1 MNKKNVD
8 YILSSTDGIELLA
21 NLFQNGMAL
30 DLVDVTRARDNIDL
44 PEDERHIY
52 DMADAALDRVD
63 LDKLY
68 ENAGDFEIQD
78 KYPEFFDYLQSLQR
92 DRENDEPE
100 RVRED
105 EAGEAEEE
113 IEEELEEGV
122 PESLSTRDTVVKNI
136 IEGEHTGKESDSRKY
151 VEKDEYRAKLD
162 AEREESIRRALEADE
177 ALNKERE
184 LAAREADA
192 ARLREQEFFDKRKAA
207 EADFDEKARREKEAE
222 RYTEKDTDR
231 SKSFEYRKDEV
242 KIDKDYSTNTNKQ
255 VDSSFRSDAVDNAGD
270 AGKRRYQQSEQVNNM
285 HGGANDAGDVSNAIH
300 SKTYGTETAAETA
313 ATAAAMEMA
322 RREAAAKAQVGYG
335 NTGHE
340 EAASKAETEKYN
352 AEKYDSDK
360 RETSKNQAESSRLDN
375 NYSSKAESQIDG
387 NSRTGSVNDAGDAGK
402 RGYQQ
407 SEQIG
412 STHYGDYNAGDV
424 THVVK
429 SREYETSKETA
440 DARREVDEAVRRD
453 TAAREQ
459 KEAEGDRRSRR
470 EQEERRERQERAE
483 RRTDSYGSDTALR
496 DEDTKREIERRQH
509 EAEANRYHDAE
520 AGKRDQYSGSGKY
533 EPEQRAETA
542 MREEARREM
551 DKRQQEADKY
561 RNAEAGKNE
570 TDTKSECESG
580 NRVNNDYNSNRES
593 QIDSSSRTGS
603 VNDAG
608 DAGTRSSMQSERV
621 ENLHNGNTNAGD
633 VTNVVGGKT
642 YASEAAAAATA
653 AADEMSRRESA
664 AKEQRETDRENRNG
678 SNSYSE
684 EDRRSNIY
692 NSDTAARDYDA
703 GREMEKHQREAETNR
718 YNDYRNAETD
728 KNDQYNGSSK
738 YEPEQRTEDAMREET
753 RREMDRRQQ
762 EADRYRNAETSRSE
776 TDAKRGENGTGN
788 RVDNSYNSNRDRQV
802 DSSSRTGSVHDA
814 GNAGTRNSMQSEQV
828 GNLHNGST
836 NAGDVTNVIGGRTHA
851 SDAAA
856 DTAATVTATAAVAEM
871 TRREAAAKE
880 QRETDRENRNG
891 SNSYSEEDRRSN
903 IYNSDT
909 AARDYDAGREMEKHQ
924 REAETNR
931 YNDYRNAETDKNDQ
945 YNGSSKY
952 EPEQRTEDA
961 MREETRREMDR
972 RQQEADRY
980 RNAETSRSETD
991 AKRGENG
998 TGNRVDNSYNSNRD
1012 RQVDS
1017 SSRTGSVHDAGN
1029 AGTRNSMQSEQVGN
1043 LHNGSTNAGDVT
1055 NVIGG
1060 RTHASDAAAATAATV
1075 TATAAAAEMTRR
1087 EAAAKEQR
1095 GVETNQYRTSGK
1107 YEPERRTED
1116 AMREEIRMEMDRR
1129 QREADIRRDDRITSP
1144 EKNQERPAEHRI
1156 DNNYNTQPG
1165 RQIDGTFKTGTVSE
1179 AGKNASQPEKIDSV
1193 HGGSS
1198 TAKESLNAIKAKD
1211 YSGDNKSEA
1220 TPVQPVVQ
1228 GKKDIQNNQA
1238 SGYRRDSYASAGM
1251 NAAVAGTA
1259 TIVNNTH
1266 KASAAEKVVTEQKI
1280 PSESRPQEHRI
1291 DNNYNTQP
1299 GHQIDG
1305 TFKTGTV
1312 SEAGKNASQPEK
1324 IDSVHGGSS
1333 TAKESLNAIKAKD
1346 YSSGNKSTITP
1357 VQPIFK
1363 NKDSVELKKNG
1374 ESKIDNIA
1382 REPGSSDSTQ
1392 NIGLDSHSKKHVYE
1406 RDSYEMAGQKTSENF
1421 GKPDLNQSAL
1431 EKNIKDSKKQ
1441 LAKEG
1446 AKIID
1451 SENKEHI
1458 YTAKDGNKNN
1468 HVQINK
1474 AGAQVVDGHVSKEI
1488 SGPADNVIK
1497 TPGSS
1502 KLDVSKAVAG
1512 QVAAAAVGGVTNKNK
1527 SIAASANTS
1536 ISQDTVKDVSEAVVK
1551 QKNKS
1556 QLWNQ
1561 AINNTQDLA
1570 SKSNKLIAD
1579 SYAMAG
1585 QIDAETAKM
1594 IAEFNNNPSFGFSPA
1609 SGAGFSTNGTAEAIK
1624 NATKSSIGNSIA
1636 AAKIGADIYNASSRV
1651 KNVGLVGAIKNN
1663 EVGLKIDG
1671 RMKFFT
1677 IRSDGTINVDGV
1689 LLNVYKTERS
1699 NLVFVG
1705 WKDAFVNGNEIITSN
1720 NVRFQIGS
1728 DGNSIITGTKLNLS
1742 LSNKELNATDIN
1754 EIGEKLVESGITASF
1769 APAIVNKTIS
1779 ADDFVKD
1786 GDSFAT
1792 NKLTERFGD
1801 RNLSNLLRRHQISGT
1816 IDRQGRIMHVMMTRY
1831 ASNEMRKI
1839 TFSKESID
1847 FIAQNYNK
1855 IISVNADTASKIAKI
1870 NSILED
1876 RHLSDIEKECL
1887 FDLRTQLAD
1896 KKMSCNVDKLK
1907 RQLKAGHLDEESA
1920 RLAQDYINV
1929 FENTRKTIIKNGIFA
1944 YDDSAYLKFQLE
1956 VAGLPTNVKM
1966 LQTMMDKNAIPEES
1980 MKLVQS
1986 YINASN
1992 GKIKRGVIEDGFFA
2006 ASMAMLVEANNLPS
2020 NRRALKK
2027 LLKTGNVTEEQ
2038 KAIIKNMLKIN
2049 RINGIRNFVARQA
2062 HKLQRAGVNAYHK
2075 SKNFLNKYMG
2085 SDYTFRGLMIMLG
2098 GAGKVRSIA
2107 MKAYRTIKFV
2117 RSVPMKFAR
2126 AVDATRKAAISV
2138 AKVSTSAFRAS
2149 KKALTYGTR
2158 FTMST
2163 GRLVK
2168 RKGVKFT
2175 VKRRS
2180 KRAIRKFKMLGNGIK
2195 NLSIKSLKAM
2205 VQIIIRLLT
2214 MLGTAILSAMAPILL
2229 ILLFV
2234 LILIF
2239 SILSFISNEGD
2250 EVYYD
2255 AGDEDTT
2262 EAAQEMVDLLT
2273 LCHASFRNA
2282 LSGGGGGGTAA
2293 SGTDPDG
2300 GPQMQKGDSSKVG
2313 DPDNPSNSLYDVT
2326 QGTWWNTEGK
2336 NSIDIN
2342 WSAGSDCDTLKKK
2355 LEADGALESRNGYA
2369 VAKYGDKTVFLA
2381 AFGTFWGKVGD
2392 VLKVEFNQPIS
2403 LGGEPAS
2410 KEIYMMMFDTKAH
2423 KDTNYP
2429 AEPEGVYGHHM
2440 PDGAHT
2446 RDFAEFMGKD
2456 GEPENM
2462 NGKGYL
2468 PVQATNLGSVLD
2480 GTCDLATIGGGLS
2493 TSVSADVFYRQEID
2507 QDVYRD
2513 IIDQKNNIYYTFPE
2527 DQETPD
2533 GISPTPTPEGY
2544 DKTTAKG
2551 AVYGFYNNNQE
2562 LISMVLA
2569 MYDFDINDV
2578 TSVKKTILAKADK
2591 SGINEEAADE
2601 AHELDVTNK
2610 IDDDT
2615 WKLIAYFDK
2624 YGLDMTNYT
2633 IGGYDDLR
2641 YSTLVALFNASHII
2655 TWTPVT
2661 QYHQGPDGLPTYD
2674 KNGKAIDETN
2684 TDGMTYQVPVMVYDT
2699 RLVSYKDG
2707 TTTRIPDVHQK
2718 TDANGDLV
2726 FETKYK
2732 ACPGH
2737 KKTSTAVITLHFD
2750 SLLDIK
2756 GWYDKN
2762 IYGVDDFDKENPNY
2776 SSDKIKDI
2784 NYKAKESVLKYG
2796 TQRIKKPEFK
2806 MGISGTCS
2814 DSGETSSGSFS
2825 PGVMTESQKEVCRHV
2840 YKFLTKDM
2848 TPKLTKEQ
2856 AVGVLVNIMH
2866 ESDFNYTATEH
2877 SDGSGGYGLVQWT
2890 GGRRT
2895 NLVTWCNNNGVK
2907 YNTLEGQCKFLEYE
2921 FSSSAVWTNSGVNG
2935 FLQCSSAYDAGRYFL
2950 KYFER
2955 PAAKYEAQ
2963 REASLNQDIA
2973 TIESML

>member
-30 DLVDVTRARDNIDL
+30 DLVDVTRARDNVDL

-68 ENAGDFEIQD
+68 ENAGDFELQD

-113 IEEELEEGV
+113 IEEELEEGI
-122 PESLSTRDTVVKNI
+122 PEPLSTRDTVVKNI

-184 LAAREADA
+184 LSAREDAA
-192 ARLREQEFFDKRKAA
+192 ARLREQEFFDKRKA
-207 EADFDEKARREKEAE
+207 EETDFDEKARREKEAE
-222 RYTEKDTDR
+222 RYTEKDTNR
-231 SKSFEYRKDEV
+231 SKSFEDRKDEA
-242 KIDKDYSTNTNKQ
+242 KIDKDYSTNADKQ

-335 NTGHE
+335 NTGNKE
-340 EAASKAETEKYN
+340 TASKAETEKRN

-360 RETSKNQAESSRLDN
+360 REASKSQEESSRLDN

-412 STHYGDYNAGDV
+412 STHYGDSNAGDV

-570 TDTKSECESG
+570 TDTKSERESG

-621 ENLHNGNTNAGD
+621 ENLHNGNTNVGD

-653 AADEMSRRESA
+653 ASDEMSRRESA
-664 AKEQRETDRENRNG
+664 AKEQREADR
-678 SNSYSE
+678 
-684 EDRRSNIY
+684 
-692 NSDTAARDYDA
+692 
-703 GREMEKHQREAETNR
+703 
-718 YNDYRNAETD
+718 
-728 KNDQYNGSSK
+728 YNGSSK

-762 EADRYRNAETSRSE
+762 EADRYRNSE
-776 TDAKRGENGTGN
+776 TG
-788 RVDNSYNSNRDRQV
+788 
-802 DSSSRTGSVHDA
+802 
-814 GNAGTRNSMQSEQV
+814 
-828 GNLHNGST
+828 
-836 NAGDVTNVIGGRTHA
+836 
-851 SDAAA
+851 
-856 DTAATVTATAAVAEM
+856 
-871 TRREAAAKE
+871 
-880 QRETDRENRNG
+880 
-891 SNSYSEEDRRSN
+891 
-903 IYNSDT
+903 
-909 AARDYDAGREMEKHQ
+909 
-924 REAETNR
+924 
-931 YNDYRNAETDKNDQ
+931 
-945 YNGSSKY
+945 
-952 EPEQRTEDA
+952 
-961 MREETRREMDR
+961 
-972 RQQEADRY
+972 
-980 RNAETSRSETD
+980 RSETD

-1075 TATAAAAEMTRR
+1075 TATVAAAEMTRR

-1095 GVETNQYRTSGK
+1095 GAEADQYRTSGK

-1129 QREADIRRDDRITSP
+1129 QREEDIRRDDRITSP

-1165 RQIDGTFKTGTVSE
+1165 RQIDGTFKTGTISE

-1220 TPVQPVVQ
+1220 TPVQPAVQ
-1228 GKKDIQNNQA
+1228 GKKDIPNNQA

-1266 KASAAEKVVTEQKI
+1266 KASAAEKVVTEQKR

-1346 YSSGNKSTITP
+1346 YSSGNKSTTTP

-1382 REPGSSDSTQ
+1382 REPGSSASTQ

-1446 AKIID
+1446 SRIID

-1512 QVAAAAVGGVTNKNK
+1512 QVAAAAAVGGVTNKNK

-1536 ISQDTVKDVSEAVVK
+1536 ISQDTVKDVSEAVIK

-1561 AINNTQDLA
+1561 AINNTQDLT

-1677 IRSDGTINVDGV
+1677 IKSDGTINVDGV

-1754 EIGEKLVESGITASF
+1754 KIGEKLVEPGIAASF

-1920 RLAQDYINV
+1920 RLAQDYIN
-1929 FENTRKTIIKNGIFA
+1929 TRKTIIKNGIFA

-1980 MKLVQS
+1980 MKLV
-1986 YINASN
+1986 
-1992 GKIKRGVIEDGFFA
+1992 
-2006 ASMAMLVEANNLPS
+2006 
-2020 NRRALKK
+2020 
-2027 LLKTGNVTEEQ
+2027 
-2038 KAIIKNMLKIN
+2038 
-2049 RINGIRNFVARQA
+2049 
-2062 HKLQRAGVNAYHK
+2062 
-2075 SKNFLNKYMG
+2075 
-2085 SDYTFRGLMIMLG
+2085 
-2098 GAGKVRSIA
+2098 
-2107 MKAYRTIKFV
+2107 
-2117 RSVPMKFAR
+2117 
-2126 AVDATRKAAISV
+2126 
-2138 AKVSTSAFRAS
+2138 
-2149 KKALTYGTR
+2149 
-2158 FTMST
+2158 
-2163 GRLVK
+2163 
-2168 RKGVKFT
+2168 
-2175 VKRRS
+2175 
-2180 KRAIRKFKMLGNGIK
+2180 
-2195 NLSIKSLKAM
+2195 
-2205 VQIIIRLLT
+2205 
-2214 MLGTAILSAMAPILL
+2214 
-2229 ILLFV
+2229 
-2234 LILIF
+2234 
-2239 SILSFISNEGD
+2239 
-2250 EVYYD
+2250 
-2255 AGDEDTT
+2255 
-2262 EAAQEMVDLLT
+2262 
-2273 LCHASFRNA
+2273 
-2282 LSGGGGGGTAA
+2282 
-2293 SGTDPDG
+2293 
-2300 GPQMQKGDSSKVG
+2300 
-2313 DPDNPSNSLYDVT
+2313 
-2326 QGTWWNTEGK
+2326 
-2336 NSIDIN
+2336 
-2342 WSAGSDCDTLKKK
+2342 
-2355 LEADGALESRNGYA
+2355 
-2369 VAKYGDKTVFLA
+2369 
-2381 AFGTFWGKVGD
+2381 
-2392 VLKVEFNQPIS
+2392 
-2403 LGGEPAS
+2403 
-2410 KEIYMMMFDTKAH
+2410 
-2423 KDTNYP
+2423 
-2429 AEPEGVYGHHM
+2429 
-2440 PDGAHT
+2440 
-2446 RDFAEFMGKD
+2446 
-2456 GEPENM
+2456 
-2462 NGKGYL
+2462 
-2468 PVQATNLGSVLD
+2468 
-2480 GTCDLATIGGGLS
+2480 
-2493 TSVSADVFYRQEID
+2493 
-2507 QDVYRD
+2507 
-2513 IIDQKNNIYYTFPE
+2513 
-2527 DQETPD
+2527 
-2533 GISPTPTPEGY
+2533 
-2544 DKTTAKG
+2544 
-2551 AVYGFYNNNQE
+2551 
-2562 LISMVLA
+2562 
-2569 MYDFDINDV
+2569 
-2578 TSVKKTILAKADK
+2578 
-2591 SGINEEAADE
+2591 
-2601 AHELDVTNK
+2601 
-2610 IDDDT
+2610 
-2615 WKLIAYFDK
+2615 
-2624 YGLDMTNYT
+2624 
-2633 IGGYDDLR
+2633 
-2641 YSTLVALFNASHII
+2641 
-2655 TWTPVT
+2655 
-2661 QYHQGPDGLPTYD
+2661 
-2674 KNGKAIDETN
+2674 
-2684 TDGMTYQVPVMVYDT
+2684 
-2699 RLVSYKDG
+2699 
-2707 TTTRIPDVHQK
+2707 
-2718 TDANGDLV
+2718 
-2726 FETKYK
+2726 
-2732 ACPGH
+2732 
-2737 KKTSTAVITLHFD
+2737 
-2750 SLLDIK
+2750 
-2756 GWYDKN
+2756 
-2762 IYGVDDFDKENPNY
+2762 
-2776 SSDKIKDI
+2776 
-2784 NYKAKESVLKYG
+2784 
-2796 TQRIKKPEFK
+2796 
-2806 MGISGTCS
+2806 
-2814 DSGETSSGSFS
+2814 
-2825 PGVMTESQKEVCRHV
+2825 
-2840 YKFLTKDM
+2840 
-2848 TPKLTKEQ
+2848 
-2856 AVGVLVNIMH
+2856 
-2866 ESDFNYTATEH
+2866 
-2877 SDGSGGYGLVQWT
+2877 
-2890 GGRRT
+2890 
-2895 NLVTWCNNNGVK
+2895 
-2907 YNTLEGQCKFLEYE
+2907 
-2921 FSSSAVWTNSGVNG
+2921 
-2935 FLQCSSAYDAGRYFL
+2935 
-2950 KYFER
+2950 
-2955 PAAKYEAQ
+2955 
-2963 REASLNQDIA
+2963 
-2973 TIESML
+2973 

>member
-30 DLVDVTRARDNIDL
+30 DLVDVTRARDNVDL

-68 ENAGDFEIQD
+68 ENAGDFELQD

-113 IEEELEEGV
+113 IEEELEEGI
-122 PESLSTRDTVVKNI
+122 PEPLSTRDTVVKNI

-192 ARLREQEFFDKRKAA
+192 ARLREQEFFDKRKA
-207 EADFDEKARREKEAE
+207 EETDFDEKARREKEAE

-231 SKSFEYRKDEV
+231 SKSFEDRKDEA
-242 KIDKDYSTNTNKQ
+242 KIDKDYSTNADKQ
-255 VDSSFRSDAVDNAGD
+255 VDSSFRSDVVDNAGD
-270 AGKRRYQQSEQVNNM
+270 AVKRRYQQSEQVNNM

-335 NTGHE
+335 NTGNKE
-340 EAASKAETEKYN
+340 TASKAETEKRN

-360 RETSKNQAESSRLDN
+360 REASKSQEESSRLDN

-412 STHYGDYNAGDV
+412 STHYGDSNAGDV

-440 DARREVDEAVRRD
+440 DARREVNEAVRRD

-459 KEAEGDRRSRR
+459 KEAEGDRRNRR
-470 EQEERRERQERAE
+470 EQEEKRERQERAE

-561 RNAEAGKNE
+561 RNAE
-570 TDTKSECESG
+570 TSRSEIDAKRGENGTG
-580 NRVNNDYNSNRES
+580 NKVDNSYNSNRDS

-603 VNDAG
+603 VKDAG

-621 ENLHNGNTNAGD
+621 ENLHNGNTNVGD

-653 AADEMSRRESA
+653 AADEMSRREPA
-664 AKEQRETDRENRNG
+664 AKEQREADR
-678 SNSYSE
+678 
-684 EDRRSNIY
+684 
-692 NSDTAARDYDA
+692 
-703 GREMEKHQREAETNR
+703 
-718 YNDYRNAETD
+718 
-728 KNDQYNGSSK
+728 YNGSSK

-762 EADRYRNAETSRSE
+762 EADRYRNSE
-776 TDAKRGENGTGN
+776 TG
-788 RVDNSYNSNRDRQV
+788 
-802 DSSSRTGSVHDA
+802 
-814 GNAGTRNSMQSEQV
+814 
-828 GNLHNGST
+828 
-836 NAGDVTNVIGGRTHA
+836 
-851 SDAAA
+851 
-856 DTAATVTATAAVAEM
+856 
-871 TRREAAAKE
+871 
-880 QRETDRENRNG
+880 
-891 SNSYSEEDRRSN
+891 
-903 IYNSDT
+903 
-909 AARDYDAGREMEKHQ
+909 
-924 REAETNR
+924 
-931 YNDYRNAETDKNDQ
+931 
-945 YNGSSKY
+945 
-952 EPEQRTEDA
+952 
-961 MREETRREMDR
+961 
-972 RQQEADRY
+972 
-980 RNAETSRSETD
+980 RSETD

-1095 GVETNQYRTSGK
+1095 GAEADQYRTSGK

-1165 RQIDGTFKTGTVSE
+1165 RQIDGTFKTGTISE

-1211 YSGDNKSEA
+1211 YSGDNKSEE
-1220 TPVQPVVQ
+1220 TPVQSVVQ
-1228 GKKDIQNNQA
+1228 GKKDIPNNQA

-1266 KASAAEKVVTEQKI
+1266 KASAAEKVVIEQKR

-1346 YSSGNKSTITP
+1346 YSSGNKSTTTP

-1382 REPGSSDSTQ
+1382 REPGSSASTQ

-1446 AKIID
+1446 SRIID

-1512 QVAAAAVGGVTNKNK
+1512 QVAAAAAVGGVTNKNK

-1536 ISQDTVKDVSEAVVK
+1536 ISQDTVKDVSEAVIK

-1561 AINNTQDLA
+1561 AINNTQDLT

-1677 IRSDGTINVDGV
+1677 IKSDGTINVDGV

-1986 YINASN
+1986 YIDASN

-2062 HKLQRAGVNAYHK
+2062 HKLQRAGVNAYRK

-2175 VKRRS
+2175 VKRRG

-2300 GPQMQKGDSSKVG
+2300 GPQMQKGDSSKIG

>member
-30 DLVDVTRARDNIDL
+30 DLVDVTRARDNVDL

-68 ENAGDFEIQD
+68 ENAGDFELQD

-92 DRENDEPE
+92 DRENDGPE

-113 IEEELEEGV
+113 IEEELEEGI
-122 PESLSTRDTVVKNI
+122 PEPLSTRDTVVKNI

-162 AEREESIRRALEADE
+162 AEREESIRRVLEADE

-184 LAAREADA
+184 LSAREDAA
-192 ARLREQEFFDKRKAA
+192 ARLREQEFFDKRKA
-207 EADFDEKARREKEAE
+207 EETDFDEKARREKEAE
-222 RYTEKDTDR
+222 RYTEKDTNR
-231 SKSFEYRKDEV
+231 SKSFEDRKDEA
-242 KIDKDYSTNTNKQ
+242 KIDKDYSTNADKQ

-270 AGKRRYQQSEQVNNM
+270 AGKHEYQQSEQVNNM

-335 NTGHE
+335 NTGNKE
-340 EAASKAETEKYN
+340 TASKAETEKRN

-360 RETSKNQAESSRLDN
+360 REASKSQEESSRLDN

-412 STHYGDYNAGDV
+412 STHYGDSNAGDV

-542 MREEARREM
+542 IREEARREM

-570 TDTKSECESG
+570 TDTKSERESG

-621 ENLHNGNTNAGD
+621 ENLHNGSTNAGD

-642 YASEAAAAATA
+642 YASEATAAATA
-653 AADEMSRRESA
+653 AADEMLRRESA

-678 SNSYSE
+678 SNSYNE
-684 EDRRSNIY
+684 YEDRRSNAY

-703 GREMEKHQREAETNR
+703 GREMERRQREAEANR
-718 YNDYRNAETD
+718 HNDYRNAEAN
-728 KNDQYNGSSK
+728 KNDQYSGSGK
-738 YEPEQRTEDAMREET
+738 YEPERRTEDAMREET
-753 RREMDRRQQ
+753 RREMDKRQQ
-762 EADRYRNAETSRSE
+762 EADRYRNAETGRSE

-788 RVDNSYNSNRDRQV
+788 RVDNSYSSNRDRQV
-802 DSSSRTGSVHDA
+802 DSSSRTGSIHD
-814 GNAGTRNSMQSEQV
+814 AGTRNSMQ
-828 GNLHNGST
+828 
-836 NAGDVTNVIGGRTHA
+836 
-851 SDAAA
+851 
-856 DTAATVTATAAVAEM
+856 
-871 TRREAAAKE
+871 
-880 QRETDRENRNG
+880 
-891 SNSYSEEDRRSN
+891 
-903 IYNSDT
+903 
-909 AARDYDAGREMEKHQ
+909 
-924 REAETNR
+924 
-931 YNDYRNAETDKNDQ
+931 
-945 YNGSSKY
+945 
-952 EPEQRTEDA
+952 P
-961 MREETRREMDR
+961 
-972 RQQEADRY
+972 
-980 RNAETSRSETD
+980 
-991 AKRGENG
+991 
-998 TGNRVDNSYNSNRD
+998 
-1012 RQVDS
+1012 
-1017 SSRTGSVHDAGN
+1017 
-1029 AGTRNSMQSEQVGN
+1029 EQVGN

-1095 GVETNQYRTSGK
+1095 RAETDPYRTSGK
-1107 YEPERRTED
+1107 YEPEQRTEA
-1116 AMREEIRMEMDRR
+1116 AMREDDRREMDRR
-1129 QREADIRRDDRITSP
+1129 QREADTRRDDRVTSP
-1144 EKNQERPAEHRI
+1144 EKNQERPAEHR
-1156 DNNYNTQPG
+1156 
-1165 RQIDGTFKTGTVSE
+1165 V
-1179 AGKNASQPEKIDSV
+1179 
-1193 HGGSS
+1193 
-1198 TAKESLNAIKAKD
+1198 
-1211 YSGDNKSEA
+1211 
-1220 TPVQPVVQ
+1220 
-1228 GKKDIQNNQA
+1228 
-1238 SGYRRDSYASAGM
+1238 
-1251 NAAVAGTA
+1251 
-1259 TIVNNTH
+1259 
-1266 KASAAEKVVTEQKI
+1266 
-1280 PSESRPQEHRI
+1280 

-1346 YSSGNKSTITP
+1346 YSSGNKSTTTP
-1357 VQPIFK
+1357 VQPIFT

-1382 REPGSSDSTQ
+1382 REPGSSASTQ

-1446 AKIID
+1446 SKIID

-1512 QVAAAAVGGVTNKNK
+1512 QVAAAAAVGGVTNKNK

-1556 QLWNQ
+1556 QMWNQ
-1561 AINNTQDLA
+1561 AINNTQDLT

-1754 EIGEKLVESGITASF
+1754 EIGEKFVESGIAASF

-1986 YINASN
+1986 YIDASN

-2062 HKLQRAGVNAYHK
+2062 HKLQRAGVNAYRK

-2149 KKALTYGTR
+2149 QKALTYGAR

-2175 VKRRS
+2175 VKKRG

-2195 NLSIKSLKAM
+2195 NLSIKSLKTM

-2300 GPQMQKGDSSKVG
+2300 GPQMQKGDSSKIG

-2336 NSIDIN
+2336 NSIDIS

-2355 LEADGALESRNGYA
+2355 LEADGVLESRNGYA
-2369 VAKYGDKTVFLA
+2369 VAKYGDKTVFLV

-2423 KDTNYP
+2423 EHTNYP

-2544 DKTTAKG
+2544 DKSTAKG

-2732 ACPGH
+2732 KCPGH

-2825 PGVMTESQKEVCRHV
+2825 PGVMTESQKEVCRYV
-2840 YKFLTKDM
+2840 YKFLTKEM

-2856 AVGVLVNIMH
+2856 AIGVLINIKH
-2866 ESDFNYTATEH
+2866 ECEFDYTEIENP
-2877 SDGSGGYGLVQWT
+2877 DGSGGYGLAQWT
-2890 GGRRT
+2890 AERRT
-2895 NLVTWCNNNGVK
+2895 NLVTWCNNHGLK
-2907 YNTLEGQCKFLEYE
+2907 YNTLEGQCKYLEYE

-2955 PAAKYEAQ
+2955 PAPKYEAQ
-2963 REASLNQDIA
+2963 REASLNQDIV

>member
-1 MNKKNVD
+1 
-8 YILSSTDGIELLA
+8 
-21 NLFQNGMAL
+21 
-30 DLVDVTRARDNIDL
+30 
-44 PEDERHIY
+44 
-52 DMADAALDRVD
+52 
-63 LDKLY
+63 
-68 ENAGDFEIQD
+68 
-78 KYPEFFDYLQSLQR
+78 
-92 DRENDEPE
+92 
-100 RVRED
+100 
-105 EAGEAEEE
+105 
-113 IEEELEEGV
+113 
-122 PESLSTRDTVVKNI
+122 
-136 IEGEHTGKESDSRKY
+136 
-151 VEKDEYRAKLD
+151 
-162 AEREESIRRALEADE
+162 
-177 ALNKERE
+177 
-184 LAAREADA
+184 
-192 ARLREQEFFDKRKAA
+192 
-207 EADFDEKARREKEAE
+207 
-222 RYTEKDTDR
+222 
-231 SKSFEYRKDEV
+231 
-242 KIDKDYSTNTNKQ
+242 
-255 VDSSFRSDAVDNAGD
+255 
-270 AGKRRYQQSEQVNNM
+270 
-285 HGGANDAGDVSNAIH
+285 
-300 SKTYGTETAAETA
+300 
-313 ATAAAMEMA
+313 
-322 RREAAAKAQVGYG
+322 
-335 NTGHE
+335 
-340 EAASKAETEKYN
+340 
-352 AEKYDSDK
+352 
-360 RETSKNQAESSRLDN
+360 
-375 NYSSKAESQIDG
+375 
-387 NSRTGSVNDAGDAGK
+387 
-402 RGYQQ
+402 
-407 SEQIG
+407 
-412 STHYGDYNAGDV
+412 
-424 THVVK
+424 
-429 SREYETSKETA
+429 
-440 DARREVDEAVRRD
+440 
-453 TAAREQ
+453 
-459 KEAEGDRRSRR
+459 
-470 EQEERRERQERAE
+470 
-483 RRTDSYGSDTALR
+483 
-496 DEDTKREIERRQH
+496 
-509 EAEANRYHDAE
+509 
-520 AGKRDQYSGSGKY
+520 
-533 EPEQRAETA
+533 
-542 MREEARREM
+542 
-551 DKRQQEADKY
+551 
-561 RNAEAGKNE
+561 
-570 TDTKSECESG
+570 
-580 NRVNNDYNSNRES
+580 
-593 QIDSSSRTGS
+593 
-603 VNDAG
+603 
-608 DAGTRSSMQSERV
+608 
-621 ENLHNGNTNAGD
+621 
-633 VTNVVGGKT
+633 
-642 YASEAAAAATA
+642 
-653 AADEMSRRESA
+653 
-664 AKEQRETDRENRNG
+664 
-678 SNSYSE
+678 
-684 EDRRSNIY
+684 
-692 NSDTAARDYDA
+692 
-703 GREMEKHQREAETNR
+703 
-718 YNDYRNAETD
+718 
-728 KNDQYNGSSK
+728 
-738 YEPEQRTEDAMREET
+738 
-753 RREMDRRQQ
+753 
-762 EADRYRNAETSRSE
+762 
-776 TDAKRGENGTGN
+776 
-788 RVDNSYNSNRDRQV
+788 
-802 DSSSRTGSVHDA
+802 
-814 GNAGTRNSMQSEQV
+814 
-828 GNLHNGST
+828 
-836 NAGDVTNVIGGRTHA
+836 
-851 SDAAA
+851 
-856 DTAATVTATAAVAEM
+856 
-871 TRREAAAKE
+871 
-880 QRETDRENRNG
+880 
-891 SNSYSEEDRRSN
+891 
-903 IYNSDT
+903 
-909 AARDYDAGREMEKHQ
+909 
-924 REAETNR
+924 
-931 YNDYRNAETDKNDQ
+931 
-945 YNGSSKY
+945 
-952 EPEQRTEDA
+952 
-961 MREETRREMDR
+961 
-972 RQQEADRY
+972 
-980 RNAETSRSETD
+980 
-991 AKRGENG
+991 
-998 TGNRVDNSYNSNRD
+998 
-1012 RQVDS
+1012 
-1017 SSRTGSVHDAGN
+1017 
-1029 AGTRNSMQSEQVGN
+1029 
-1043 LHNGSTNAGDVT
+1043 
-1055 NVIGG
+1055 
-1060 RTHASDAAAATAATV
+1060 
-1075 TATAAAAEMTRR
+1075 
-1087 EAAAKEQR
+1087 
-1095 GVETNQYRTSGK
+1095 
-1107 YEPERRTED
+1107 
-1116 AMREEIRMEMDRR
+1116 
-1129 QREADIRRDDRITSP
+1129 
-1144 EKNQERPAEHRI
+1144 
-1156 DNNYNTQPG
+1156 
-1165 RQIDGTFKTGTVSE
+1165 
-1179 AGKNASQPEKIDSV
+1179 
-1193 HGGSS
+1193 
-1198 TAKESLNAIKAKD
+1198 
-1211 YSGDNKSEA
+1211 
-1220 TPVQPVVQ
+1220 
-1228 GKKDIQNNQA
+1228 
-1238 SGYRRDSYASAGM
+1238 
-1251 NAAVAGTA
+1251 
-1259 TIVNNTH
+1259 
-1266 KASAAEKVVTEQKI
+1266 
-1280 PSESRPQEHRI
+1280 
-1291 DNNYNTQP
+1291 
-1299 GHQIDG
+1299 
-1305 TFKTGTV
+1305 
-1312 SEAGKNASQPEK
+1312 
-1324 IDSVHGGSS
+1324 
-1333 TAKESLNAIKAKD
+1333 
-1346 YSSGNKSTITP
+1346 
-1357 VQPIFK
+1357 
-1363 NKDSVELKKNG
+1363 
-1374 ESKIDNIA
+1374 
-1382 REPGSSDSTQ
+1382 
-1392 NIGLDSHSKKHVYE
+1392 
-1406 RDSYEMAGQKTSENF
+1406 
-1421 GKPDLNQSAL
+1421 
-1431 EKNIKDSKKQ
+1431 
-1441 LAKEG
+1441 
-1446 AKIID
+1446 
-1451 SENKEHI
+1451 
-1458 YTAKDGNKNN
+1458 
-1468 HVQINK
+1468 
-1474 AGAQVVDGHVSKEI
+1474 
-1488 SGPADNVIK
+1488 
-1497 TPGSS
+1497 
-1502 KLDVSKAVAG
+1502 
-1512 QVAAAAVGGVTNKNK
+1512 
-1527 SIAASANTS
+1527 
-1536 ISQDTVKDVSEAVVK
+1536 
-1551 QKNKS
+1551 
-1556 QLWNQ
+1556 
-1561 AINNTQDLA
+1561 
-1570 SKSNKLIAD
+1570 
-1579 SYAMAG
+1579 
-1585 QIDAETAKM
+1585 
-1594 IAEFNNNPSFGFSPA
+1594 
-1609 SGAGFSTNGTAEAIK
+1609 
-1624 NATKSSIGNSIA
+1624 
-1636 AAKIGADIYNASSRV
+1636 
-1651 KNVGLVGAIKNN
+1651 
-1663 EVGLKIDG
+1663 
-1671 RMKFFT
+1671 
-1677 IRSDGTINVDGV
+1677 
-1689 LLNVYKTERS
+1689 
-1699 NLVFVG
+1699 
-1705 WKDAFVNGNEIITSN
+1705 
-1720 NVRFQIGS
+1720 
-1728 DGNSIITGTKLNLS
+1728 
-1742 LSNKELNATDIN
+1742 
-1754 EIGEKLVESGITASF
+1754 
-1769 APAIVNKTIS
+1769 
-1779 ADDFVKD
+1779 
-1786 GDSFAT
+1786 
-1792 NKLTERFGD
+1792 
-1801 RNLSNLLRRHQISGT
+1801 
-1816 IDRQGRIMHVMMTRY
+1816 MHVMMTRY

-1986 YINASN
+1986 YIDASN

-2062 HKLQRAGVNAYHK
+2062 HKLQRAGVNAYRK

-2149 KKALTYGTR
+2149 QKALTYGAR

-2175 VKRRS
+2175 VKKRG
-2180 KRAIRKFKMLGNGIK
+2180 KRAIRKFKMLGNDIK
-2195 NLSIKSLKAM
+2195 NLSIKSLKTM

-2300 GPQMQKGDSSKVG
+2300 GPQMQKGDSSKIG

-2336 NSIDIN
+2336 NSIDIS

-2355 LEADGALESRNGYA
+2355 LEADGVLESRNGYA
-2369 VAKYGDKTVFLA
+2369 VAKYGDKTVFLV

-2423 KDTNYP
+2423 EHTNYP

-2544 DKTTAKG
+2544 DKSTAKG

-2732 ACPGH
+2732 KCPGH

>member
-30 DLVDVTRARDNIDL
+30 DLVDVTRARDNVDL

-68 ENAGDFEIQD
+68 ENAGDFELQD

-92 DRENDEPE
+92 DRENDGPE

-113 IEEELEEGV
+113 IEEELEEGI
-122 PESLSTRDTVVKNI
+122 PEPLSTRDTVVKNI

-162 AEREESIRRALEADE
+162 AEREESIRRVLEADE

-184 LAAREADA
+184 LSAREDAA
-192 ARLREQEFFDKRKAA
+192 ARLREQEFFDKRKA
-207 EADFDEKARREKEAE
+207 EETDFDEKARREKEAE
-222 RYTEKDTDR
+222 RYTEKDTNR
-231 SKSFEYRKDEV
+231 SKSFEDRKDEA
-242 KIDKDYSTNTNKQ
+242 KIDKDYSTNADKQ

-270 AGKRRYQQSEQVNNM
+270 AGKHEYQQSEQVNNM

-335 NTGHE
+335 NTGNKE
-340 EAASKAETEKYN
+340 TASKAETEKRN

-360 RETSKNQAESSRLDN
+360 REASKSQEESSRLDN

-412 STHYGDYNAGDV
+412 STHYGDSNAGDV

-509 EAEANRYHDAE
+509 EA
-520 AGKRDQYSGSGKY
+520 
-533 EPEQRAETA
+533 
-542 MREEARREM
+542 
-551 DKRQQEADKY
+551 DKY

-570 TDTKSECESG
+570 TDTKSERESG

-621 ENLHNGNTNAGD
+621 ENLHNGNTNVGD

-664 AKEQRETDRENRNG
+664 AKEQREADRENRNG
-678 SNSYSE
+678 SNSYNE

-703 GREMEKHQREAETNR
+703 GREMEKHQREAEANR

-738 YEPEQRTEDAMREET
+738 YEPERRTEDAMREET

-762 EADRYRNAETSRSE
+762 EADRYRNSE
-776 TDAKRGENGTGN
+776 TG
-788 RVDNSYNSNRDRQV
+788 
-802 DSSSRTGSVHDA
+802 
-814 GNAGTRNSMQSEQV
+814 
-828 GNLHNGST
+828 
-836 NAGDVTNVIGGRTHA
+836 
-851 SDAAA
+851 
-856 DTAATVTATAAVAEM
+856 
-871 TRREAAAKE
+871 
-880 QRETDRENRNG
+880 
-891 SNSYSEEDRRSN
+891 
-903 IYNSDT
+903 
-909 AARDYDAGREMEKHQ
+909 
-924 REAETNR
+924 
-931 YNDYRNAETDKNDQ
+931 
-945 YNGSSKY
+945 
-952 EPEQRTEDA
+952 
-961 MREETRREMDR
+961 
-972 RQQEADRY
+972 
-980 RNAETSRSETD
+980 RSETD

-1095 GVETNQYRTSGK
+1095 GAEADQYRTSGK

-1165 RQIDGTFKTGTVSE
+1165 RQIDGTFKTGTISE
-1179 AGKNASQPEKIDSV
+1179 AGKNASQSEKIDSV

-1220 TPVQPVVQ
+1220 TPVQSMVQ
-1228 GKKDIQNNQA
+1228 GKKDIPNNQA

-1259 TIVNNTH
+1259 TIVNDTH
-1266 KASAAEKVVTEQKI
+1266 KASAAEKVVTEQKR
-1280 PSESRPQEHRI
+1280 PSESRPQEHRV

-1299 GHQIDG
+1299 GRQIDG
-1305 TFKTGTV
+1305 TFQTGTV
-1312 SEAGKNASQPEK
+1312 SEAGKNVSQPEK

-1346 YSSGNKSTITP
+1346 YSGDNKSAATP

-1382 REPGSSDSTQ
+1382 REPGSSASTQ

-1446 AKIID
+1446 SRIID

-1512 QVAAAAVGGVTNKNK
+1512 QVAAAAAVGGVTNKNK

-1561 AINNTQDLA
+1561 AINNTQDLT

-1754 EIGEKLVESGITASF
+1754 KIGEKLVEPGIAASF

-1986 YINASN
+1986 YIDASN

-2062 HKLQRAGVNAYHK
+2062 HKLQRAGVNAYRK

-2138 AKVSTSAFRAS
+2138 AKVSTSAYRAS
-2149 KKALTYGTR
+2149 KGALKYGAR

-2175 VKRRS
+2175 VKKRG
-2180 KRAIRKFKMLGNGIK
+2180 KRAIKKFKMLGKGMK
-2195 NLSIKSLKAM
+2195 NLSIKSLKTM
-2205 VQIIIRLLT
+2205 LQIIIRLLT

-2273 LCHASFRNA
+2273 LCHASFRSA
-2282 LSGGGGGGTAA
+2282 LSGGSGCGETSA
-2293 SGTDPDG
+2293 SGEENGT
-2300 GPQMQKGDSSKVG
+2300 PQLQKGDSSKVEG
-2313 DPDNPSNSLYDVT
+2313 LYNVKT
-2326 QGTWWNTEGK
+2326 TTWWNNEG
-2336 NSIDIN
+2336 NIDTVPAAVTGN
-2342 WSAGSDCDTLKKK
+2342 PNADWTGDCKRIRDK
-2355 LEADGALESRNGYA
+2355 LRDANNLYSSNGYA
-2369 VAKYGDKTVFLA
+2369 VTKIGDKTVYLVA
-2381 AFGTFWGKVGD
+2381 MGTYWGKDGD
-2392 VLKVEFNQPIS
+2392 VLKVTFNNDIV
-2403 LGGEPAS
+2403 LGDEPATN
-2410 KEIYMMMFDTKAH
+2410 EIYVLKFDTKAWEH
-2423 KDTNYP
+2423 TGYLQG
-2429 AEPEGVYGHHM
+2429 EQEGIYGHHLG
-2440 PDGAHT
+2440 DG
-2446 RDFAEFMGKD
+2446 RDFLEFLAKDAGSGKRD
-2456 GEPENM
+2456 GIPS
-2462 NGKGYL
+2462 GTI
-2468 PVQATNLGSVLD
+2468 PQSAVNLGNILD
-2480 GTCDLATIGGGLS
+2480 DTCDLGTVGGGLS
-2493 TSVSADVFYRQEID
+2493 TNVNKDVFYRQEID

-2527 DQETPD
+2527 DKETPD

-2544 DKTTAKG
+2544 DKSTAKG

-2562 LISMVLA
+2562 LISMILA
-2569 MYDFDINDV
+2569 MYDFDINDT

-2591 SGINEEAADE
+2591 SGINEKAADE

-2776 SSDKIKDI
+2776 SSNDMKKP
-2784 NYKAKESVLKYG
+2784 NYKAKESVLKNG
-2796 TQRIKKPEFK
+2796 IQKIKKPEFK

-2825 PGVMTESQKEVCRHV
+2825 PGVMTESQKEVCRYV
-2840 YKFLTKDM
+2840 YKFLTKEM

-2856 AVGVLVNIMH
+2856 AIGVLINIKH
-2866 ESDFNYTATEH
+2866 ECEFDYTEIENP
-2877 SDGSGGYGLVQWT
+2877 DGSGGYGLAQWT
-2890 GGRRT
+2890 AERRT
-2895 NLVTWCNNNGVK
+2895 NLVTWCNNHGLK
-2907 YNTLEGQCKFLEYE
+2907 YNTLEGQCKYLEYE

>member
-30 DLVDVTRARDNIDL
+30 DLVDVTRARDNVDL

-68 ENAGDFEIQD
+68 ENAGDFELQD

-92 DRENDEPE
+92 DRENDGPE

-113 IEEELEEGV
+113 IEEELEEGI
-122 PESLSTRDTVVKNI
+122 PEPLSTRDTVVKNI

-162 AEREESIRRALEADE
+162 AEREESIRRVLEADE

-184 LAAREADA
+184 LSAREDAA
-192 ARLREQEFFDKRKAA
+192 ARLREQEFFDKRKA
-207 EADFDEKARREKEAE
+207 EETDFDEKARREKEAE
-222 RYTEKDTDR
+222 RYTEKDTNR
-231 SKSFEYRKDEV
+231 SKSFEDRKDEA
-242 KIDKDYSTNTNKQ
+242 KIDKDYSTNADKQ

-270 AGKRRYQQSEQVNNM
+270 AGKHEYQQSEQVNNM
-285 HGGANDAGDVSNAIH
+285 HGGANDTGDVSNAIH

-335 NTGHE
+335 NTGNKE
-340 EAASKAETEKYN
+340 TASKAETEKRN

-360 RETSKNQAESSRLDN
+360 REASKSQEESSRLDN

-412 STHYGDYNAGDV
+412 STHYGDSNAGDV

-533 EPEQRAETA
+533 EPER
-542 MREEARREM
+542 
-551 DKRQQEADKY
+551 
-561 RNAEAGKNE
+561 
-570 TDTKSECESG
+570 
-580 NRVNNDYNSNRES
+580 
-593 QIDSSSRTGS
+593 
-603 VNDAG
+603 
-608 DAGTRSSMQSERV
+608 
-621 ENLHNGNTNAGD
+621 
-633 VTNVVGGKT
+633 
-642 YASEAAAAATA
+642 
-653 AADEMSRRESA
+653 
-664 AKEQRETDRENRNG
+664 
-678 SNSYSE
+678 
-684 EDRRSNIY
+684 
-692 NSDTAARDYDA
+692 
-703 GREMEKHQREAETNR
+703 
-718 YNDYRNAETD
+718 
-728 KNDQYNGSSK
+728 
-738 YEPEQRTEDAMREET
+738 RTEDAMREET
-753 RREMDRRQQ
+753 RREMDKRQQ
-762 EADRYRNAETSRSE
+762 EADRYRNAETGRSE

-788 RVDNSYNSNRDRQV
+788 RVDNSYSSNRDRQV
-802 DSSSRTGSVHDA
+802 DSSSRTGSIHD
-814 GNAGTRNSMQSEQV
+814 AGTRNSMQ
-828 GNLHNGST
+828 
-836 NAGDVTNVIGGRTHA
+836 
-851 SDAAA
+851 
-856 DTAATVTATAAVAEM
+856 
-871 TRREAAAKE
+871 
-880 QRETDRENRNG
+880 
-891 SNSYSEEDRRSN
+891 
-903 IYNSDT
+903 
-909 AARDYDAGREMEKHQ
+909 
-924 REAETNR
+924 
-931 YNDYRNAETDKNDQ
+931 
-945 YNGSSKY
+945 
-952 EPEQRTEDA
+952 P
-961 MREETRREMDR
+961 
-972 RQQEADRY
+972 
-980 RNAETSRSETD
+980 
-991 AKRGENG
+991 
-998 TGNRVDNSYNSNRD
+998 
-1012 RQVDS
+1012 
-1017 SSRTGSVHDAGN
+1017 
-1029 AGTRNSMQSEQVGN
+1029 EQVGN

-1087 EAAAKEQR
+1087 EAVAKEQR
-1095 GVETNQYRTSGK
+1095 RAETDPYRTSGK
-1107 YEPERRTED
+1107 YEPEQRTEA
-1116 AMREEIRMEMDRR
+1116 AMREDDRREMDRR
-1129 QREADIRRDDRITSP
+1129 QREADTRRDDRVTSP

-1165 RQIDGTFKTGTVSE
+1165 RQIDGTFQTGTVSE
-1179 AGKNASQPEKIDSV
+1179 AGKNVSQPEKIDSV

-1211 YSGDNKSEA
+1211 YSGDNKSA
-1220 TPVQPVVQ
+1220 AAPVQPAVQ
-1228 GKKDIQNNQA
+1228 GKKDIPNNQA

-1266 KASAAEKVVTEQKI
+1266 KASAAEKVVTEQKR

-1346 YSSGNKSTITP
+1346 YSSGNKSTTTP

-1382 REPGSSDSTQ
+1382 REPGSSASTQ

-1446 AKIID
+1446 SRIID

-1512 QVAAAAVGGVTNKNK
+1512 QVAAAAAVGGVTNKNK

-1561 AINNTQDLA
+1561 AINNTQDLT

-1754 EIGEKLVESGITASF
+1754 KIGEKLVEPGIAASF

-1986 YINASN
+1986 YIDASN

-2062 HKLQRAGVNAYHK
+2062 HKLQRAGVNAYRK

-2149 KKALTYGTR
+2149 QKALTYGAR

-2175 VKRRS
+2175 VKRRG

-2195 NLSIKSLKAM
+2195 NLSIKSLKTM

-2313 DPDNPSNSLYDVT
+2313 DPDNPKNSLYDVT
-2326 QGTWWNTEGK
+2326 HGTWWNTEGE

-2355 LEADGALESRNGYA
+2355 LEADGVLESRNGYA

-2440 PDGAHT
+2440 PEGAHT

-2456 GEPENM
+2456 GMPENM
-2462 NGKGYL
+2462 NGKHYL

-2806 MGISGTCS
+2806 MGIPGTCS

>member
-30 DLVDVTRARDNIDL
+30 DLVDVTRARDNVDL

-68 ENAGDFEIQD
+68 ENAGDFELQD

-113 IEEELEEGV
+113 IEEELEEGI
-122 PESLSTRDTVVKNI
+122 PEPLSTRDTVVKNI

-192 ARLREQEFFDKRKAA
+192 ARLREQEFFDKRKA
-207 EADFDEKARREKEAE
+207 EETDFDKKARREKEAE

-231 SKSFEYRKDEV
+231 SKSFEDRKDEA
-242 KIDKDYSTNTNKQ
+242 KIDKDYSTNADKQ
-255 VDSSFRSDAVDNAGD
+255 VDSSFRSDVVDNAGD

-300 SKTYGTETAAETA
+300 SKTYGTETVAETA

-360 RETSKNQAESSRLDN
+360 RETSKNQEESSRLDN
-375 NYSSKAESQIDG
+375 SYSSKAESQIDG
-387 NSRTGSVNDAGDAGK
+387 NSKTGSVNDAGDAGK

-412 STHYGDYNAGDV
+412 STHYGDSNAGDV

-440 DARREVDEAVRRD
+440 DARREVNEAVRRD

-459 KEAEGDRRSRR
+459 KEAEGDRRNRR
-470 EQEERRERQERAE
+470 EQEEKRERKERAE

-570 TDTKSECESG
+570 TDAKSERESG

-603 VNDAG
+603 VKDAG

-653 AADEMSRRESA
+653 AADEMSRREPA
-664 AKEQRETDRENRNG
+664 AKEQREADRGNRNG
-678 SNSYSE
+678 SNSYNE
-684 EDRRSNIY
+684 YEDRRSNIY
-692 NSDTAARDYDA
+692 NSDTAARDYDV
-703 GREMEKHQREAETNR
+703 GREMEKRQREAEANR
-718 YNDYRNAETD
+718 YNDYRNAKTD

-738 YEPEQRTEDAMREET
+738 YEPEHRTEDAMREET

-762 EADRYRNAETSRSE
+762 EADRYRNSETGRSE

-788 RVDNSYNSNRDRQV
+788 RVDNSYNSNRD
-802 DSSSRTGSVHDA
+802 S
-814 GNAGTRNSMQSEQV
+814 
-828 GNLHNGST
+828 
-836 NAGDVTNVIGGRTHA
+836 
-851 SDAAA
+851 
-856 DTAATVTATAAVAEM
+856 
-871 TRREAAAKE
+871 
-880 QRETDRENRNG
+880 
-891 SNSYSEEDRRSN
+891 
-903 IYNSDT
+903 
-909 AARDYDAGREMEKHQ
+909 
-924 REAETNR
+924 
-931 YNDYRNAETDKNDQ
+931 
-945 YNGSSKY
+945 
-952 EPEQRTEDA
+952 
-961 MREETRREMDR
+961 
-972 RQQEADRY
+972 
-980 RNAETSRSETD
+980 
-991 AKRGENG
+991 
-998 TGNRVDNSYNSNRD
+998 
-1012 RQVDS
+1012 QVDS

-1165 RQIDGTFKTGTVSE
+1165 RQIDGTFKTETVSE
-1179 AGKNASQPEKIDSV
+1179 AGKNVSQPEKIDSV

-1211 YSGDNKSEA
+1211 YSGDNKSAA
-1220 TPVQPVVQ
+1220 TPVQPVGQ
-1228 GKKDIQNNQA
+1228 SKDA
-1238 SGYRRDSYASAGM
+1238 SGSKQFGSNVTGNNIHEAQ
-1251 NAAVAGTA
+1251 AAT
-1259 TIVNNTH
+1259 T
-1266 KASAAEKVVTEQKI
+1266 
-1280 PSESRPQEHRI
+1280 
-1291 DNNYNTQP
+1291 
-1299 GHQIDG
+1299 
-1305 TFKTGTV
+1305 
-1312 SEAGKNASQPEK
+1312 
-1324 IDSVHGGSS
+1324 
-1333 TAKESLNAIKAKD
+1333 
-1346 YSSGNKSTITP
+1346 KS
-1357 VQPIFK
+1357 
-1363 NKDSVELKKNG
+1363 
-1374 ESKIDNIA
+1374 
-1382 REPGSSDSTQ
+1382 
-1392 NIGLDSHSKKHVYE
+1392 VYE
-1406 RDSYEMAGQKTSENF
+1406 RDSYETAGQKAAENF
-1421 GKPDLNQSAL
+1421 GSKNPSQAFV
-1431 EKNIKDSKKQ
+1431 EKSIAEKEKQ
-1441 LAKEG
+1441 AAKESS
-1446 AKIID
+1446 KIVG

-1458 YTAKDGNKNN
+1458 YTAKDGDKNN

-1474 AGAQVVDGHVSKEI
+1474 TGTQVVDGHVSKDV

-1512 QVAAAAVGGVTNKNK
+1512 QVAAAAAVGGATNKNK

-1536 ISQDTVKDVSEAVVK
+1536 ISQDTVKDVSEAVAK

-1556 QLWNQ
+1556 QMWNQ
-1561 AINNTQDLA
+1561 AINNTQDLT

-1779 ADDFVKD
+1779 VDDFVKD

-1956 VAGLPTNVKM
+1956 VSGLPTNVKM

-2175 VKRRS
+2175 VKRRG

-2300 GPQMQKGDSSKVG
+2300 GPQMQKGDSSKIG

-2355 LEADGALESRNGYA
+2355 LEADGVLESRNGYA
-2369 VAKYGDKTVFLA
+2369 VAKYGDKTVFLV

-2423 KDTNYP
+2423 IHTNYP

>member
-21 NLFQNGMAL
+21 NLFQKGMAL
-30 DLVDVTRARDNIDL
+30 DLVDVTRARDNVDL

-52 DMADAALDRVD
+52 DMADSALDRVD

-68 ENAGDFEIQD
+68 ENAGDFELQD

-105 EAGEAEEE
+105 ETGEAEEE
-113 IEEELEEGV
+113 IEEELEEGA
-122 PESLSTRDTVVKNI
+122 PEPLSTRDTVIKNI
-136 IEGEHTGKESDSRKY
+136 VEGEHTGKESDSRKY

-184 LAAREADA
+184 LASREADA
-192 ARLREQEFFDKRKAA
+192 ARLREQEFFDKRKAE
-207 EADFDEKARREKEAE
+207 EADFDEKARREKDAE
-222 RYTEKDTDR
+222 RYTEKDIDR
-231 SKSFEYRKDEV
+231 SKSFEDRKDEA
-242 KIDKDYSTNTNKQ
+242 KIDKNYSTNADKQ

-270 AGKRRYQQSEQVNNM
+270 AGKHEYQQSEQVNNM

-335 NTGHE
+335 NTRNE
-340 EAASKAETEKYN
+340 EAASKAETEKRN

-360 RETSKNQAESSRLDN
+360 RETSKSKEESSRLDN
-375 NYSSKAESQIDG
+375 SYSSKAESQIDG

-412 STHYGDYNAGDV
+412 STHYGDSNAGDV

-429 SREYETSKETA
+429 NREYETSKETA

-483 RRTDSYGSDTALR
+483 RRADSYGSDTALR

-520 AGKRDQYSGSGKY
+520 TGKRDQYSGSGKY

-570 TDTKSECESG
+570 TDTKSERESG

-621 ENLHNGNTNAGD
+621 ENLHNGNTNVGD

-642 YASEAAAAATA
+642 YASEAAAAVTA

-664 AKEQRETDRENRNG
+664 VKEQRDADR
-678 SNSYSE
+678 
-684 EDRRSNIY
+684 
-692 NSDTAARDYDA
+692 
-703 GREMEKHQREAETNR
+703 
-718 YNDYRNAETD
+718 
-728 KNDQYNGSSK
+728 YNGSSK

-762 EADRYRNAETSRSE
+762 EADRYRNSE
-776 TDAKRGENGTGN
+776 TG
-788 RVDNSYNSNRDRQV
+788 
-802 DSSSRTGSVHDA
+802 
-814 GNAGTRNSMQSEQV
+814 
-828 GNLHNGST
+828 
-836 NAGDVTNVIGGRTHA
+836 
-851 SDAAA
+851 
-856 DTAATVTATAAVAEM
+856 
-871 TRREAAAKE
+871 
-880 QRETDRENRNG
+880 
-891 SNSYSEEDRRSN
+891 
-903 IYNSDT
+903 
-909 AARDYDAGREMEKHQ
+909 
-924 REAETNR
+924 
-931 YNDYRNAETDKNDQ
+931 
-945 YNGSSKY
+945 
-952 EPEQRTEDA
+952 
-961 MREETRREMDR
+961 
-972 RQQEADRY
+972 
-980 RNAETSRSETD
+980 RSETD

-1095 GVETNQYRTSGK
+1095 GAEADQYRTSEK

-1129 QREADIRRDDRITSP
+1129 QREADIRRDDSITSP
-1144 EKNQERPAEHRI
+1144 EKNQERPAGHRI

-1165 RQIDGTFKTGTVSE
+1165 RQIDGTFKTGTISE

-1220 TPVQPVVQ
+1220 TPVQPAVQ
-1228 GKKDIQNNQA
+1228 GKKDIPNNQA

-1266 KASAAEKVVTEQKI
+1266 KASAAEKVVTEQKR

-1346 YSSGNKSTITP
+1346 YSSGNKSTTTP

-1382 REPGSSDSTQ
+1382 REPGSSASTQ

-1441 LAKEG
+1441 LAKEDSR
-1446 AKIID
+1446 IID

-1512 QVAAAAVGGVTNKNK
+1512 QVAAAAAVGGVTNKNK

-1561 AINNTQDLA
+1561 AINNTQNLT

-1754 EIGEKLVESGITASF
+1754 KIGEKLVEPGIAASF

-1986 YINASN
+1986 YIDASN

-2062 HKLQRAGVNAYHK
+2062 HKLQREGVNAYRK

-2149 KKALTYGTR
+2149 QKALTYGAR

-2168 RKGVKFT
+2168 RKGAKFT
-2175 VKRRS
+2175 VKRRG

-2195 NLSIKSLKAM
+2195 NLSVKSLKTM
-2205 VQIIIRLLT
+2205 LQIIIRLLT

-2273 LCHASFRNA
+2273 LCHASFRSA
-2282 LSGGGGGGTAA
+2282 LSGGSSGGETSA
-2293 SGTDPDG
+2293 SGEENGT
-2300 GPQMQKGDSSKVG
+2300 PQLQKGDSSKVEG
-2313 DPDNPSNSLYDVT
+2313 LYNVKT
-2326 QGTWWNTEGK
+2326 TTWWNNEG
-2336 NSIDIN
+2336 NIDTVPAAVTGN
-2342 WSAGSDCDTLKKK
+2342 PNADWTGDCKRIRDK
-2355 LEADGALESRNGYA
+2355 LRDANNLYSSNGYA
-2369 VAKYGDKTVFLA
+2369 VTKIGDKTVYLVA
-2381 AFGTFWGKVGD
+2381 MGTYWGKDGD
-2392 VLKVEFNQPIS
+2392 VLKVTFNNDIV
-2403 LGGEPAS
+2403 LGDEPATN
-2410 KEIYMMMFDTKAH
+2410 EIYVLKFDTKAWEH
-2423 KDTNYP
+2423 TGYLQG
-2429 AEPEGVYGHHM
+2429 EQEGIYGHHLG
-2440 PDGAHT
+2440 DG
-2446 RDFAEFMGKD
+2446 RDFLEFLAKDAGSGKRD
-2456 GEPENM
+2456 GIPS
-2462 NGKGYL
+2462 GTI
-2468 PVQATNLGSVLD
+2468 PQSAVNLGNILD
-2480 GTCDLATIGGGLS
+2480 DTCDLGTVGGGLS
-2493 TSVSADVFYRQEID
+2493 TNVNKDVFYRQEID

-2527 DQETPD
+2527 DKETPD

-2544 DKTTAKG
+2544 DKSSAKG

-2562 LISMVLA
+2562 LISMILA
-2569 MYDFDINDV
+2569 MYDFDINDT
-2578 TSVKKTILAKADK
+2578 TSVKKTILAKEDK

-2661 QYHQGPDGLPTYD
+2661 QYHQGPDGLPTYN

-2776 SSDKIKDI
+2776 SSNDMKKP
-2784 NYKAKESVLKYG
+2784 NYKAKESVLKNG
-2796 TQRIKKPEFK
+2796 IQKIKKPEFK
-2806 MGISGTCS
+2806 MGIPGTCS

-2825 PGVMTESQKEVCRHV
+2825 PGVMTESQKEVCQYV
-2840 YKFLTKDM
+2840 YKFLTKEM
-2848 TPKLTKEQ
+2848 TPKLTREQ
-2856 AVGVLVNIMH
+2856 AIGVLVNIKH
-2866 ESDFNYTATEH
+2866 ECEFNYTDIENP
-2877 SDGSGGYGLVQWT
+2877 DGSGGYGLAQWT
-2890 GGRRT
+2890 AERRT
-2895 NLVTWCNNNGVK
+2895 NLVTWCNNHGLK
-2907 YNTLEGQCKFLEYE
+2907 YNTLEGQCKYLEYE

>member
-68 ENAGDFEIQD
+68 ENAGDFELQD

-113 IEEELEEGV
+113 IEEELEEGI
-122 PESLSTRDTVVKNI
+122 PEPLSTRDTVVKNI

-184 LAAREADA
+184 LAAREDAA
-192 ARLREQEFFDKRKAA
+192 ARLREQEFFDKRKA
-207 EADFDEKARREKEAE
+207 EETDFDEKARREKEAE

-231 SKSFEYRKDEV
+231 SKSFEDRKDEA
-242 KIDKDYSTNTNKQ
+242 KIDKDYSTNADKQ
-255 VDSSFRSDAVDNAGD
+255 VDSSFRSDVVDNAGD
-270 AGKRRYQQSEQVNNM
+270 AGKRGYQQSEQVNNM

-313 ATAAAMEMA
+313 ATTAAMEMA

-335 NTGHE
+335 NTGNKE
-340 EAASKAETEKYN
+340 TASKAETEKRN

-360 RETSKNQAESSRLDN
+360 RETSKSQEESSRLDN

-407 SEQIG
+407 SEKIG
-412 STHYGDYNAGDV
+412 STHYGDSNAGDV

-509 EAEANRYHDAE
+509 EA
-520 AGKRDQYSGSGKY
+520 
-533 EPEQRAETA
+533 
-542 MREEARREM
+542 
-551 DKRQQEADKY
+551 DKY

-570 TDTKSECESG
+570 TDTKSERESG

-621 ENLHNGNTNAGD
+621 ENLHNGNTNVGD

-664 AKEQRETDRENRNG
+664 AKEQREADRENRNG
-678 SNSYSE
+678 SNSYNE

-703 GREMEKHQREAETNR
+703 GREMEKHQREAEANR

-738 YEPEQRTEDAMREET
+738 YEPERRTEDAMREET

-762 EADRYRNAETSRSE
+762 EADRYRNSE
-776 TDAKRGENGTGN
+776 TG
-788 RVDNSYNSNRDRQV
+788 
-802 DSSSRTGSVHDA
+802 
-814 GNAGTRNSMQSEQV
+814 
-828 GNLHNGST
+828 
-836 NAGDVTNVIGGRTHA
+836 
-851 SDAAA
+851 
-856 DTAATVTATAAVAEM
+856 
-871 TRREAAAKE
+871 
-880 QRETDRENRNG
+880 
-891 SNSYSEEDRRSN
+891 
-903 IYNSDT
+903 
-909 AARDYDAGREMEKHQ
+909 
-924 REAETNR
+924 
-931 YNDYRNAETDKNDQ
+931 
-945 YNGSSKY
+945 
-952 EPEQRTEDA
+952 
-961 MREETRREMDR
+961 
-972 RQQEADRY
+972 
-980 RNAETSRSETD
+980 RSETD

-1095 GVETNQYRTSGK
+1095 GAEADQYRTSGK

-1165 RQIDGTFKTGTVSE
+1165 RQIDGTFKTGTISEAGKNASQPEKIDSVHGGSSTAKESLNAIKAKDYSGDNKSEATPVQSMVQGKKDIPNNQASGYRRDSYASAGMNAAVAGTATIVNDTHKASAAEKVVTEQKRPSESRPQEHRIDNNYNTQPGHQIDGTFKTGTVSE

-1220 TPVQPVVQ
+1220 TPVQSMVQ
-1228 GKKDIQNNQA
+1228 GKKDIPNNQA

-1259 TIVNNTH
+1259 TIVNDTH
-1266 KASAAEKVVTEQKI
+1266 KASAAEKVVTEQKR

-1346 YSSGNKSTITP
+1346 YSSGNKSTTTP
-1357 VQPIFK
+1357 VQPIFT

-1382 REPGSSDSTQ
+1382 REPGSSASTQ

-1441 LAKEG
+1441 LAQEG
-1446 AKIID
+1446 SKIID

-1512 QVAAAAVGGVTNKNK
+1512 QVAAAAAVGGVTNKNK

-1556 QLWNQ
+1556 QMWNQ
-1561 AINNTQDLA
+1561 AINNTQDLT

-1624 NATKSSIGNSIA
+1624 NTTKSSIGNSIA

-1754 EIGEKLVESGITASF
+1754 EIGEKFVESGIAASF

-1986 YINASN
+1986 YIDASN

-2062 HKLQRAGVNAYHK
+2062 HKLQRAGVNAYRK

-2149 KKALTYGTR
+2149 QKALTYGAR

-2175 VKRRS
+2175 VKKRG

-2195 NLSIKSLKAM
+2195 NLSIKSLKTM

-2300 GPQMQKGDSSKVG
+2300 GPQMQKGDSSKIG

-2336 NSIDIN
+2336 NSIDIS

-2355 LEADGALESRNGYA
+2355 LEADGVLESRNGYA
-2369 VAKYGDKTVFLA
+2369 VAKYGDKTVFLV

-2423 KDTNYP
+2423 EHTNYP

-2544 DKTTAKG
+2544 DKSTAKG

-2732 ACPGH
+2732 KCPGH

-2762 IYGVDDFDKENPNY
+2762 IYGVDDFDKENLNY

-2806 MGISGTCS
+2806 MGIPGTCS

>member
-68 ENAGDFEIQD
+68 ENAGDFELQD

-100 RVRED
+100 RIRED

-113 IEEELEEGV
+113 IEEELEEGI
-122 PESLSTRDTVVKNI
+122 PEPLSTRDTVVKNI

-184 LAAREADA
+184 LAAREDAA
-192 ARLREQEFFDKRKAA
+192 ARLREQEFFDKRKA
-207 EADFDEKARREKEAE
+207 EETDFDEKARREKEAE

-231 SKSFEYRKDEV
+231 SKSFEDKKDEA
-242 KIDKDYSTNTNKQ
+242 KIDKDYSTNADKQ

-270 AGKRRYQQSEQVNNM
+270 AGKHEYQQSEQVNNM

-335 NTGHE
+335 NTGNKE
-340 EAASKAETEKYN
+340 TASKAETEKRN

-360 RETSKNQAESSRLDN
+360 REASKSQEESSRLDN

-412 STHYGDYNAGDV
+412 STHYGDSNAGDV

-542 MREEARREM
+542 IREEARREM

-570 TDTKSECESG
+570 TDTKSERESG

-621 ENLHNGNTNAGD
+621 ENLHNGSTNAGD

-642 YASEAAAAATA
+642 YASEATAAATA
-653 AADEMSRRESA
+653 AADEMLRRESA

-678 SNSYSE
+678 SNSYNE
-684 EDRRSNIY
+684 YEDRRSNTY

-703 GREMEKHQREAETNR
+703 GREMERRQREAEANR
-718 YNDYRNAETD
+718 HNDYRNAEAN
-728 KNDQYNGSSK
+728 KNDQYSGSGK
-738 YEPEQRTEDAMREET
+738 YEPERRTEDAMREET
-753 RREMDRRQQ
+753 RREMDKRQQ
-762 EADRYRNAETSRSE
+762 EADRYRNAETGRSE

-788 RVDNSYNSNRDRQV
+788 RVDNSYSSNRDRQV
-802 DSSSRTGSVHDA
+802 DSSSRTGSIHD
-814 GNAGTRNSMQSEQV
+814 AGTRNSMQ
-828 GNLHNGST
+828 
-836 NAGDVTNVIGGRTHA
+836 
-851 SDAAA
+851 
-856 DTAATVTATAAVAEM
+856 
-871 TRREAAAKE
+871 
-880 QRETDRENRNG
+880 
-891 SNSYSEEDRRSN
+891 
-903 IYNSDT
+903 
-909 AARDYDAGREMEKHQ
+909 
-924 REAETNR
+924 
-931 YNDYRNAETDKNDQ
+931 
-945 YNGSSKY
+945 
-952 EPEQRTEDA
+952 P
-961 MREETRREMDR
+961 
-972 RQQEADRY
+972 
-980 RNAETSRSETD
+980 
-991 AKRGENG
+991 
-998 TGNRVDNSYNSNRD
+998 
-1012 RQVDS
+1012 
-1017 SSRTGSVHDAGN
+1017 
-1029 AGTRNSMQSEQVGN
+1029 EQVGN

-1095 GVETNQYRTSGK
+1095 RAETDPYRTSGK
-1107 YEPERRTED
+1107 YEPEQRTEA
-1116 AMREEIRMEMDRR
+1116 AMREDDRREMDRR
-1129 QREADIRRDDRITSP
+1129 QREADTRRDDRVTSP

-1165 RQIDGTFKTGTVSE
+1165 RQIDGTFQTGTVSE
-1179 AGKNASQPEKIDSV
+1179 AGKNVSQPEKIDSV

-1211 YSGDNKSEA
+1211 YSGDNKS
-1220 TPVQPVVQ
+1220 
-1228 GKKDIQNNQA
+1228 
-1238 SGYRRDSYASAGM
+1238 
-1251 NAAVAGTA
+1251 AA
-1259 TIVNNTH
+1259 
-1266 KASAAEKVVTEQKI
+1266 
-1280 PSESRPQEHRI
+1280 
-1291 DNNYNTQP
+1291 
-1299 GHQIDG
+1299 
-1305 TFKTGTV
+1305 
-1312 SEAGKNASQPEK
+1312 
-1324 IDSVHGGSS
+1324 
-1333 TAKESLNAIKAKD
+1333 
-1346 YSSGNKSTITP
+1346 TP

-1382 REPGSSDSTQ
+1382 REPGSSASTQ

-1446 AKIID
+1446 SRIID

-1512 QVAAAAVGGVTNKNK
+1512 QVAAAAAVGGVTNKNK

-1561 AINNTQDLA
+1561 AINNTQDLT

-1754 EIGEKLVESGITASF
+1754 KIGEKLVEPGIAASF

-1986 YINASN
+1986 YIDASN

-2006 ASMAMLVEANNLPS
+2006 ASMAMLVDANNLPS

-2062 HKLQRAGVNAYHK
+2062 HKLQRAGVNAYRK

-2149 KKALTYGTR
+2149 QKALTYGAR

-2175 VKRRS
+2175 VKRRG

-2195 NLSIKSLKAM
+2195 NLSIKSLKTM

-2273 LCHASFRNA
+2273 LCHASFRSA
-2282 LSGGGGGGTAA
+2282 LSGGSSGGETSA
-2293 SGTDPDG
+2293 SGEENGT
-2300 GPQMQKGDSSKVG
+2300 PQLQKGDSSKVEG
-2313 DPDNPSNSLYDVT
+2313 LYNVKT
-2326 QGTWWNTEGK
+2326 TTWWNNEG
-2336 NSIDIN
+2336 NIDTVPAAVTGN
-2342 WSAGSDCDTLKKK
+2342 PNADWTGDCKRIRDK
-2355 LEADGALESRNGYA
+2355 LRDANNLYSSNGYA
-2369 VAKYGDKTVFLA
+2369 VTKIGDKTVYLVA
-2381 AFGTFWGKVGD
+2381 MGTYWGKDGD
-2392 VLKVEFNQPIS
+2392 VLKVTFNNDIV
-2403 LGGEPAS
+2403 LGDEPATN
-2410 KEIYMMMFDTKAH
+2410 EIYVLKFDTKAWEH
-2423 KDTNYP
+2423 TGYLQG
-2429 AEPEGVYGHHM
+2429 EQEGIYGHHLG
-2440 PDGAHT
+2440 DG
-2446 RDFAEFMGKD
+2446 RDFLEFLAKDAGSGKRD
-2456 GEPENM
+2456 GIPS
-2462 NGKGYL
+2462 GTI
-2468 PVQATNLGSVLD
+2468 PQSAVNLGNILD
-2480 GTCDLATIGGGLS
+2480 DTCDLGTVGGGLS
-2493 TSVSADVFYRQEID
+2493 TNVNKDVFYRQEID

-2544 DKTTAKG
+2544 DKSSAKG

-2562 LISMVLA
+2562 LISMILA
-2569 MYDFDINDV
+2569 MYDFDINDT

-2661 QYHQGPDGLPTYD
+2661 QYHQGPDGLPTYN

-2776 SSDKIKDI
+2776 SSNDMKKP
-2784 NYKAKESVLKYG
+2784 NYKAKESVLKNG
-2796 TQRIKKPEFK
+2796 IQKIKKPEFK
-2806 MGISGTCS
+2806 MGIPGTCS

-2825 PGVMTESQKEVCRHV
+2825 PGVMTESQKEVCQYV
-2840 YKFLTKDM
+2840 YKFLTKEM
-2848 TPKLTKEQ
+2848 TPKLTREQ
-2856 AVGVLVNIMH
+2856 AIGVLVNIKH
-2866 ESDFNYTATEH
+2866 ECEFNYTDIENP
-2877 SDGSGGYGLVQWT
+2877 DGSGGYGLAQWT
-2890 GGRRT
+2890 AERRT
-2895 NLVTWCNNNGVK
+2895 NLVTWCNNHGLK
-2907 YNTLEGQCKFLEYE
+2907 YNTLEGQCKYLEYE

>member
-30 DLVDVTRARDNIDL
+30 DLVDVTRARDNVDL

-68 ENAGDFEIQD
+68 ENAGDFELQD

-113 IEEELEEGV
+113 IEEELEEGI
-122 PESLSTRDTVVKNI
+122 PEPLSTRDTVVKNI

-162 AEREESIRRALEADE
+162 AEREESIRRVLEADE
-177 ALNKERE
+177 TLNKERE
-184 LAAREADA
+184 LAARETDA
-192 ARLREQEFFDKRKAA
+192 ARLREQESFDKRKAE

-222 RYTEKDTDR
+222 RYTKKDTDR
-231 SKSFEYRKDEV
+231 SKSFEDRKDEA
-242 KIDKDYSTNTNKQ
+242 KIDKDYSTNADKQ
-255 VDSSFRSDAVDNAGD
+255 ADSSFRSDAVDNAGD

-300 SKTYGTETAAETA
+300 SKTYETETAAETA

-322 RREAAAKAQVGYG
+322 RREAAAKAQGRYS

-340 EAASKAETEKYN
+340 ETASKAETEKYN

-360 RETSKNQAESSRLDN
+360 RETSKNQEESSRLDN
-375 NYSSKAESQIDG
+375 SYSSKAESQIDG

-412 STHYGDYNAGDV
+412 STHYGDSNAGDV

-459 KEAEGDRRSRR
+459 KEAEGDRRNRR

-483 RRTDSYGSDTALR
+483 KRADSYSSDATSR
-496 DEDTKREIERRQH
+496 NEDIKHEMERRQR
-509 EAEANRYHDAE
+509 EAESNRYYDAE

-533 EPEQRAETA
+533 EPEQRTEAA
-542 MREEARREM
+542 MREEARREI

-570 TDTKSECESG
+570 TDAKSERESG

-593 QIDSSSRTGS
+593 QIDSSSKTGS
-603 VNDAG
+603 VKDAG

-653 AADEMSRRESA
+653 AADEMSRREPA
-664 AKEQRETDRENRNG
+664 AKEQREADRGNRNG
-678 SNSYSE
+678 SNSYNE
-684 EDRRSNIY
+684 YEDRRSNIY
-692 NSDTAARDYDA
+692 NSDTAARDYDV
-703 GREMEKHQREAETNR
+703 GREMEKRQREAEANR
-718 YNDYRNAETD
+718 YNDYRNAKTD

-738 YEPEQRTEDAMREET
+738 YEPEHRTEDAMREET

-762 EADRYRNAETSRSE
+762 EADRYRNSETGRSE

-788 RVDNSYNSNRDRQV
+788 RVDNSYNSNRD
-802 DSSSRTGSVHDA
+802 S
-814 GNAGTRNSMQSEQV
+814 
-828 GNLHNGST
+828 
-836 NAGDVTNVIGGRTHA
+836 
-851 SDAAA
+851 
-856 DTAATVTATAAVAEM
+856 
-871 TRREAAAKE
+871 
-880 QRETDRENRNG
+880 
-891 SNSYSEEDRRSN
+891 
-903 IYNSDT
+903 
-909 AARDYDAGREMEKHQ
+909 
-924 REAETNR
+924 
-931 YNDYRNAETDKNDQ
+931 
-945 YNGSSKY
+945 
-952 EPEQRTEDA
+952 
-961 MREETRREMDR
+961 
-972 RQQEADRY
+972 
-980 RNAETSRSETD
+980 
-991 AKRGENG
+991 
-998 TGNRVDNSYNSNRD
+998 
-1012 RQVDS
+1012 QVDS

-1060 RTHASDAAAATAATV
+1060 RTHASDAAAATTATV

-1165 RQIDGTFKTGTVSE
+1165 RQIDGTFKTETVSE
-1179 AGKNASQPEKIDSV
+1179 AGKNVSQPEKIDSV

-1211 YSGDNKSEA
+1211 YSGDNKSAA
-1220 TPVQPVVQ
+1220 TPVQPVGQ
-1228 GKKDIQNNQA
+1228 SKDA
-1238 SGYRRDSYASAGM
+1238 SGSKQFGSNVTGNNIHEAQ
-1251 NAAVAGTA
+1251 AAT
-1259 TIVNNTH
+1259 T
-1266 KASAAEKVVTEQKI
+1266 
-1280 PSESRPQEHRI
+1280 
-1291 DNNYNTQP
+1291 
-1299 GHQIDG
+1299 
-1305 TFKTGTV
+1305 
-1312 SEAGKNASQPEK
+1312 
-1324 IDSVHGGSS
+1324 
-1333 TAKESLNAIKAKD
+1333 
-1346 YSSGNKSTITP
+1346 KS
-1357 VQPIFK
+1357 
-1363 NKDSVELKKNG
+1363 
-1374 ESKIDNIA
+1374 
-1382 REPGSSDSTQ
+1382 
-1392 NIGLDSHSKKHVYE
+1392 VYE
-1406 RDSYEMAGQKTSENF
+1406 RDSYETAGQKAAENF
-1421 GKPDLNQSAL
+1421 GSKNPSQAFV
-1431 EKNIKDSKKQ
+1431 EKSIAEKEKQ
-1441 LAKEG
+1441 AAKESS
-1446 AKIID
+1446 KIVG

-1458 YTAKDGNKNN
+1458 YTAKDGDKNN

-1474 AGAQVVDGHVSKEI
+1474 TGTQVVDGHVSKDV

-1512 QVAAAAVGGVTNKNK
+1512 QVAAAAAVGGATNKNK

-1536 ISQDTVKDVSEAVVK
+1536 ISQDTVKDVSEAVAK

-1556 QLWNQ
+1556 QMWNQ
-1561 AINNTQDLA
+1561 AINNTQDLT

-1779 ADDFVKD
+1779 VDDFVKD

-1956 VAGLPTNVKM
+1956 VSGLPTNVKM

-2175 VKRRS
+2175 VKRRG

-2300 GPQMQKGDSSKVG
+2300 GPQMQKGDSSKIG

-2355 LEADGALESRNGYA
+2355 LEADGVLESRNGYA
-2369 VAKYGDKTVFLA
+2369 VAKYGDKTVFLV

-2423 KDTNYP
+2423 IHTNYP

>member
-68 ENAGDFEIQD
+68 ENAGDFELQD

-100 RVRED
+100 RIRED
-105 EAGEAEEE
+105 EAGKAEEE
-113 IEEELEEGV
+113 IEEELEEGI
-122 PESLSTRDTVVKNI
+122 PEPLSTRDTVVKNI

-184 LAAREADA
+184 LAAREDAA
-192 ARLREQEFFDKRKAA
+192 ARLREQEFFDKRKA
-207 EADFDEKARREKEAE
+207 EETDFDEKARREKEAE

-231 SKSFEYRKDEV
+231 SKSFEDKKDEA
-242 KIDKDYSTNTNKQ
+242 KIDKDYSTNADKQ

-270 AGKRRYQQSEQVNNM
+270 AGKHEYQQSEQVNNM

-313 ATAAAMEMA
+313 ATTAAMEMA

-335 NTGHE
+335 NTGNKE
-340 EAASKAETEKYN
+340 TASKAETEKRN

-360 RETSKNQAESSRLDN
+360 REASKSQEESSRLDN
-375 NYSSKAESQIDG
+375 SYSSKAESQIDG
-387 NSRTGSVNDAGDAGK
+387 NSRTGSVNDASDAGK

-412 STHYGDYNAGDV
+412 STHYGDSNAGDV

-533 EPEQRAETA
+533 EPEQRAEA
-542 MREEARREM
+542 AIREEARREM

-570 TDTKSECESG
+570 TDTKSERESG

-621 ENLHNGNTNAGD
+621 ENLHNGNTNVGD

-653 AADEMSRRESA
+653 AADEMSRREPA
-664 AKEQRETDRENRNG
+664 AKEQREADRGNRNG
-678 SNSYSE
+678 SNSYNE
-684 EDRRSNIY
+684 YEDRRSNIY

-703 GREMEKHQREAETNR
+703 GREMEKRQREAEANR

-738 YEPEQRTEDAMREET
+738 YEPEHRTEDAMREET

-762 EADRYRNAETSRSE
+762 EADRYHNAETGRSE
-776 TDAKRGENGTGN
+776 TDAKRDESRTGN

-851 SDAAA
+851 F
-856 DTAATVTATAAVAEM
+856 
-871 TRREAAAKE
+871 
-880 QRETDRENRNG
+880 
-891 SNSYSEEDRRSN
+891 
-903 IYNSDT
+903 
-909 AARDYDAGREMEKHQ
+909 
-924 REAETNR
+924 
-931 YNDYRNAETDKNDQ
+931 
-945 YNGSSKY
+945 
-952 EPEQRTEDA
+952 
-961 MREETRREMDR
+961 
-972 RQQEADRY
+972 
-980 RNAETSRSETD
+980 
-991 AKRGENG
+991 
-998 TGNRVDNSYNSNRD
+998 
-1012 RQVDS
+1012 
-1017 SSRTGSVHDAGN
+1017 
-1029 AGTRNSMQSEQVGN
+1029 
-1043 LHNGSTNAGDVT
+1043 
-1055 NVIGG
+1055 
-1060 RTHASDAAAATAATV
+1060 DAAAATAATV
-1075 TATAAAAEMTRR
+1075 TATAAAAEMARR

-1095 GVETNQYRTSGK
+1095 GVETDQYRTSGK

-1129 QREADIRRDDRITSP
+1129 QREADIRRDDRVTSP

-1211 YSGDNKSEA
+1211 YS
-1220 TPVQPVVQ
+1220 
-1228 GKKDIQNNQA
+1228 
-1238 SGYRRDSYASAGM
+1238 
-1251 NAAVAGTA
+1251 
-1259 TIVNNTH
+1259 
-1266 KASAAEKVVTEQKI
+1266 
-1280 PSESRPQEHRI
+1280 
-1291 DNNYNTQP
+1291 
-1299 GHQIDG
+1299 
-1305 TFKTGTV
+1305 
-1312 SEAGKNASQPEK
+1312 
-1324 IDSVHGGSS
+1324 
-1333 TAKESLNAIKAKD
+1333 
-1346 YSSGNKSTITP
+1346 SGNKSTTTP

-1382 REPGSSDSTQ
+1382 REPGSSASTQ

-1446 AKIID
+1446 SRIID

-1512 QVAAAAVGGVTNKNK
+1512 QVAAAAAVGGVTNKNK

-1561 AINNTQDLA
+1561 AINNTQDLT

-1754 EIGEKLVESGITASF
+1754 KIGEKLVEPGIAASF

-1986 YINASN
+1986 YIDASN

-2062 HKLQRAGVNAYHK
+2062 HKLQREGVNAYRK

-2098 GAGKVRSIA
+2098 GTGKVRSIA

-2149 KKALTYGTR
+2149 QKALTYGAR

-2168 RKGVKFT
+2168 RKGAKFT
-2175 VKRRS
+2175 VKRRG

-2195 NLSIKSLKAM
+2195 NLSVKSLKTM
-2205 VQIIIRLLT
+2205 LQIIIRLLT

-2273 LCHASFRNA
+2273 LCHASFRSA
-2282 LSGGGGGGTAA
+2282 LSGGSSGGETSA
-2293 SGTDPDG
+2293 SGEENGT
-2300 GPQMQKGDSSKVG
+2300 PQLQKGDSSKVEG
-2313 DPDNPSNSLYDVT
+2313 LYNVKT
-2326 QGTWWNTEGK
+2326 TTWWNNEG
-2336 NSIDIN
+2336 NIDTVPAAVTGN
-2342 WSAGSDCDTLKKK
+2342 PNADWTGDCKRIRDK
-2355 LEADGALESRNGYA
+2355 LRDANNLYSSNGYA
-2369 VAKYGDKTVFLA
+2369 VTKIGDKTVYLVA
-2381 AFGTFWGKVGD
+2381 MGTYWGKDGD
-2392 VLKVEFNQPIS
+2392 VLKVTFNNDIV
-2403 LGGEPAS
+2403 LGDEPATN
-2410 KEIYMMMFDTKAH
+2410 EIYVLKFDTKAWEH
-2423 KDTNYP
+2423 TGYLQG
-2429 AEPEGVYGHHM
+2429 EQEGIYGHHLG
-2440 PDGAHT
+2440 DG
-2446 RDFAEFMGKD
+2446 RDFLEFLAKDAGSGKRD
-2456 GEPENM
+2456 GIPS
-2462 NGKGYL
+2462 GTI
-2468 PVQATNLGSVLD
+2468 PQSAVNLGNILD
-2480 GTCDLATIGGGLS
+2480 DTCDLGTVGGGLS
-2493 TSVSADVFYRQEID
+2493 TNVNKDVFYRQEID

-2527 DQETPD
+2527 DKETPD

-2544 DKTTAKG
+2544 DKSSAKG

-2562 LISMVLA
+2562 LISMILA
-2569 MYDFDINDV
+2569 MYDFDINDT
-2578 TSVKKTILAKADK
+2578 TSVKKTILAKEDK

-2661 QYHQGPDGLPTYD
+2661 QYHQGPDGLPTYN

-2776 SSDKIKDI
+2776 SSNDMKKP
-2784 NYKAKESVLKYG
+2784 NYKAKESVLKNG
-2796 TQRIKKPEFK
+2796 IQKIKKPEFK
-2806 MGISGTCS
+2806 MGIPGTCS

-2825 PGVMTESQKEVCRHV
+2825 PGVMTESQKEVCQYV
-2840 YKFLTKDM
+2840 YKFLTKEM
-2848 TPKLTKEQ
+2848 TPKLTREQ
-2856 AVGVLVNIMH
+2856 AIGVLVNIKH
-2866 ESDFNYTATEH
+2866 ECEFNYTDIENP
-2877 SDGSGGYGLVQWT
+2877 DGSGGYGLAQWT
-2890 GGRRT
+2890 AERRT
-2895 NLVTWCNNNGVK
+2895 NLVTWCNNHGLK
-2907 YNTLEGQCKFLEYE
+2907 YNTLEGQCKYLEYE

>member
-30 DLVDVTRARDNIDL
+30 DLVDVTRARDNVDL

-68 ENAGDFEIQD
+68 ENAGDFELQD

-113 IEEELEEGV
+113 IEEELEEGI
-122 PESLSTRDTVVKNI
+122 PEPLSTRDTVVKNI

-162 AEREESIRRALEADE
+162 AEREESIRRVLEADE
-177 ALNKERE
+177 TLNKERE
-184 LAAREADA
+184 LAARETDA
-192 ARLREQEFFDKRKAA
+192 ARLREQESFDKRKAE

-222 RYTEKDTDR
+222 RYTKKDTDR
-231 SKSFEYRKDEV
+231 SKSFEDRKDEA
-242 KIDKDYSTNTNKQ
+242 KIDKDYSTNADKQ
-255 VDSSFRSDAVDNAGD
+255 ADSSFRSDAVDNAGD

-300 SKTYGTETAAETA
+300 SKTYETETAAETA

-322 RREAAAKAQVGYG
+322 RREAAAKAQGRYS

-340 EAASKAETEKYN
+340 ETASKAETEKYN

-360 RETSKNQAESSRLDN
+360 RETSKNQEESSRLDN
-375 NYSSKAESQIDG
+375 SYSSKAESQIDG

-412 STHYGDYNAGDV
+412 STHYGDSNAGDV

-440 DARREVDEAVRRD
+440 NARREVDEAVRRD

-459 KEAEGDRRSRR
+459 KEAEGDRRNRR

-483 RRTDSYGSDTALR
+483 KRADSYSSDATSR
-496 DEDTKREIERRQH
+496 NEDVKHEMERRQR
-509 EAEANRYHDAE
+509 EAESNRYYDAE

-533 EPEQRAETA
+533 EPEQRTEAA
-542 MREEARREM
+542 MREEARREI

-570 TDTKSECESG
+570 TDAKSERESG

-603 VNDAG
+603 VKDAG

-653 AADEMSRRESA
+653 AADEMSRREPA
-664 AKEQRETDRENRNG
+664 AKEQREADRGNRNG
-678 SNSYSE
+678 SNSYNE
-684 EDRRSNIY
+684 YEDRRSNIY
-692 NSDTAARDYDA
+692 NSDTAARDYDV
-703 GREMEKHQREAETNR
+703 GREMEKRQREAEANR
-718 YNDYRNAETD
+718 YNDYRNAKTD

-738 YEPEQRTEDAMREET
+738 YEPEHRTEDAMREET

-762 EADRYRNAETSRSE
+762 EADRYRNSETGRSE

-788 RVDNSYNSNRDRQV
+788 RVDNSYNSNRDSQV

-856 DTAATVTATAAVAEM
+856 
-871 TRREAAAKE
+871 
-880 QRETDRENRNG
+880 
-891 SNSYSEEDRRSN
+891 
-903 IYNSDT
+903 
-909 AARDYDAGREMEKHQ
+909 
-924 REAETNR
+924 
-931 YNDYRNAETDKNDQ
+931 
-945 YNGSSKY
+945 
-952 EPEQRTEDA
+952 
-961 MREETRREMDR
+961 
-972 RQQEADRY
+972 
-980 RNAETSRSETD
+980 
-991 AKRGENG
+991 
-998 TGNRVDNSYNSNRD
+998 
-1012 RQVDS
+1012 
-1017 SSRTGSVHDAGN
+1017 
-1029 AGTRNSMQSEQVGN
+1029 
-1043 LHNGSTNAGDVT
+1043 
-1055 NVIGG
+1055 
-1060 RTHASDAAAATAATV
+1060 
-1075 TATAAAAEMTRR
+1075 ATAAAAEMTRR

-1165 RQIDGTFKTGTVSE
+1165 RQIDGTFKTETVSE
-1179 AGKNASQPEKIDSV
+1179 AGKNVSQPEKIDSV

-1211 YSGDNKSEA
+1211 YSGDNKSAA
-1220 TPVQPVVQ
+1220 TPVQPVGQ
-1228 GKKDIQNNQA
+1228 SKDA
-1238 SGYRRDSYASAGM
+1238 SGSKQFGSNVTGNNIHEAQ
-1251 NAAVAGTA
+1251 AAT
-1259 TIVNNTH
+1259 T
-1266 KASAAEKVVTEQKI
+1266 
-1280 PSESRPQEHRI
+1280 
-1291 DNNYNTQP
+1291 
-1299 GHQIDG
+1299 
-1305 TFKTGTV
+1305 
-1312 SEAGKNASQPEK
+1312 
-1324 IDSVHGGSS
+1324 
-1333 TAKESLNAIKAKD
+1333 
-1346 YSSGNKSTITP
+1346 KS
-1357 VQPIFK
+1357 
-1363 NKDSVELKKNG
+1363 
-1374 ESKIDNIA
+1374 
-1382 REPGSSDSTQ
+1382 
-1392 NIGLDSHSKKHVYE
+1392 VYE
-1406 RDSYEMAGQKTSENF
+1406 RDSYETAGQKAAENF
-1421 GKPDLNQSAL
+1421 GSKNPSQAFV
-1431 EKNIKDSKKQ
+1431 EKSIAEKEKQ
-1441 LAKEG
+1441 AAKESS
-1446 AKIID
+1446 KIVG

-1458 YTAKDGNKNN
+1458 YTAKDGDKNN

-1474 AGAQVVDGHVSKEI
+1474 TGTQVVDRHVSKDV

-1512 QVAAAAVGGVTNKNK
+1512 QVAAAAAVGGATNKNK

-1536 ISQDTVKDVSEAVVK
+1536 ISQDTVKDVSEAVAK

-1556 QLWNQ
+1556 QMWNQ
-1561 AINNTQDLA
+1561 AINNTQDLT

-1956 VAGLPTNVKM
+1956 VSGLPTNVKM

-2175 VKRRS
+2175 VKRRG

-2300 GPQMQKGDSSKVG
+2300 GPQMQKGDSSKIG

-2355 LEADGALESRNGYA
+2355 LEADGVLESRNGYA
-2369 VAKYGDKTVFLA
+2369 VAKYGDKTVFLV

-2423 KDTNYP
+2423 IHTNYP

-2562 LISMVLA
+2562 LISMILA
-2569 MYDFDINDV
+2569 MYDFDINDT

>member
-30 DLVDVTRARDNIDL
+30 DLVDVTRARDNVDL

-68 ENAGDFEIQD
+68 ENAGDFELQD

-92 DRENDEPE
+92 DRENDGPE

-113 IEEELEEGV
+113 IEEELEEGI
-122 PESLSTRDTVVKNI
+122 PEPLSTRDTVVKNI

-162 AEREESIRRALEADE
+162 AEREESIRRVLEADE

-184 LAAREADA
+184 LSAREDAA
-192 ARLREQEFFDKRKAA
+192 ARLREQEFFDKRKA
-207 EADFDEKARREKEAE
+207 EETDFDEKARREKEAE
-222 RYTEKDTDR
+222 RYTEKDTNR
-231 SKSFEYRKDEV
+231 SKSFEDRKDEA
-242 KIDKDYSTNTNKQ
+242 KIDKDYSTNADKQ

-270 AGKRRYQQSEQVNNM
+270 AGKHEYQQSEQVNNM

-335 NTGHE
+335 NTGNKE
-340 EAASKAETEKYN
+340 TASKAETEKRN

-360 RETSKNQAESSRLDN
+360 REASKSQEESSRLDN

-412 STHYGDYNAGDV
+412 STHYGDSNAGDV

-542 MREEARREM
+542 IREEARREM

-570 TDTKSECESG
+570 TDTKSERESG

-621 ENLHNGNTNAGD
+621 ENLHNGSTNAGD

-642 YASEAAAAATA
+642 YASEATAAATA
-653 AADEMSRRESA
+653 AADEMLRRESA

-678 SNSYSE
+678 SNSYNE
-684 EDRRSNIY
+684 YEDRRSNAY

-703 GREMEKHQREAETNR
+703 GREMERRQREAEANR
-718 YNDYRNAETD
+718 HNDYRNAEAN
-728 KNDQYNGSSK
+728 KNDQYSGSGK
-738 YEPEQRTEDAMREET
+738 YEPERRTEDAMREET
-753 RREMDRRQQ
+753 RREMDKRQQ
-762 EADRYRNAETSRSE
+762 EADRYRNAETGRSE

-788 RVDNSYNSNRDRQV
+788 RVDNSYSSNRDRQV
-802 DSSSRTGSVHDA
+802 DSSSRTGSIHD
-814 GNAGTRNSMQSEQV
+814 AGTRNSMQ
-828 GNLHNGST
+828 L
-836 NAGDVTNVIGGRTHA
+836 
-851 SDAAA
+851 
-856 DTAATVTATAAVAEM
+856 
-871 TRREAAAKE
+871 
-880 QRETDRENRNG
+880 
-891 SNSYSEEDRRSN
+891 
-903 IYNSDT
+903 
-909 AARDYDAGREMEKHQ
+909 
-924 REAETNR
+924 
-931 YNDYRNAETDKNDQ
+931 
-945 YNGSSKY
+945 
-952 EPEQRTEDA
+952 
-961 MREETRREMDR
+961 
-972 RQQEADRY
+972 
-980 RNAETSRSETD
+980 
-991 AKRGENG
+991 
-998 TGNRVDNSYNSNRD
+998 
-1012 RQVDS
+1012 
-1017 SSRTGSVHDAGN
+1017 
-1029 AGTRNSMQSEQVGN
+1029 EQVGN

-1095 GVETNQYRTSGK
+1095 RAETDPYRTSGK
-1107 YEPERRTED
+1107 YEPEQRTEA
-1116 AMREEIRMEMDRR
+1116 AMREDDRREMDRR
-1129 QREADIRRDDRITSP
+1129 QREADTRRDDRVTSP

-1165 RQIDGTFKTGTVSE
+1165 RQIDGTFQTGTVSE
-1179 AGKNASQPEKIDSV
+1179 AGKNVSQPEKIDSV

-1211 YSGDNKSEA
+1211 YSGDNKS
-1220 TPVQPVVQ
+1220 
-1228 GKKDIQNNQA
+1228 
-1238 SGYRRDSYASAGM
+1238 
-1251 NAAVAGTA
+1251 AA
-1259 TIVNNTH
+1259 
-1266 KASAAEKVVTEQKI
+1266 
-1280 PSESRPQEHRI
+1280 
-1291 DNNYNTQP
+1291 
-1299 GHQIDG
+1299 
-1305 TFKTGTV
+1305 
-1312 SEAGKNASQPEK
+1312 
-1324 IDSVHGGSS
+1324 
-1333 TAKESLNAIKAKD
+1333 
-1346 YSSGNKSTITP
+1346 TP

-1382 REPGSSDSTQ
+1382 REPGSSASTQ

-1446 AKIID
+1446 SRIID

-1512 QVAAAAVGGVTNKNK
+1512 QVAAAAAVGGVTNKNK

-1561 AINNTQDLA
+1561 AINNTQDLT

-1754 EIGEKLVESGITASF
+1754 KIGEKLVEPGIAASF

-1986 YINASN
+1986 YIDASN

-2062 HKLQRAGVNAYHK
+2062 HKLQRAGVNAYRK

-2138 AKVSTSAFRAS
+2138 AKVSTSAYRAS
-2149 KKALTYGTR
+2149 KGALKYGAR

-2175 VKRRS
+2175 VKKRG
-2180 KRAIRKFKMLGNGIK
+2180 KRAIKKFKMLGKGMK
-2195 NLSIKSLKAM
+2195 NLSIKSLKTM
-2205 VQIIIRLLT
+2205 LQIIIRLLT

-2273 LCHASFRNA
+2273 LCHASFRSA
-2282 LSGGGGGGTAA
+2282 LSGGSGCGETSA
-2293 SGTDPDG
+2293 SGEENGT
-2300 GPQMQKGDSSKVG
+2300 PQLQKGDSSKVEG
-2313 DPDNPSNSLYDVT
+2313 LYNVKT
-2326 QGTWWNTEGK
+2326 TTWWNNEG
-2336 NSIDIN
+2336 NIDTVPAAVTGN
-2342 WSAGSDCDTLKKK
+2342 PNADWTGDCKRIRDK
-2355 LEADGALESRNGYA
+2355 LRDANNLYSSNGYA
-2369 VAKYGDKTVFLA
+2369 VTKIGDKTVYLVA
-2381 AFGTFWGKVGD
+2381 MGTYWGKDGD
-2392 VLKVEFNQPIS
+2392 VLKVTFNNDIV
-2403 LGGEPAS
+2403 LGDEPATN
-2410 KEIYMMMFDTKAH
+2410 EIYVLKFDTKAWEH
-2423 KDTNYP
+2423 TGYLQG
-2429 AEPEGVYGHHM
+2429 EQEGIYGHHLG
-2440 PDGAHT
+2440 DG
-2446 RDFAEFMGKD
+2446 RDFLEFLAKDAGSGKRD
-2456 GEPENM
+2456 GIPS
-2462 NGKGYL
+2462 GTI
-2468 PVQATNLGSVLD
+2468 PQSAVNLGNILD
-2480 GTCDLATIGGGLS
+2480 DTCDLGTVGGGLS
-2493 TSVSADVFYRQEID
+2493 TNVNKDVFYRQEID

-2527 DQETPD
+2527 DKETPD

-2544 DKTTAKG
+2544 DKSTAKG

-2562 LISMVLA
+2562 LISMILA
-2569 MYDFDINDV
+2569 MYDFDINDT

-2591 SGINEEAADE
+2591 SGINEKAADE

-2776 SSDKIKDI
+2776 SSNDMKKP
-2784 NYKAKESVLKYG
+2784 NYKAKESVLKNG
-2796 TQRIKKPEFK
+2796 IQKIKKPEFK

-2825 PGVMTESQKEVCRHV
+2825 PGVMTESQKEVCRYV
-2840 YKFLTKDM
+2840 YKFLTKEM

-2856 AVGVLVNIMH
+2856 AIGVLINIKH
-2866 ESDFNYTATEH
+2866 ECEFDYTEIENP
-2877 SDGSGGYGLVQWT
+2877 DGSGGYGLAQWT
-2890 GGRRT
+2890 AERRT
-2895 NLVTWCNNNGVK
+2895 NLVTWCNNHGLK
-2907 YNTLEGQCKFLEYE
+2907 YNTLEGQCKYLEYE

>member
-30 DLVDVTRARDNIDL
+30 DLVDVTRARDNVDL

-68 ENAGDFEIQD
+68 ENAGDFELQD

-92 DRENDEPE
+92 DRENDGPE

-113 IEEELEEGV
+113 IEEELEEGI
-122 PESLSTRDTVVKNI
+122 PEPLSTRDTVVKNI

-162 AEREESIRRALEADE
+162 AEREESIRRVLEADE

-184 LAAREADA
+184 LSAREDAA
-192 ARLREQEFFDKRKAA
+192 ARLREQEFFDKRKA
-207 EADFDEKARREKEAE
+207 EETDFDEKARREKEAE
-222 RYTEKDTDR
+222 RYTEKDTNR
-231 SKSFEYRKDEV
+231 SKSFEDRKDEA
-242 KIDKDYSTNTNKQ
+242 KIDKDYSTNADKQ

-270 AGKRRYQQSEQVNNM
+270 AGKHEYQQSEQVNNM

-335 NTGHE
+335 NTGNKE
-340 EAASKAETEKYN
+340 TASKAETEKRN

-360 RETSKNQAESSRLDN
+360 REASKSQEESSRLDN

-412 STHYGDYNAGDV
+412 STHYGDSNAGDV

-542 MREEARREM
+542 IREEARREM

-570 TDTKSECESG
+570 TDTKSERESG

-621 ENLHNGNTNAGD
+621 ENLHNGSTNAGD

-642 YASEAAAAATA
+642 YASEATAAATA
-653 AADEMSRRESA
+653 AADEMLRRESA

-678 SNSYSE
+678 SNSYNE
-684 EDRRSNIY
+684 YEDRRSNAY

-703 GREMEKHQREAETNR
+703 GREMERRQREAEANR
-718 YNDYRNAETD
+718 HNDYRNAEAN
-728 KNDQYNGSSK
+728 KNDQYSGSGK
-738 YEPEQRTEDAMREET
+738 YEPERRTEDAMREET
-753 RREMDRRQQ
+753 RREMDKRQQ
-762 EADRYRNAETSRSE
+762 EADRYRNAETGRSE

-788 RVDNSYNSNRDRQV
+788 RVDNSYSSNRDRQV
-802 DSSSRTGSVHDA
+802 DSSSRTGSIHD
-814 GNAGTRNSMQSEQV
+814 AGTRNSMQ
-828 GNLHNGST
+828 
-836 NAGDVTNVIGGRTHA
+836 
-851 SDAAA
+851 
-856 DTAATVTATAAVAEM
+856 
-871 TRREAAAKE
+871 
-880 QRETDRENRNG
+880 
-891 SNSYSEEDRRSN
+891 
-903 IYNSDT
+903 
-909 AARDYDAGREMEKHQ
+909 
-924 REAETNR
+924 
-931 YNDYRNAETDKNDQ
+931 
-945 YNGSSKY
+945 
-952 EPEQRTEDA
+952 P
-961 MREETRREMDR
+961 
-972 RQQEADRY
+972 
-980 RNAETSRSETD
+980 
-991 AKRGENG
+991 
-998 TGNRVDNSYNSNRD
+998 
-1012 RQVDS
+1012 
-1017 SSRTGSVHDAGN
+1017 
-1029 AGTRNSMQSEQVGN
+1029 EQVGN

-1095 GVETNQYRTSGK
+1095 RAETDPYRTSGK
-1107 YEPERRTED
+1107 YEPEQRTEA
-1116 AMREEIRMEMDRR
+1116 AMREDDRREMDRR
-1129 QREADIRRDDRITSP
+1129 QREADTRRDDRVTSP

-1165 RQIDGTFKTGTVSE
+1165 RQIDGTFQTGTVSE
-1179 AGKNASQPEKIDSV
+1179 AGKNVSQPEKIDSV

-1211 YSGDNKSEA
+1211 YSGDNKS
-1220 TPVQPVVQ
+1220 
-1228 GKKDIQNNQA
+1228 
-1238 SGYRRDSYASAGM
+1238 
-1251 NAAVAGTA
+1251 AA
-1259 TIVNNTH
+1259 
-1266 KASAAEKVVTEQKI
+1266 
-1280 PSESRPQEHRI
+1280 
-1291 DNNYNTQP
+1291 
-1299 GHQIDG
+1299 
-1305 TFKTGTV
+1305 
-1312 SEAGKNASQPEK
+1312 
-1324 IDSVHGGSS
+1324 
-1333 TAKESLNAIKAKD
+1333 
-1346 YSSGNKSTITP
+1346 TP

-1382 REPGSSDSTQ
+1382 REPGSSASTQ

-1446 AKIID
+1446 SRIID

-1502 KLDVSKAVAG
+1502 KLGVSKAVAG
-1512 QVAAAAVGGVTNKNK
+1512 QVAAAAAVGGVTNKNK

-1561 AINNTQDLA
+1561 AINNTQDLT

-1636 AAKIGADIYNASSRV
+1636 AAKIGADIYNVSSRV

-1754 EIGEKLVESGITASF
+1754 KIGEKLVEPGIAASF

-1986 YINASN
+1986 YIDASN

-2006 ASMAMLVEANNLPS
+2006 ASMAMLVDANNLPS

-2062 HKLQRAGVNAYHK
+2062 HKLQRAGVNAYRK

-2149 KKALTYGTR
+2149 QKALTYGAR

-2175 VKRRS
+2175 VKRRGE
-2180 KRAIRKFKMLGNGIK
+2180 RAIRKFKMLGNGIK
-2195 NLSIKSLKAM
+2195 NLSIKSLKTM

-2300 GPQMQKGDSSKVG
+2300 GPQMQKGDSSKIG

-2806 MGISGTCS
+2806 MGIPGTCS

>member
-30 DLVDVTRARDNIDL
+30 DLVDVTRARDNVDL

-68 ENAGDFEIQD
+68 ENAGDFELQD

-92 DRENDEPE
+92 DRENDGPE

-113 IEEELEEGV
+113 IEEELEEGI
-122 PESLSTRDTVVKNI
+122 PEPLSTRDTVVKNI

-162 AEREESIRRALEADE
+162 AKREESIRRVLEADE
-177 ALNKERE
+177 TLNKERE
-184 LAAREADA
+184 LSAREDAA
-192 ARLREQEFFDKRKAA
+192 ARLREQEFFDKRKA
-207 EADFDEKARREKEAE
+207 EETDFDEKARREKEAE
-222 RYTEKDTDR
+222 RYTEKDTNR
-231 SKSFEYRKDEV
+231 SKSFEDRKDEA
-242 KIDKDYSTNTNKQ
+242 KIDKDYSTNADKQ

-270 AGKRRYQQSEQVNNM
+270 AGKHEYQQSEQVNNM

-335 NTGHE
+335 NTGNKE
-340 EAASKAETEKYN
+340 TASKAETEKRN

-360 RETSKNQAESSRLDN
+360 REASKSQEESSRLDN
-375 NYSSKAESQIDG
+375 SYSSKAESQIDG
-387 NSRTGSVNDAGDAGK
+387 NSRTGSVNDASDAGK

-407 SEQIG
+407 SEQLG
-412 STHYGDYNAGDV
+412 STHYGDSNAGDV

-542 MREEARREM
+542 IREEARREM

-570 TDTKSECESG
+570 TDTKSERESG

-621 ENLHNGNTNAGD
+621 ENLHNGSTNAGD

-642 YASEAAAAATA
+642 YASEATAAATA
-653 AADEMSRRESA
+653 AADEMLRRESA

-678 SNSYSE
+678 SNSYNE
-684 EDRRSNIY
+684 YEDRRSNAY

-703 GREMEKHQREAETNR
+703 GREMERRQREAEANR
-718 YNDYRNAETD
+718 HNDYRNAEAN
-728 KNDQYNGSSK
+728 KNDQYSGSGK
-738 YEPEQRTEDAMREET
+738 YEPERRTEDAMREET
-753 RREMDRRQQ
+753 RREMDKRQQ
-762 EADRYRNAETSRSE
+762 EADRYRNAETGRSE

-788 RVDNSYNSNRDRQV
+788 RVDNSYSSNRDRQV
-802 DSSSRTGSVHDA
+802 DSSSRTGSIHD
-814 GNAGTRNSMQSEQV
+814 AGTRNSMQ
-828 GNLHNGST
+828 
-836 NAGDVTNVIGGRTHA
+836 
-851 SDAAA
+851 
-856 DTAATVTATAAVAEM
+856 
-871 TRREAAAKE
+871 
-880 QRETDRENRNG
+880 
-891 SNSYSEEDRRSN
+891 
-903 IYNSDT
+903 
-909 AARDYDAGREMEKHQ
+909 
-924 REAETNR
+924 
-931 YNDYRNAETDKNDQ
+931 
-945 YNGSSKY
+945 
-952 EPEQRTEDA
+952 PE
-961 MREETRREMDR
+961 
-972 RQQEADRY
+972 
-980 RNAETSRSETD
+980 
-991 AKRGENG
+991 
-998 TGNRVDNSYNSNRD
+998 
-1012 RQVDS
+1012 
-1017 SSRTGSVHDAGN
+1017 H
-1029 AGTRNSMQSEQVGN
+1029 VGN

-1095 GVETNQYRTSGK
+1095 RAETDPYRTSGK
-1107 YEPERRTED
+1107 YEPEQRTEA
-1116 AMREEIRMEMDRR
+1116 AMREDDRREMDRR
-1129 QREADIRRDDRITSP
+1129 QREADTRRDDRVTSP

-1165 RQIDGTFKTGTVSE
+1165 RQIDGTFQTGTVSE
-1179 AGKNASQPEKIDSV
+1179 AGKNVSQPEKIDSV

-1211 YSGDNKSEA
+1211 YSGDNKS
-1220 TPVQPVVQ
+1220 
-1228 GKKDIQNNQA
+1228 
-1238 SGYRRDSYASAGM
+1238 
-1251 NAAVAGTA
+1251 AA
-1259 TIVNNTH
+1259 
-1266 KASAAEKVVTEQKI
+1266 
-1280 PSESRPQEHRI
+1280 
-1291 DNNYNTQP
+1291 
-1299 GHQIDG
+1299 
-1305 TFKTGTV
+1305 
-1312 SEAGKNASQPEK
+1312 
-1324 IDSVHGGSS
+1324 
-1333 TAKESLNAIKAKD
+1333 
-1346 YSSGNKSTITP
+1346 TP

-1382 REPGSSDSTQ
+1382 REPGSSASTQ

-1446 AKIID
+1446 SRIID

-1512 QVAAAAVGGVTNKNK
+1512 QVAAAAAVGGVTNKNK

-1561 AINNTQDLA
+1561 AINNTQDLT

-1754 EIGEKLVESGITASF
+1754 KIGEKLVEPGIAASF

-1986 YINASN
+1986 YIDASN

-2006 ASMAMLVEANNLPS
+2006 ASMAMLVDANNLPS

-2062 HKLQRAGVNAYHK
+2062 HKLQRAGVNAYRK

-2149 KKALTYGTR
+2149 QKALTYGAR

-2175 VKRRS
+2175 VKRRG

-2195 NLSIKSLKAM
+2195 NLSIKSLKTM

-2300 GPQMQKGDSSKVG
+2300 GPQMQKGDSSKIG

-2355 LEADGALESRNGYA
+2355 LGADGALESRNGYA

-2661 QYHQGPDGLPTYD
+2661 QYHQGPDGLPTYN

-2776 SSDKIKDI
+2776 SSNDMKKP
-2784 NYKAKESVLKYG
+2784 NYKAKESVLKNG
-2796 TQRIKKPEFK
+2796 IQKIKKPEFK
-2806 MGISGTCS
+2806 MGIPGTCS

-2825 PGVMTESQKEVCRHV
+2825 PGVMTESQKEVCQYV
-2840 YKFLTKDM
+2840 YKFLTKEM
-2848 TPKLTKEQ
+2848 TPKLTREQ
-2856 AVGVLVNIMH
+2856 AIGVLVNIKH
-2866 ESDFNYTATEH
+2866 ECEFNYTDIENP
-2877 SDGSGGYGLVQWT
+2877 DGSGGYGLAQWT
-2890 GGRRT
+2890 AERRT
-2895 NLVTWCNNNGVK
+2895 NLVTWCNNHGLK
-2907 YNTLEGQCKFLEYE
+2907 YNTLEGQCKYLEYE

>member
-68 ENAGDFEIQD
+68 ENAGDFELQD

-113 IEEELEEGV
+113 IEEELEEGI
-122 PESLSTRDTVVKNI
+122 PEPLSTRDTVVKNI

-162 AEREESIRRALEADE
+162 AEREESIRRVLEADE

-184 LAAREADA
+184 LSAREDAA
-192 ARLREQEFFDKRKAA
+192 ARLREQEFFDKRKA
-207 EADFDEKARREKEAE
+207 EETDFDEKARREKEAE
-222 RYTEKDTDR
+222 RYTEKDTNR
-231 SKSFEYRKDEV
+231 SKSFEDRKDEA
-242 KIDKDYSTNTNKQ
+242 KIDKDYSTNADKQ

-270 AGKRRYQQSEQVNNM
+270 AGKHEYQQSEQVNNM

-335 NTGHE
+335 NTGNKE
-340 EAASKAETEKYN
+340 TASKAETEKRN

-360 RETSKNQAESSRLDN
+360 REASKSQEESSRLDN

-412 STHYGDYNAGDV
+412 STHYGDSNAGDV

-542 MREEARREM
+542 IREEARREM

-570 TDTKSECESG
+570 TDTKSERESG

-621 ENLHNGNTNAGD
+621 ENLHNGSTNAGD

-642 YASEAAAAATA
+642 YASEATAAATA
-653 AADEMSRRESA
+653 AADEMLRRESA

-678 SNSYSE
+678 SNSYNE
-684 EDRRSNIY
+684 YEDRRSNAY

-703 GREMEKHQREAETNR
+703 GREMERRQRGAEANR
-718 YNDYRNAETD
+718 HNDYRNAEAN
-728 KNDQYNGSSK
+728 KNDQYSGSGK
-738 YEPEQRTEDAMREET
+738 YEPERRTEDAMREET
-753 RREMDRRQQ
+753 RREMDKRQQ
-762 EADRYRNAETSRSE
+762 EADRYRNAETGRSE

-788 RVDNSYNSNRDRQV
+788 RVDNSYSSNRDRQV
-802 DSSSRTGSVHDA
+802 DSSSRTGSIHD
-814 GNAGTRNSMQSEQV
+814 AGTRNSMQ
-828 GNLHNGST
+828 
-836 NAGDVTNVIGGRTHA
+836 
-851 SDAAA
+851 
-856 DTAATVTATAAVAEM
+856 
-871 TRREAAAKE
+871 
-880 QRETDRENRNG
+880 
-891 SNSYSEEDRRSN
+891 
-903 IYNSDT
+903 
-909 AARDYDAGREMEKHQ
+909 
-924 REAETNR
+924 
-931 YNDYRNAETDKNDQ
+931 
-945 YNGSSKY
+945 
-952 EPEQRTEDA
+952 P
-961 MREETRREMDR
+961 
-972 RQQEADRY
+972 
-980 RNAETSRSETD
+980 
-991 AKRGENG
+991 
-998 TGNRVDNSYNSNRD
+998 
-1012 RQVDS
+1012 
-1017 SSRTGSVHDAGN
+1017 
-1029 AGTRNSMQSEQVGN
+1029 EQVGN

-1095 GVETNQYRTSGK
+1095 RAETDPYRTSGK
-1107 YEPERRTED
+1107 YEPEQRTEA
-1116 AMREEIRMEMDRR
+1116 AMREDDRREMDRR
-1129 QREADIRRDDRITSP
+1129 QREADTRRDDRVTSP

-1165 RQIDGTFKTGTVSE
+1165 RQIDGTFQTGTVSE
-1179 AGKNASQPEKIDSV
+1179 AGKNVSQPEKIDSV

-1211 YSGDNKSEA
+1211 YSGDNKS
-1220 TPVQPVVQ
+1220 
-1228 GKKDIQNNQA
+1228 
-1238 SGYRRDSYASAGM
+1238 
-1251 NAAVAGTA
+1251 AA
-1259 TIVNNTH
+1259 
-1266 KASAAEKVVTEQKI
+1266 
-1280 PSESRPQEHRI
+1280 
-1291 DNNYNTQP
+1291 
-1299 GHQIDG
+1299 
-1305 TFKTGTV
+1305 
-1312 SEAGKNASQPEK
+1312 
-1324 IDSVHGGSS
+1324 
-1333 TAKESLNAIKAKD
+1333 
-1346 YSSGNKSTITP
+1346 TP

-1382 REPGSSDSTQ
+1382 REPGSSASTQ

-1446 AKIID
+1446 SRIID

-1512 QVAAAAVGGVTNKNK
+1512 QVAAAAAVGGVTNKNK

-1561 AINNTQDLA
+1561 AINNTQDLT

-1754 EIGEKLVESGITASF
+1754 KIGEKLVEPGIAASF

-1986 YINASN
+1986 YIDASN

-2062 HKLQRAGVNAYHK
+2062 HKLQRAGVNAYRK

-2138 AKVSTSAFRAS
+2138 AKVSTSAYRAS
-2149 KKALTYGTR
+2149 KGALKYGAR

-2175 VKRRS
+2175 VKKRG
-2180 KRAIRKFKMLGNGIK
+2180 KRAIKKFKMLGKGMK
-2195 NLSIKSLKAM
+2195 NLSIKSLKTM
-2205 VQIIIRLLT
+2205 LQIIIRLLT

-2273 LCHASFRNA
+2273 LCHASFRSA
-2282 LSGGGGGGTAA
+2282 LSGGSGCGETSA
-2293 SGTDPDG
+2293 SGEENGT
-2300 GPQMQKGDSSKVG
+2300 PQLQKGDSSKVEG
-2313 DPDNPSNSLYDVT
+2313 LYNVKT
-2326 QGTWWNTEGK
+2326 TTWWNNEG
-2336 NSIDIN
+2336 NIDTVPAAVTGN
-2342 WSAGSDCDTLKKK
+2342 PNADWTGDCKRIRDK
-2355 LEADGALESRNGYA
+2355 LRDANNLYSSNGYA
-2369 VAKYGDKTVFLA
+2369 VTKIGDKTVYLVA
-2381 AFGTFWGKVGD
+2381 MGTYWGKDGD
-2392 VLKVEFNQPIS
+2392 VLKVTFNNDIV
-2403 LGGEPAS
+2403 LGDEPATN
-2410 KEIYMMMFDTKAH
+2410 EIYVLKFDTKAWEH
-2423 KDTNYP
+2423 TGYLQG
-2429 AEPEGVYGHHM
+2429 EQEGIYGHHLG
-2440 PDGAHT
+2440 DG
-2446 RDFAEFMGKD
+2446 RDFLEFLAKDAGSGKRD
-2456 GEPENM
+2456 GIPS
-2462 NGKGYL
+2462 GTI
-2468 PVQATNLGSVLD
+2468 PQSAVNLGNILD
-2480 GTCDLATIGGGLS
+2480 DTCDLGTVGGGLS
-2493 TSVSADVFYRQEID
+2493 TNVNKDVFYRQEID

-2527 DQETPD
+2527 DKKTPD

-2544 DKTTAKG
+2544 DKSTAKG

-2562 LISMVLA
+2562 LISMILA
-2569 MYDFDINDV
+2569 MYDFDINDT

-2591 SGINEEAADE
+2591 SGINEKAADE

-2776 SSDKIKDI
+2776 SSNDMKKP
-2784 NYKAKESVLKYG
+2784 NYKAKESVLKNG
-2796 TQRIKKPEFK
+2796 IQKIKKPEFK

-2825 PGVMTESQKEVCRHV
+2825 PGVMTESQKEVCRYV
-2840 YKFLTKDM
+2840 YKFLTKEM

-2856 AVGVLVNIMH
+2856 AIGVLINIKH
-2866 ESDFNYTATEH
+2866 ECEFDYTEIENP
-2877 SDGSGGYGLVQWT
+2877 DGSGGYGLAQWT
-2890 GGRRT
+2890 AERRT
-2895 NLVTWCNNNGVK
+2895 NLVTWCNNHGLK
-2907 YNTLEGQCKFLEYE
+2907 YNTLEGQCKYLEYE

>member
-30 DLVDVTRARDNIDL
+30 DLVDVTRARDNVDL

-68 ENAGDFEIQD
+68 ENAGDFELQD

-92 DRENDEPE
+92 DRENDGPE

-105 EAGEAEEE
+105 EAGEADEE
-113 IEEELEEGV
+113 IEEELEEGA
-122 PESLSTRDTVVKNI
+122 PEPLSTRDTVIKNI

-162 AEREESIRRALEADE
+162 AEREESIRRTIEADE

-184 LAAREADA
+184 LAARETDA
-192 ARLREQEFFDKRKAA
+192 ARFREQEFFDKRKA
-207 EADFDEKARREKEAE
+207 EESNFDEKARREKEAE
-222 RYTEKDTDR
+222 RYTEKDTNR
-231 SKSFEYRKDEV
+231 SKSFEDRKDEA
-242 KIDKDYSTNTNKQ
+242 KIDKDYSTNADKR

-270 AGKRRYQQSEQVNNM
+270 AGKHRYQQSEQVNNM

-300 SKTYGTETAAETA
+300 SKTYGTETVAETA

-322 RREAAAKAQVGYG
+322 RREAVAKAQVGYS

-340 EAASKAETEKYN
+340 ETASKAETEKRN

-360 RETSKNQAESSRLDN
+360 RETSKSQEEPSRLDN
-375 NYSSKAESQIDG
+375 SYSSKAESQIDG

-412 STHYGDYNAGDV
+412 STHYGDSNAGDV

-551 DKRQQEADKY
+551 DKRQQETNKY

-570 TDTKSECESG
+570 ADTKSERESG
-580 NRVNNDYNSNRES
+580 NRVNNGYSSNRES

-608 DAGTRSSMQSERV
+608 DVGTRSSMQSERV
-621 ENLHNGNTNAGD
+621 ENLHNGSTNAGD
-633 VTNVVGGKT
+633 VTNVVGGRT
-642 YASEAAAAATA
+642 YASEAAADATA

-664 AKEQRETDRENRNG
+664 AKEQREADRGNRNG
-678 SNSYSE
+678 SNSYNE
-684 EDRRSNIY
+684 YEDRRSNIY

-703 GREMEKHQREAETNR
+703 GREMEKRQREAEANR

-728 KNDQYNGSSK
+728 KNDQYNGSGK
-738 YEPEQRTEDAMREET
+738 YEPERRTEDAMREET
-753 RREMDRRQQ
+753 RREMDKRQQ
-762 EADRYRNAETSRSE
+762 EADRYRNAET
-776 TDAKRGENGTGN
+776 G
-788 RVDNSYNSNRDRQV
+788 
-802 DSSSRTGSVHDA
+802 
-814 GNAGTRNSMQSEQV
+814 
-828 GNLHNGST
+828 
-836 NAGDVTNVIGGRTHA
+836 
-851 SDAAA
+851 
-856 DTAATVTATAAVAEM
+856 
-871 TRREAAAKE
+871 
-880 QRETDRENRNG
+880 
-891 SNSYSEEDRRSN
+891 
-903 IYNSDT
+903 
-909 AARDYDAGREMEKHQ
+909 
-924 REAETNR
+924 
-931 YNDYRNAETDKNDQ
+931 
-945 YNGSSKY
+945 
-952 EPEQRTEDA
+952 
-961 MREETRREMDR
+961 
-972 RQQEADRY
+972 
-980 RNAETSRSETD
+980 RSETD

-1075 TATAAAAEMTRR
+1075 TATAAAAEITRR

-1095 GVETNQYRTSGK
+1095 GAETDQYRTSGK
-1107 YEPERRTED
+1107 YEPEQRTET
-1116 AMREEIRMEMDRR
+1116 AMREEARMEMDRR
-1129 QREADIRRDDRITSP
+1129 QREADTRRDDRVPGP
-1144 EKNQERPAEHRI
+1144 EKNQEKPAEHRI

-1179 AGKNASQPEKIDSV
+1179 AGKNAAQPEKIDSV

-1211 YSGDNKSEA
+1211 YSGDNKSTA
-1220 TPVQPVVQ
+1220 TPVQPVGQ
-1228 GKKDIQNNQA
+1228 
-1238 SGYRRDSYASAGM
+1238 S
-1251 NAAVAGTA
+1251 
-1259 TIVNNTH
+1259 
-1266 KASAAEKVVTEQKI
+1266 
-1280 PSESRPQEHRI
+1280 
-1291 DNNYNTQP
+1291 
-1299 GHQIDG
+1299 
-1305 TFKTGTV
+1305 
-1312 SEAGKNASQPEK
+1312 KNASGFKQF
-1324 IDSVHGGSS
+1324 GSNV
-1333 TAKESLNAIKAKD
+1333 A
-1346 YSSGNKSTITP
+1346 GNNIHEAQAATTKS
-1357 VQPIFK
+1357 
-1363 NKDSVELKKNG
+1363 
-1374 ESKIDNIA
+1374 
-1382 REPGSSDSTQ
+1382 
-1392 NIGLDSHSKKHVYE
+1392 VYE
-1406 RDSYEMAGQKTSENF
+1406 RDSYETAGQKAAENVGSKNPSQAF
-1421 GKPDLNQSAL
+1421 V
-1431 EKNIKDSKKQ
+1431 EKSIVEKEKQ
-1441 LAKEG
+1441 AAKESS
-1446 AKIID
+1446 KIVG

-1458 YTAKDGNKNN
+1458 YTAKDGDKNN

-1474 AGAQVVDGHVSKEI
+1474 TGTQVVDGHVSKNV

-1512 QVAAAAVGGVTNKNK
+1512 QVAAAAAVGGATNKNK
-1527 SIAASANTS
+1527 SIAASASHS
-1536 ISQDTVKDVSEAVVK
+1536 ISQDTVNDVSEVVVK

-1561 AINNTQDLA
+1561 AISNTQDLT

-1609 SGAGFSTNGTAEAIK
+1609 SGAGFATNGTAEAIK
-1624 NATKSSIGNSIA
+1624 NATKNSIGNSIA
-1636 AAKIGADIYNASSRV
+1636 AAKTGADIYNASSRV

-1689 LLNVYKTERS
+1689 LMNVYKTERS
-1699 NLVFVG
+1699 NLAFVG
-1705 WKDAFVNGNEIITSN
+1705 WKDTFVNGNEIITSK
-1720 NVRFQIGS
+1720 NVRFQIGP
-1728 DGNSIITGTKLNLS
+1728 DGNSIITGTKLNLY
-1742 LSNKELNATDIN
+1742 LFNKELNVTGIK
-1754 EIGEKLVESGITASF
+1754 EIGEKLVKSGIAASF

-1870 NSILED
+1870 NGILED

-1907 RQLKAGHLDEESA
+1907 RQLKAGRLDEESA

-1966 LQTMMDKNAIPEES
+1966 LQAMMDKNAIPEES

-1986 YINASN
+1986 YIDASN

-2062 HKLQRAGVNAYHK
+2062 HKLQREGVNAYRK

-2126 AVDATRKAAISV
+2126 TVDATRKAAIS
-2138 AKVSTSAFRAS
+2138 
-2149 KKALTYGTR
+2149 KK
-2158 FTMST
+2158 
-2163 GRLVK
+2163 RLH
-2168 RKGVKFT
+2168 
-2175 VKRRS
+2175 
-2180 KRAIRKFKMLGNGIK
+2180 M
-2195 NLSIKSLKAM
+2195 
-2205 VQIIIRLLT
+2205 
-2214 MLGTAILSAMAPILL
+2214 
-2229 ILLFV
+2229 
-2234 LILIF
+2234 
-2239 SILSFISNEGD
+2239 
-2250 EVYYD
+2250 
-2255 AGDEDTT
+2255 
-2262 EAAQEMVDLLT
+2262 
-2273 LCHASFRNA
+2273 
-2282 LSGGGGGGTAA
+2282 
-2293 SGTDPDG
+2293 
-2300 GPQMQKGDSSKVG
+2300 
-2313 DPDNPSNSLYDVT
+2313 
-2326 QGTWWNTEGK
+2326 
-2336 NSIDIN
+2336 
-2342 WSAGSDCDTLKKK
+2342 
-2355 LEADGALESRNGYA
+2355 
-2369 VAKYGDKTVFLA
+2369 
-2381 AFGTFWGKVGD
+2381 
-2392 VLKVEFNQPIS
+2392 
-2403 LGGEPAS
+2403 EP
-2410 KEIYMMMFDTKAH
+2410 
-2423 KDTNYP
+2423 
-2429 AEPEGVYGHHM
+2429 
-2440 PDGAHT
+2440 
-2446 RDFAEFMGKD
+2446 
-2456 GEPENM
+2456 
-2462 NGKGYL
+2462 
-2468 PVQATNLGSVLD
+2468 
-2480 GTCDLATIGGGLS
+2480 GL
-2493 TSVSADVFYRQEID
+2493 Q
-2507 QDVYRD
+2507 
-2513 IIDQKNNIYYTFPE
+2513 
-2527 DQETPD
+2527 
-2533 GISPTPTPEGY
+2533 
-2544 DKTTAKG
+2544 
-2551 AVYGFYNNNQE
+2551 
-2562 LISMVLA
+2562 
-2569 MYDFDINDV
+2569 
-2578 TSVKKTILAKADK
+2578 
-2591 SGINEEAADE
+2591 
-2601 AHELDVTNK
+2601 
-2610 IDDDT
+2610 
-2615 WKLIAYFDK
+2615 
-2624 YGLDMTNYT
+2624 
-2633 IGGYDDLR
+2633 
-2641 YSTLVALFNASHII
+2641 
-2655 TWTPVT
+2655 
-2661 QYHQGPDGLPTYD
+2661 
-2674 KNGKAIDETN
+2674 
-2684 TDGMTYQVPVMVYDT
+2684 
-2699 RLVSYKDG
+2699 
-2707 TTTRIPDVHQK
+2707 
-2718 TDANGDLV
+2718 
-2726 FETKYK
+2726 
-2732 ACPGH
+2732 
-2737 KKTSTAVITLHFD
+2737 
-2750 SLLDIK
+2750 
-2756 GWYDKN
+2756 
-2762 IYGVDDFDKENPNY
+2762 
-2776 SSDKIKDI
+2776 
-2784 NYKAKESVLKYG
+2784 
-2796 TQRIKKPEFK
+2796 
-2806 MGISGTCS
+2806 
-2814 DSGETSSGSFS
+2814 
-2825 PGVMTESQKEVCRHV
+2825 
-2840 YKFLTKDM
+2840 
-2848 TPKLTKEQ
+2848 
-2856 AVGVLVNIMH
+2856 
-2866 ESDFNYTATEH
+2866 
-2877 SDGSGGYGLVQWT
+2877 
-2890 GGRRT
+2890 
-2895 NLVTWCNNNGVK
+2895 
-2907 YNTLEGQCKFLEYE
+2907 
-2921 FSSSAVWTNSGVNG
+2921 
-2935 FLQCSSAYDAGRYFL
+2935 
-2950 KYFER
+2950 
-2955 PAAKYEAQ
+2955 
-2963 REASLNQDIA
+2963 
-2973 TIESML
+2973 

>member
-30 DLVDVTRARDNIDL
+30 DLVDVTRARDNVDL

-68 ENAGDFEIQD
+68 ENAGDFELQD

-113 IEEELEEGV
+113 IEEELEEGILE
-122 PESLSTRDTVVKNI
+122 PLSTRDTVVKNI

-162 AEREESIRRALEADE
+162 AEREESIRRVLEADE
-177 ALNKERE
+177 TLNKERE
-184 LAAREADA
+184 LAARETDA
-192 ARLREQEFFDKRKAA
+192 ARLREQESFDKRKAE

-222 RYTEKDTDR
+222 RYTKKDTDR
-231 SKSFEYRKDEV
+231 SKSFEDRKDEA
-242 KIDKDYSTNTNKQ
+242 KIDKDYSTNADKQ
-255 VDSSFRSDAVDNAGD
+255 ADSSFRSDAVDNAGD

-300 SKTYGTETAAETA
+300 SKTYETETAAETA

-322 RREAAAKAQVGYG
+322 RREAAAKAQGRYS

-340 EAASKAETEKYN
+340 ETASKAETEKYN

-360 RETSKNQAESSRLDN
+360 RETSKNQEESSRLDN
-375 NYSSKAESQIDG
+375 SYSSKAESQIDG

-412 STHYGDYNAGDV
+412 STHYGDSNAGDV

-459 KEAEGDRRSRR
+459 KEAEGDRRNRR

-483 RRTDSYGSDTALR
+483 KRADSYSSDATSR
-496 DEDTKREIERRQH
+496 NEDIKHEMERRQR
-509 EAEANRYHDAE
+509 EAESNRYYDAE

-533 EPEQRAETA
+533 EPEQRTEAA
-542 MREEARREM
+542 MREEARREI

-570 TDTKSECESG
+570 TDAKSERESG

-603 VNDAG
+603 VKDAG

-653 AADEMSRRESA
+653 AADEMSRREPA
-664 AKEQRETDRENRNG
+664 AKEQREADRGNRNG
-678 SNSYSE
+678 SNSYNE
-684 EDRRSNIY
+684 YEDRRSNIY
-692 NSDTAARDYDA
+692 NSDTAARDYDV
-703 GREMEKHQREAETNR
+703 GREMEKRQREAEANR
-718 YNDYRNAETD
+718 YNDYRNAKTD

-738 YEPEQRTEDAMREET
+738 YEPEHRTEDAMREET

-762 EADRYRNAETSRSE
+762 EADRYRNSETGRSE

-788 RVDNSYNSNRDRQV
+788 RVDNSYNSNRD
-802 DSSSRTGSVHDA
+802 S
-814 GNAGTRNSMQSEQV
+814 
-828 GNLHNGST
+828 
-836 NAGDVTNVIGGRTHA
+836 
-851 SDAAA
+851 
-856 DTAATVTATAAVAEM
+856 
-871 TRREAAAKE
+871 
-880 QRETDRENRNG
+880 
-891 SNSYSEEDRRSN
+891 
-903 IYNSDT
+903 
-909 AARDYDAGREMEKHQ
+909 
-924 REAETNR
+924 
-931 YNDYRNAETDKNDQ
+931 
-945 YNGSSKY
+945 
-952 EPEQRTEDA
+952 
-961 MREETRREMDR
+961 
-972 RQQEADRY
+972 
-980 RNAETSRSETD
+980 
-991 AKRGENG
+991 
-998 TGNRVDNSYNSNRD
+998 
-1012 RQVDS
+1012 QVDS

-1165 RQIDGTFKTGTVSE
+1165 RQIDGTFKTETVSE
-1179 AGKNASQPEKIDSV
+1179 AGKNVSQPEKIDSV

-1211 YSGDNKSEA
+1211 YSGDNKSAA
-1220 TPVQPVVQ
+1220 TPVQPVGQ
-1228 GKKDIQNNQA
+1228 SKDA
-1238 SGYRRDSYASAGM
+1238 SGSKQFGSNVTGNNIHEAQ
-1251 NAAVAGTA
+1251 AAT
-1259 TIVNNTH
+1259 T
-1266 KASAAEKVVTEQKI
+1266 
-1280 PSESRPQEHRI
+1280 
-1291 DNNYNTQP
+1291 
-1299 GHQIDG
+1299 
-1305 TFKTGTV
+1305 
-1312 SEAGKNASQPEK
+1312 
-1324 IDSVHGGSS
+1324 
-1333 TAKESLNAIKAKD
+1333 
-1346 YSSGNKSTITP
+1346 KS
-1357 VQPIFK
+1357 
-1363 NKDSVELKKNG
+1363 
-1374 ESKIDNIA
+1374 
-1382 REPGSSDSTQ
+1382 
-1392 NIGLDSHSKKHVYE
+1392 VYE
-1406 RDSYEMAGQKTSENF
+1406 RDSYETAGQKAAENF
-1421 GKPDLNQSAL
+1421 GSKNPSQAFV
-1431 EKNIKDSKKQ
+1431 EKSIAEKEKQ
-1441 LAKEG
+1441 AAKESS
-1446 AKIID
+1446 KIVG

-1458 YTAKDGNKNN
+1458 YTAKDGDKNN

-1474 AGAQVVDGHVSKEI
+1474 TGTQVVDGHVSKDV

-1512 QVAAAAVGGVTNKNK
+1512 QVAAAAAVGGATNKNK

-1536 ISQDTVKDVSEAVVK
+1536 ISQDTVKDVSEAVAK

-1556 QLWNQ
+1556 QMWNQ
-1561 AINNTQDLA
+1561 AINNTQDLT

-1956 VAGLPTNVKM
+1956 VSGLPTNVKM

-2175 VKRRS
+2175 VKRRG

-2300 GPQMQKGDSSKVG
+2300 GPQMQKGDSSKIG

-2355 LEADGALESRNGYA
+2355 LEADGVLESRNGYA
-2369 VAKYGDKTVFLA
+2369 VAKYGDKTVFLV

-2423 KDTNYP
+2423 IHTNYP

>member
-68 ENAGDFEIQD
+68 ENAGDFELQD

-113 IEEELEEGV
+113 IEEELEEGI
-122 PESLSTRDTVVKNI
+122 PEPLSTRDTVIKNI
-136 IEGEHTGKESDSRKY
+136 VEGEHTGKESDSRKY

-184 LAAREADA
+184 LASREADA
-192 ARLREQEFFDKRKAA
+192 ARLREQEFFDKRKAE
-207 EADFDEKARREKEAE
+207 EADFDEKARREKDAE
-222 RYTEKDTDR
+222 RYTEKDIDR
-231 SKSFEYRKDEV
+231 SKSFEDRKDEA
-242 KIDKDYSTNTNKQ
+242 KIDKNYSTNADKQ

-270 AGKRRYQQSEQVNNM
+270 AGKHEYQQSEQVNNM

-335 NTGHE
+335 NTRNE
-340 EAASKAETEKYN
+340 EAASKAETEKRN

-360 RETSKNQAESSRLDN
+360 RETSKSKEESSRLDN
-375 NYSSKAESQIDG
+375 SYSSKAESQIDG

-407 SEQIG
+407 SEQNG
-412 STHYGDYNAGDV
+412 STHYGDSNAGDV

-429 SREYETSKETA
+429 NREYETSKETA

-483 RRTDSYGSDTALR
+483 RRADSYGSDTALR

-570 TDTKSECESG
+570 TDTKSERESG

-621 ENLHNGNTNAGD
+621 ENLHNGNTNVGD

-642 YASEAAAAATA
+642 YASEAAAAVTA

-664 AKEQRETDRENRNG
+664 VKEQRDADR
-678 SNSYSE
+678 
-684 EDRRSNIY
+684 
-692 NSDTAARDYDA
+692 
-703 GREMEKHQREAETNR
+703 
-718 YNDYRNAETD
+718 
-728 KNDQYNGSSK
+728 YNGSSK

-762 EADRYRNAETSRSE
+762 EADRYRNSE
-776 TDAKRGENGTGN
+776 TG
-788 RVDNSYNSNRDRQV
+788 
-802 DSSSRTGSVHDA
+802 
-814 GNAGTRNSMQSEQV
+814 
-828 GNLHNGST
+828 
-836 NAGDVTNVIGGRTHA
+836 
-851 SDAAA
+851 
-856 DTAATVTATAAVAEM
+856 
-871 TRREAAAKE
+871 
-880 QRETDRENRNG
+880 
-891 SNSYSEEDRRSN
+891 
-903 IYNSDT
+903 
-909 AARDYDAGREMEKHQ
+909 
-924 REAETNR
+924 
-931 YNDYRNAETDKNDQ
+931 
-945 YNGSSKY
+945 
-952 EPEQRTEDA
+952 
-961 MREETRREMDR
+961 
-972 RQQEADRY
+972 
-980 RNAETSRSETD
+980 RSETD

-1095 GVETNQYRTSGK
+1095 GAEADQYRTSGK

-1129 QREADIRRDDRITSP
+1129 QREADIRRDDSITSP
-1144 EKNQERPAEHRI
+1144 EKNQERPAGHRI

-1211 YSGDNKSEA
+1211 YS
-1220 TPVQPVVQ
+1220 
-1228 GKKDIQNNQA
+1228 
-1238 SGYRRDSYASAGM
+1238 
-1251 NAAVAGTA
+1251 
-1259 TIVNNTH
+1259 
-1266 KASAAEKVVTEQKI
+1266 
-1280 PSESRPQEHRI
+1280 
-1291 DNNYNTQP
+1291 
-1299 GHQIDG
+1299 
-1305 TFKTGTV
+1305 
-1312 SEAGKNASQPEK
+1312 
-1324 IDSVHGGSS
+1324 
-1333 TAKESLNAIKAKD
+1333 
-1346 YSSGNKSTITP
+1346 SGNKSTTTP

-1382 REPGSSDSTQ
+1382 REPGSSASTQ

-1406 RDSYEMAGQKTSENF
+1406 RDSYEMAGQKTSKNF

-1446 AKIID
+1446 SRIID

-1512 QVAAAAVGGVTNKNK
+1512 QVAAAAAVGGVTNKNK

-1561 AINNTQDLA
+1561 AINNTQDLT

-1754 EIGEKLVESGITASF
+1754 KIGEKLVEPGIAASF

-1986 YINASN
+1986 YIDASN

-2062 HKLQRAGVNAYHK
+2062 HKLQRAGVNAYRK

-2149 KKALTYGTR
+2149 QKALTYGAR

-2175 VKRRS
+2175 VKRRG

-2195 NLSIKSLKAM
+2195 NLSIKSLKTM

-2214 MLGTAILSAMAPILL
+2214 ILGTAILSAMAPILL

-2300 GPQMQKGDSSKVG
+2300 GPQMQKGDSSKIG

-2336 NSIDIN
+2336 NSIDIS

-2355 LEADGALESRNGYA
+2355 LEADGVLESRNGYA
-2369 VAKYGDKTVFLA
+2369 VAKYGDKTVFLV

-2423 KDTNYP
+2423 EHTNYP

-2806 MGISGTCS
+2806 MGIPGTCS

-2963 REASLNQDIA
+2963 REASLNQDIV

>member
-68 ENAGDFEIQD
+68 ENAGDFELQD

-113 IEEELEEGV
+113 IEEELEEGA
-122 PESLSTRDTVVKNI
+122 PEPLSTRDTVIKNI
-136 IEGEHTGKESDSRKY
+136 VEGEHTGKESDSRKY

-177 ALNKERE
+177 ALSKERE
-184 LAAREADA
+184 LAAREDAA
-192 ARLREQEFFDKRKAA
+192 ARLREQEFFDKRKA
-207 EADFDEKARREKEAE
+207 EETDFDEKARREKEAE

-231 SKSFEYRKDEV
+231 SKSFEDRKDEA
-242 KIDKDYSTNTNKQ
+242 KIDKDYSTNADKQ
-255 VDSSFRSDAVDNAGD
+255 VDSSFRSDVVDNAGD
-270 AGKRRYQQSEQVNNM
+270 AGKRGYQQSEQVNNM

-313 ATAAAMEMA
+313 ATTAAMEMA

-335 NTGHE
+335 NTGNKE
-340 EAASKAETEKYN
+340 TASKAETEKRN

-360 RETSKNQAESSRLDN
+360 REASKSQEESSRLDN

-412 STHYGDYNAGDV
+412 STHYGDSNAGDV

-533 EPEQRAETA
+533 EPEQRAEA
-542 MREEARREM
+542 AIREEARREM

-561 RNAEAGKNE
+561 RNAEADKNE
-570 TDTKSECESG
+570 TDTKSERESG

-621 ENLHNGNTNAGD
+621 ENLHNGKNTNVGD

-653 AADEMSRRESA
+653 AADEMSRREPA
-664 AKEQRETDRENRNG
+664 AKEQREADRGNRNV
-678 SNSYSE
+678 SNSYNE
-684 EDRRSNIY
+684 YEDRRSNIY

-703 GREMEKHQREAETNR
+703 GREMEKRQREAEANR

-738 YEPEQRTEDAMREET
+738 YEPEHRTEDAMREET

-762 EADRYRNAETSRSE
+762 EADRYHNAETGRSE
-776 TDAKRGENGTGN
+776 TDAKRDESRTGN

-851 SDAAA
+851 F
-856 DTAATVTATAAVAEM
+856 
-871 TRREAAAKE
+871 
-880 QRETDRENRNG
+880 
-891 SNSYSEEDRRSN
+891 
-903 IYNSDT
+903 
-909 AARDYDAGREMEKHQ
+909 
-924 REAETNR
+924 
-931 YNDYRNAETDKNDQ
+931 
-945 YNGSSKY
+945 
-952 EPEQRTEDA
+952 
-961 MREETRREMDR
+961 
-972 RQQEADRY
+972 
-980 RNAETSRSETD
+980 
-991 AKRGENG
+991 
-998 TGNRVDNSYNSNRD
+998 
-1012 RQVDS
+1012 
-1017 SSRTGSVHDAGN
+1017 
-1029 AGTRNSMQSEQVGN
+1029 
-1043 LHNGSTNAGDVT
+1043 
-1055 NVIGG
+1055 
-1060 RTHASDAAAATAATV
+1060 DAAAATAATV
-1075 TATAAAAEMTRR
+1075 TATAAAAEMARR

-1095 GVETNQYRTSGK
+1095 GVETDQYRTSGK

-1129 QREADIRRDDRITSP
+1129 QREADIRRDDRVTSP

-1211 YSGDNKSEA
+1211 YSGDNKSA
-1220 TPVQPVVQ
+1220 AAPVQPAVQ
-1228 GKKDIQNNQA
+1228 GKKDIPNNQA

-1266 KASAAEKVVTEQKI
+1266 KASAAEKVVTEQKR

-1346 YSSGNKSTITP
+1346 YSSGNKSTTTP

-1382 REPGSSDSTQ
+1382 REPGSSASTQ

-1446 AKIID
+1446 SRIID

-1512 QVAAAAVGGVTNKNK
+1512 QVAAAAAVGGVTNKNK

-1561 AINNTQDLA
+1561 AINNTQDLT

-1754 EIGEKLVESGITASF
+1754 KIGEKLVEPGIAASF

-1966 LQTMMDKNAIPEES
+1966 LQTMMDKNAIPEDS

-1986 YINASN
+1986 YIDASN

-2062 HKLQRAGVNAYHK
+2062 HKLQRAGVNAYRK

-2149 KKALTYGTR
+2149 QKALTYGAR

-2175 VKRRS
+2175 VKRRG

-2195 NLSIKSLKAM
+2195 NLSIKSLKTM

-2313 DPDNPSNSLYDVT
+2313 DPDNPKNSLYDVT
-2326 QGTWWNTEGK
+2326 HGTWWNTEGE

-2355 LEADGALESRNGYA
+2355 LEADGVLESRNGYA

-2440 PDGAHT
+2440 PEGAHT

-2456 GEPENM
+2456 GMPENM
-2462 NGKGYL
+2462 NGKHYL

-2806 MGISGTCS
+2806 MGIPGTCS

>member
-21 NLFQNGMAL
+21 NLFQNGMAF

-68 ENAGDFEIQD
+68 ENAGDFELQD

-105 EAGEAEEE
+105 ETGEAEEE

-122 PESLSTRDTVVKNI
+122 PEPLSTRDTVIKNI

-192 ARLREQEFFDKRKAA
+192 ARLREQEFFDKRKAE

-231 SKSFEYRKDEV
+231 SKSFEDRKDEA
-242 KIDKDYSTNTNKQ
+242 KIDKDYSTNTDKQ

-360 RETSKNQAESSRLDN
+360 RETNKNQAESSRLDN

-412 STHYGDYNAGDV
+412 STHYGDSNAGDV

-570 TDTKSECESG
+570 TDTKSERESG

-621 ENLHNGNTNAGD
+621 ENLHNGNTNVGD

-642 YASEAAAAATA
+642 YASEA
-653 AADEMSRRESA
+653 
-664 AKEQRETDRENRNG
+664 
-678 SNSYSE
+678 
-684 EDRRSNIY
+684 
-692 NSDTAARDYDA
+692 
-703 GREMEKHQREAETNR
+703 
-718 YNDYRNAETD
+718 
-728 KNDQYNGSSK
+728 
-738 YEPEQRTEDAMREET
+738 
-753 RREMDRRQQ
+753 
-762 EADRYRNAETSRSE
+762 
-776 TDAKRGENGTGN
+776 
-788 RVDNSYNSNRDRQV
+788 
-802 DSSSRTGSVHDA
+802 
-814 GNAGTRNSMQSEQV
+814 
-828 GNLHNGST
+828 
-836 NAGDVTNVIGGRTHA
+836 
-851 SDAAA
+851 
-856 DTAATVTATAAVAEM
+856 
-871 TRREAAAKE
+871 
-880 QRETDRENRNG
+880 
-891 SNSYSEEDRRSN
+891 
-903 IYNSDT
+903 
-909 AARDYDAGREMEKHQ
+909 
-924 REAETNR
+924 
-931 YNDYRNAETDKNDQ
+931 
-945 YNGSSKY
+945 
-952 EPEQRTEDA
+952 
-961 MREETRREMDR
+961 
-972 RQQEADRY
+972 
-980 RNAETSRSETD
+980 
-991 AKRGENG
+991 
-998 TGNRVDNSYNSNRD
+998 
-1012 RQVDS
+1012 
-1017 SSRTGSVHDAGN
+1017 
-1029 AGTRNSMQSEQVGN
+1029 
-1043 LHNGSTNAGDVT
+1043 
-1055 NVIGG
+1055 
-1060 RTHASDAAAATAATV
+1060 AAAATAATV

-1095 GVETNQYRTSGK
+1095 GAEADQYRTSGK

-1165 RQIDGTFKTGTVSE
+1165 RQIDGTFKTGTISE

-1220 TPVQPVVQ
+1220 TPVQPAVQ
-1228 GKKDIQNNQA
+1228 GKKDIPNNQA

-1266 KASAAEKVVTEQKI
+1266 KASAAEKVVTEQKR

-1346 YSSGNKSTITP
+1346 YSSGNKSTTTP

-1382 REPGSSDSTQ
+1382 REPGSSASTQ

-1446 AKIID
+1446 SRIID

-1512 QVAAAAVGGVTNKNK
+1512 QVAAAAAVGGVTNKNK

-1561 AINNTQDLA
+1561 AINNTQDLT

-1754 EIGEKLVESGITASF
+1754 KIGEKLVEPGIAASF

-1986 YINASN
+1986 YIDASN

-2062 HKLQRAGVNAYHK
+2062 HKLQRAGVNAYRK

-2149 KKALTYGTR
+2149 QKALTYGAR

-2175 VKRRS
+2175 VKRRG

-2195 NLSIKSLKAM
+2195 NLSIKSLKTM

-2300 GPQMQKGDSSKVG
+2300 GPQMQKGDSSKIG

-2336 NSIDIN
+2336 NSIDIS

-2355 LEADGALESRNGYA
+2355 LEADGVLESRNGYA
-2369 VAKYGDKTVFLA
+2369 VAKYGDKTVFLV

-2423 KDTNYP
+2423 EHTNYP

-2806 MGISGTCS
+2806 MGIPGTCS

>member
-1 MNKKNVD
+1 M
-8 YILSSTDGIELLA
+8 
-21 NLFQNGMAL
+21 
-30 DLVDVTRARDNIDL
+30 
-44 PEDERHIY
+44 
-52 DMADAALDRVD
+52 
-63 LDKLY
+63 
-68 ENAGDFEIQD
+68 
-78 KYPEFFDYLQSLQR
+78 
-92 DRENDEPE
+92 
-100 RVRED
+100 
-105 EAGEAEEE
+105 
-113 IEEELEEGV
+113 
-122 PESLSTRDTVVKNI
+122 
-136 IEGEHTGKESDSRKY
+136 
-151 VEKDEYRAKLD
+151 
-162 AEREESIRRALEADE
+162 
-177 ALNKERE
+177 NKERE
-184 LAAREADA
+184 LSAREDAA
-192 ARLREQEFFDKRKAA
+192 ARLREQEFFDKRKA
-207 EADFDEKARREKEAE
+207 EETDFDEKARREKEAE
-222 RYTEKDTDR
+222 RYTEKDTNR
-231 SKSFEYRKDEV
+231 SKSFEDRKDEA
-242 KIDKDYSTNTNKQ
+242 KIDKDYSTNADKQ

-270 AGKRRYQQSEQVNNM
+270 AGKHEYQQSEQVNNM

-335 NTGHE
+335 NTGNKE
-340 EAASKAETEKYN
+340 TASKAETEKRN

-360 RETSKNQAESSRLDN
+360 REASKSQEESSRLDN

-412 STHYGDYNAGDV
+412 STHYGDSNAGDV

-542 MREEARREM
+542 IREEARREM

-570 TDTKSECESG
+570 TDTKSERESG

-621 ENLHNGNTNAGD
+621 ENLHNGSTNAGD

-642 YASEAAAAATA
+642 YASEATAAATA
-653 AADEMSRRESA
+653 AADEMLRRESA

-678 SNSYSE
+678 SNSYNE
-684 EDRRSNIY
+684 YEDRRSNAY

-703 GREMEKHQREAETNR
+703 GREMERRQREAEANR
-718 YNDYRNAETD
+718 HNDYRNAEAN
-728 KNDQYNGSSK
+728 KNDQYSGSGK
-738 YEPEQRTEDAMREET
+738 YEPERRTEDAMREET
-753 RREMDRRQQ
+753 RREMDKRQQ
-762 EADRYRNAETSRSE
+762 EANRYRNAETGRSE

-788 RVDNSYNSNRDRQV
+788 RVDNSYSSNRDRQV
-802 DSSSRTGSVHDA
+802 DSSSRTGSIHD
-814 GNAGTRNSMQSEQV
+814 AGTRNSMQ
-828 GNLHNGST
+828 
-836 NAGDVTNVIGGRTHA
+836 
-851 SDAAA
+851 
-856 DTAATVTATAAVAEM
+856 
-871 TRREAAAKE
+871 
-880 QRETDRENRNG
+880 
-891 SNSYSEEDRRSN
+891 
-903 IYNSDT
+903 
-909 AARDYDAGREMEKHQ
+909 
-924 REAETNR
+924 
-931 YNDYRNAETDKNDQ
+931 
-945 YNGSSKY
+945 
-952 EPEQRTEDA
+952 P
-961 MREETRREMDR
+961 
-972 RQQEADRY
+972 
-980 RNAETSRSETD
+980 
-991 AKRGENG
+991 
-998 TGNRVDNSYNSNRD
+998 
-1012 RQVDS
+1012 
-1017 SSRTGSVHDAGN
+1017 
-1029 AGTRNSMQSEQVGN
+1029 EQVGN

-1095 GVETNQYRTSGK
+1095 RAETDPYRTSGK
-1107 YEPERRTED
+1107 YEPEQRTEA
-1116 AMREEIRMEMDRR
+1116 AMREDDRREMDRR
-1129 QREADIRRDDRITSP
+1129 QREADTRRDDRVTSP

-1165 RQIDGTFKTGTVSE
+1165 RQIDGTFQTGTVSE
-1179 AGKNASQPEKIDSV
+1179 AGKNVSQPEKIDSV

-1211 YSGDNKSEA
+1211 YSGDNKS
-1220 TPVQPVVQ
+1220 
-1228 GKKDIQNNQA
+1228 
-1238 SGYRRDSYASAGM
+1238 
-1251 NAAVAGTA
+1251 AA
-1259 TIVNNTH
+1259 
-1266 KASAAEKVVTEQKI
+1266 
-1280 PSESRPQEHRI
+1280 
-1291 DNNYNTQP
+1291 
-1299 GHQIDG
+1299 
-1305 TFKTGTV
+1305 
-1312 SEAGKNASQPEK
+1312 
-1324 IDSVHGGSS
+1324 
-1333 TAKESLNAIKAKD
+1333 
-1346 YSSGNKSTITP
+1346 TP

-1382 REPGSSDSTQ
+1382 REPGSSASTQ

-1446 AKIID
+1446 SRIID

-1512 QVAAAAVGGVTNKNK
+1512 QVAAAAAVGGVTNKNK

-1561 AINNTQDLA
+1561 AINNTQDLT

-1754 EIGEKLVESGITASF
+1754 KIGEKLVEPGIAASF

-1986 YINASN
+1986 YIDASN

-2006 ASMAMLVEANNLPS
+2006 ASMAMLVDANNLPS

-2062 HKLQRAGVNAYHK
+2062 HKLQRAGVNAYRK

-2149 KKALTYGTR
+2149 QKALTYGAR

-2175 VKRRS
+2175 VKRRG

-2195 NLSIKSLKAM
+2195 NLSIKSLKTM

-2273 LCHASFRNA
+2273 LCHASFRSA
-2282 LSGGGGGGTAA
+2282 LSGGSSGGETSA
-2293 SGTDPDG
+2293 SGEENGT
-2300 GPQMQKGDSSKVG
+2300 PQLQKGDSSKVEG
-2313 DPDNPSNSLYDVT
+2313 LYNVKT
-2326 QGTWWNTEGK
+2326 TTWWNNEG
-2336 NSIDIN
+2336 NIDTVPAAVTGN
-2342 WSAGSDCDTLKKK
+2342 PNADWTGDCKRIRDK
-2355 LEADGALESRNGYA
+2355 LRDANNLYSSNGYA
-2369 VAKYGDKTVFLA
+2369 VTKIGDKTVYLVA
-2381 AFGTFWGKVGD
+2381 MGTYWGKDGD
-2392 VLKVEFNQPIS
+2392 VLKVTFNNDIV
-2403 LGGEPAS
+2403 LGDEPATN
-2410 KEIYMMMFDTKAH
+2410 EIYVLKFDTKAWEH
-2423 KDTNYP
+2423 TGYLQG
-2429 AEPEGVYGHHM
+2429 EQEGIYGHHLG
-2440 PDGAHT
+2440 DG
-2446 RDFAEFMGKD
+2446 RDFLEFLAKDAGSGKRD
-2456 GEPENM
+2456 GIPS
-2462 NGKGYL
+2462 GTI
-2468 PVQATNLGSVLD
+2468 PQSAVNLGNILD
-2480 GTCDLATIGGGLS
+2480 DTCDLGTVGGGLS
-2493 TSVSADVFYRQEID
+2493 TNVNKDVFYRQEID

-2544 DKTTAKG
+2544 DKSSAKG

-2562 LISMVLA
+2562 LISMILA
-2569 MYDFDINDV
+2569 MYDFDINDT

-2661 QYHQGPDGLPTYD
+2661 QYHQGPDGLPTYN

-2776 SSDKIKDI
+2776 SSNDMKKP
-2784 NYKAKESVLKYG
+2784 NYKAKESVLKNG
-2796 TQRIKKPEFK
+2796 IQKIKKPEFK
-2806 MGISGTCS
+2806 MGIPGTCS

-2825 PGVMTESQKEVCRHV
+2825 PGVMTESQKEVCQYV
-2840 YKFLTKDM
+2840 YKFLTKEM
-2848 TPKLTKEQ
+2848 TPKLTREQ
-2856 AVGVLVNIMH
+2856 AIGVLVNIKH
-2866 ESDFNYTATEH
+2866 ECEFNYTDIENP
-2877 SDGSGGYGLVQWT
+2877 DGSGGYGLAQWT
-2890 GGRRT
+2890 AERRT
-2895 NLVTWCNNNGVK
+2895 NLVTWCNNHGLK
-2907 YNTLEGQCKFLEYE
+2907 YNTLEGQCKYLEYE

>member
-30 DLVDVTRARDNIDL
+30 DLVDVTRARDNVDL

-68 ENAGDFEIQD
+68 ENAGDFELQD

-113 IEEELEEGV
+113 IEEELEEGI
-122 PESLSTRDTVVKNI
+122 PEPLSTRDTVVKNI

-184 LAAREADA
+184 LSAREDAA
-192 ARLREQEFFDKRKAA
+192 ARLREQEFFDKRKA
-207 EADFDEKARREKEAE
+207 EETDFDEKARREKEAE
-222 RYTEKDTDR
+222 RYTEKDTNR
-231 SKSFEYRKDEV
+231 SKSFEDRKDEA
-242 KIDKDYSTNTNKQ
+242 KIDKDYSTNADKQ

-335 NTGHE
+335 NTGNKE
-340 EAASKAETEKYN
+340 TASKAETEKRN

-360 RETSKNQAESSRLDN
+360 REASKSQEESSRLDN

-412 STHYGDYNAGDV
+412 STHYGDSNAGDV

-570 TDTKSECESG
+570 TDTKSERESG

-621 ENLHNGNTNAGD
+621 ENLHNGNTNVGD

-653 AADEMSRRESA
+653 ASDEMSRRESA
-664 AKEQRETDRENRNG
+664 AKEQREADR
-678 SNSYSE
+678 
-684 EDRRSNIY
+684 
-692 NSDTAARDYDA
+692 
-703 GREMEKHQREAETNR
+703 
-718 YNDYRNAETD
+718 
-728 KNDQYNGSSK
+728 YNGSSK

-762 EADRYRNAETSRSE
+762 EADRYRNSE
-776 TDAKRGENGTGN
+776 TG
-788 RVDNSYNSNRDRQV
+788 
-802 DSSSRTGSVHDA
+802 
-814 GNAGTRNSMQSEQV
+814 
-828 GNLHNGST
+828 
-836 NAGDVTNVIGGRTHA
+836 
-851 SDAAA
+851 
-856 DTAATVTATAAVAEM
+856 
-871 TRREAAAKE
+871 
-880 QRETDRENRNG
+880 
-891 SNSYSEEDRRSN
+891 
-903 IYNSDT
+903 
-909 AARDYDAGREMEKHQ
+909 
-924 REAETNR
+924 
-931 YNDYRNAETDKNDQ
+931 
-945 YNGSSKY
+945 
-952 EPEQRTEDA
+952 
-961 MREETRREMDR
+961 
-972 RQQEADRY
+972 
-980 RNAETSRSETD
+980 RSETD

-1075 TATAAAAEMTRR
+1075 TATVAAAEMTRR

-1095 GVETNQYRTSGK
+1095 GAEADQYRTSGK

-1129 QREADIRRDDRITSP
+1129 QREEDIRRDDRITSP
-1144 EKNQERPAEHRI
+1144 EKNQERPA
-1156 DNNYNTQPG
+1156 
-1165 RQIDGTFKTGTVSE
+1165 
-1179 AGKNASQPEKIDSV
+1179 
-1193 HGGSS
+1193 
-1198 TAKESLNAIKAKD
+1198 
-1211 YSGDNKSEA
+1211 
-1220 TPVQPVVQ
+1220 
-1228 GKKDIQNNQA
+1228 
-1238 SGYRRDSYASAGM
+1238 
-1251 NAAVAGTA
+1251 
-1259 TIVNNTH
+1259 
-1266 KASAAEKVVTEQKI
+1266 
-1280 PSESRPQEHRI
+1280 EHRI

-1346 YSSGNKSTITP
+1346 YSSGNKSTTTP

-1382 REPGSSDSTQ
+1382 REPGSSASTQ

-1446 AKIID
+1446 SRIID

-1512 QVAAAAVGGVTNKNK
+1512 QVAAAAAVGGVTNKNK

-1561 AINNTQDLA
+1561 AINNTQDLT

-1754 EIGEKLVESGITASF
+1754 KIGEKLVEPGIAASF

-1986 YINASN
+1986 YIDASN

-2062 HKLQRAGVNAYHK
+2062 HKLQRAGVNAYRK

-2149 KKALTYGTR
+2149 QKALTYGAR

-2175 VKRRS
+2175 VKRRG

-2195 NLSIKSLKAM
+2195 NLSIKSLKTM

-2300 GPQMQKGDSSKVG
+2300 GPQMQKGDSSKIG

-2806 MGISGTCS
+2806 MGIPGTCS

-2825 PGVMTESQKEVCRHV
+2825 PGVMTESQKEVCQYV
-2840 YKFLTKDM
+2840 YKFLTKEM
-2848 TPKLTKEQ
+2848 TPKLTREQ
-2856 AVGVLVNIMH
+2856 AIGVLVNIKH
-2866 ESDFNYTATEH
+2866 ECEFNYTDIENP
-2877 SDGSGGYGLVQWT
+2877 DGSGGYGLAQWT
-2890 GGRRT
+2890 AERRT
-2895 NLVTWCNNNGVK
+2895 NLVTWCNNHGLK
-2907 YNTLEGQCKFLEYE
+2907 YNTLEGQCKYLEYE

>member
-68 ENAGDFEIQD
+68 ENAGDFELQD

-113 IEEELEEGV
+113 IEEELEEGI
-122 PESLSTRDTVVKNI
+122 PEPLSTRDTVVKNI

-184 LAAREADA
+184 LAAREDAA
-192 ARLREQEFFDKRKAA
+192 ARLREQEFFDKRKA
-207 EADFDEKARREKEAE
+207 EETDFDEKARREKEAE

-231 SKSFEYRKDEV
+231 SKSFEDRKDEA
-242 KIDKDYSTNTNKQ
+242 KIYKDYSTNADKQ
-255 VDSSFRSDAVDNAGD
+255 VDSSFRSDVVDNAGD
-270 AGKRRYQQSEQVNNM
+270 AGKRGYQQSEQVNNM

-313 ATAAAMEMA
+313 ATTAAMEMA

-335 NTGHE
+335 NTGNKE
-340 EAASKAETEKYN
+340 TASKAETEKRN

-360 RETSKNQAESSRLDN
+360 RETSKSQEESSRLDN

-407 SEQIG
+407 SEKIG
-412 STHYGDYNAGDV
+412 STHYGDSNAGDV

-533 EPEQRAETA
+533 EPEQRAEA
-542 MREEARREM
+542 AIREEARREM

-570 TDTKSECESG
+570 TDTKSERESG

-621 ENLHNGNTNAGD
+621 ENLHNGNTNVGD

-653 AADEMSRRESA
+653 AADEMSRREPA
-664 AKEQRETDRENRNG
+664 AKEQREADRGNRNG
-678 SNSYSE
+678 SNSYNE
-684 EDRRSNIY
+684 YEDRRSNIY

-703 GREMEKHQREAETNR
+703 GREMEKRQREAEANRYHDAEAGKRDQYSGSGKYEPEQRAEAAIREEARREMDKRQQEADKYRNAEAGKNETDTKSERESGNRVNNDYNSNRESQIDSSSRTGSVNDAGDAGTRSSMQSERVENLHNGNTNVGDVTNVVGGKTYASEAAAAATAAADEMSRREPAAKEQREADRGNRNGSNSYNEYEDRRSNIYNSDTAARDYDAGREMEKRQREAEANR

-738 YEPEQRTEDAMREET
+738 YEPEHRTEDAMREET

-762 EADRYRNAETSRSE
+762 EADRYHNAETGRSE
-776 TDAKRGENGTGN
+776 TDAKRDESRTGN

-851 SDAAA
+851 F
-856 DTAATVTATAAVAEM
+856 
-871 TRREAAAKE
+871 
-880 QRETDRENRNG
+880 
-891 SNSYSEEDRRSN
+891 
-903 IYNSDT
+903 
-909 AARDYDAGREMEKHQ
+909 
-924 REAETNR
+924 
-931 YNDYRNAETDKNDQ
+931 
-945 YNGSSKY
+945 
-952 EPEQRTEDA
+952 
-961 MREETRREMDR
+961 
-972 RQQEADRY
+972 
-980 RNAETSRSETD
+980 
-991 AKRGENG
+991 
-998 TGNRVDNSYNSNRD
+998 
-1012 RQVDS
+1012 
-1017 SSRTGSVHDAGN
+1017 
-1029 AGTRNSMQSEQVGN
+1029 
-1043 LHNGSTNAGDVT
+1043 
-1055 NVIGG
+1055 
-1060 RTHASDAAAATAATV
+1060 DAAAATAATV
-1075 TATAAAAEMTRR
+1075 TATAAAAEMARR

-1095 GVETNQYRTSGK
+1095 GVETDQYRTSGK

-1129 QREADIRRDDRITSP
+1129 QREADIRRDDRVTSP

-1211 YSGDNKSEA
+1211 YSGDNKSA
-1220 TPVQPVVQ
+1220 AAPVQPAVQ
-1228 GKKDIQNNQA
+1228 GKKDIPNNQA

-1266 KASAAEKVVTEQKI
+1266 KASAAEKVVTEQKR

-1346 YSSGNKSTITP
+1346 YSSGNKSTTTP

-1382 REPGSSDSTQ
+1382 REPGSSASTQ

-1446 AKIID
+1446 SRIID

-1512 QVAAAAVGGVTNKNK
+1512 QVAAAAAVGGVTNKNK

-1536 ISQDTVKDVSEAVVK
+1536 ISQDTVKDVSEAVIK

-1561 AINNTQDLA
+1561 AINNTQDLT

-1754 EIGEKLVESGITASF
+1754 KIGEKLVEPGIAASF

-1986 YINASN
+1986 YIDASN

-2062 HKLQRAGVNAYHK
+2062 HKLQRAGVNAYRK

-2149 KKALTYGTR
+2149 QKALTYGAR

-2175 VKRRS
+2175 VKRRG

-2195 NLSIKSLKAM
+2195 NLSIKSLKTM

-2300 GPQMQKGDSSKVG
+2300 GPQMQKGDSSKIG

-2336 NSIDIN
+2336 NSIDIS

-2355 LEADGALESRNGYA
+2355 LETDGVLESRNGYA
-2369 VAKYGDKTVFLA
+2369 VAKYGDKTVFLV

-2423 KDTNYP
+2423 EHTNYP

-2806 MGISGTCS
+2806 MGIPGTCS

>member
-30 DLVDVTRARDNIDL
+30 DLVDVTRARDNVDL

-68 ENAGDFEIQD
+68 ENAGDFELQD

-92 DRENDEPE
+92 DRENDGPE

-113 IEEELEEGV
+113 IEEELEEGI
-122 PESLSTRDTVVKNI
+122 PEPLSTRDTVVKNI

-162 AEREESIRRALEADE
+162 AKREESIRRVLEADE

-184 LAAREADA
+184 LSAREDAA
-192 ARLREQEFFDKRKAA
+192 ARLREQEFFDKRKA
-207 EADFDEKARREKEAE
+207 EETDFDEKARREKEAE
-222 RYTEKDTDR
+222 RYTEKDTNR
-231 SKSFEYRKDEV
+231 SKSFEDRKDEA
-242 KIDKDYSTNTNKQ
+242 KIDKDYSTNADKQ

-270 AGKRRYQQSEQVNNM
+270 AGKHEYQQSEQVNNM

-335 NTGHE
+335 NTGNKE
-340 EAASKAETEKYN
+340 TASKAETEKRN

-360 RETSKNQAESSRLDN
+360 REASKSQEESSRLDN

-412 STHYGDYNAGDV
+412 STHYGDSNAGDV

-542 MREEARREM
+542 IREEARREM

-570 TDTKSECESG
+570 TDTKSERESG

-621 ENLHNGNTNAGD
+621 ENLHNGSTNAGD

-642 YASEAAAAATA
+642 YASEATAAATA
-653 AADEMSRRESA
+653 AADEMLRRESA

-678 SNSYSE
+678 SNSYNE
-684 EDRRSNIY
+684 YEDRRSNAY

-703 GREMEKHQREAETNR
+703 GREMERRQREAEANR
-718 YNDYRNAETD
+718 HNDYRNAEAN
-728 KNDQYNGSSK
+728 KNDQYSGSGK
-738 YEPEQRTEDAMREET
+738 YEPERRTEDAMREET
-753 RREMDRRQQ
+753 RREMDKRQQ
-762 EADRYRNAETSRSE
+762 EADRYRNAETGRSE

-788 RVDNSYNSNRDRQV
+788 RVDNSYSSNRDRQV
-802 DSSSRTGSVHDA
+802 DSSSRTGSIHD
-814 GNAGTRNSMQSEQV
+814 AGTRNSMQ
-828 GNLHNGST
+828 
-836 NAGDVTNVIGGRTHA
+836 
-851 SDAAA
+851 
-856 DTAATVTATAAVAEM
+856 
-871 TRREAAAKE
+871 
-880 QRETDRENRNG
+880 
-891 SNSYSEEDRRSN
+891 
-903 IYNSDT
+903 
-909 AARDYDAGREMEKHQ
+909 
-924 REAETNR
+924 
-931 YNDYRNAETDKNDQ
+931 
-945 YNGSSKY
+945 
-952 EPEQRTEDA
+952 PE
-961 MREETRREMDR
+961 
-972 RQQEADRY
+972 
-980 RNAETSRSETD
+980 
-991 AKRGENG
+991 
-998 TGNRVDNSYNSNRD
+998 
-1012 RQVDS
+1012 
-1017 SSRTGSVHDAGN
+1017 H
-1029 AGTRNSMQSEQVGN
+1029 VGN

-1095 GVETNQYRTSGK
+1095 RAETDPYRTSGK
-1107 YEPERRTED
+1107 YEPEQRTEA
-1116 AMREEIRMEMDRR
+1116 AMREDDRREMDRR
-1129 QREADIRRDDRITSP
+1129 QREADTRRDDRVTSP

-1165 RQIDGTFKTGTVSE
+1165 RQIDGTFQTGTVSE
-1179 AGKNASQPEKIDSV
+1179 AGKNVSQPEKIDSV

-1211 YSGDNKSEA
+1211 YSGDNKS
-1220 TPVQPVVQ
+1220 
-1228 GKKDIQNNQA
+1228 
-1238 SGYRRDSYASAGM
+1238 
-1251 NAAVAGTA
+1251 AA
-1259 TIVNNTH
+1259 
-1266 KASAAEKVVTEQKI
+1266 
-1280 PSESRPQEHRI
+1280 
-1291 DNNYNTQP
+1291 
-1299 GHQIDG
+1299 
-1305 TFKTGTV
+1305 
-1312 SEAGKNASQPEK
+1312 
-1324 IDSVHGGSS
+1324 
-1333 TAKESLNAIKAKD
+1333 
-1346 YSSGNKSTITP
+1346 TP

-1382 REPGSSDSTQ
+1382 REPGSSASTQ

-1446 AKIID
+1446 SRIID

-1474 AGAQVVDGHVSKEI
+1474 AGAQIVDGHVSKEI

-1512 QVAAAAVGGVTNKNK
+1512 QVAAAAAVGGVTNKNK

-1561 AINNTQDLA
+1561 AINNTQDLT

-1754 EIGEKLVESGITASF
+1754 KIGEKLVEPGIAASF

-1801 RNLSNLLRRHQISGT
+1801 RNLLNLLRRHQISGT

-1986 YINASN
+1986 YIDASN

-2006 ASMAMLVEANNLPS
+2006 ASMAMLVDANNLPS

-2062 HKLQRAGVNAYHK
+2062 HKLQRAGVNAYRK

-2107 MKAYRTIKFV
+2107 MKAYMTIKFV

-2149 KKALTYGTR
+2149 QKALTYGAR

-2175 VKRRS
+2175 VKRRG

-2195 NLSIKSLKAM
+2195 NLSIKSLKTM

-2300 GPQMQKGDSSKVG
+2300 GPQMQKGDSSKIG

-2355 LEADGALESRNGYA
+2355 LGADGALESRNGYA

-2806 MGISGTCS
+2806 MGIPGTCS

>member
-68 ENAGDFEIQD
+68 ENAGDFELQD

-92 DRENDEPE
+92 DRENDGPE

-113 IEEELEEGV
+113 IEEELEEGI
-122 PESLSTRDTVVKNI
+122 PEPLSTRDTVVKNI

-162 AEREESIRRALEADE
+162 AEREESIRRVLEADE

-184 LAAREADA
+184 LSAREDAA
-192 ARLREQEFFDKRKAA
+192 ARLREQEFFDKRKA
-207 EADFDEKARREKEAE
+207 EETDFDEKARREKEAE
-222 RYTEKDTDR
+222 RYTEKDTNR
-231 SKSFEYRKDEV
+231 SKSFEDRKDEA
-242 KIDKDYSTNTNKQ
+242 KIDKDYSTNADKQ

-270 AGKRRYQQSEQVNNM
+270 AGKHEYQQSEQVNNM

-335 NTGHE
+335 NTGNKE
-340 EAASKAETEKYN
+340 TASKAETEKRN

-360 RETSKNQAESSRLDN
+360 REASKSQEESSRLDN

-412 STHYGDYNAGDV
+412 STHYGDSNAGDV

-542 MREEARREM
+542 IREEARREM

-570 TDTKSECESG
+570 TDTKSERESG

-621 ENLHNGNTNAGD
+621 ENLHNGSTNAGD

-642 YASEAAAAATA
+642 YASEATAAATA
-653 AADEMSRRESA
+653 AADEMLRRESA

-678 SNSYSE
+678 SNSYNE
-684 EDRRSNIY
+684 YEDRRSNAY

-703 GREMEKHQREAETNR
+703 GREMERRQREAEANR
-718 YNDYRNAETD
+718 HNDYRNAEAN
-728 KNDQYNGSSK
+728 KNDQYSGSGK
-738 YEPEQRTEDAMREET
+738 YEPERRTEDAMREET
-753 RREMDRRQQ
+753 RREMDKRQQ
-762 EADRYRNAETSRSE
+762 EADRYRNAETGRSE

-788 RVDNSYNSNRDRQV
+788 RVDNSYSSNRDRQV
-802 DSSSRTGSVHDA
+802 DSSSRTGSIHD
-814 GNAGTRNSMQSEQV
+814 AGTRNSMQ
-828 GNLHNGST
+828 
-836 NAGDVTNVIGGRTHA
+836 
-851 SDAAA
+851 
-856 DTAATVTATAAVAEM
+856 
-871 TRREAAAKE
+871 
-880 QRETDRENRNG
+880 
-891 SNSYSEEDRRSN
+891 
-903 IYNSDT
+903 
-909 AARDYDAGREMEKHQ
+909 
-924 REAETNR
+924 
-931 YNDYRNAETDKNDQ
+931 
-945 YNGSSKY
+945 
-952 EPEQRTEDA
+952 P
-961 MREETRREMDR
+961 
-972 RQQEADRY
+972 
-980 RNAETSRSETD
+980 
-991 AKRGENG
+991 
-998 TGNRVDNSYNSNRD
+998 
-1012 RQVDS
+1012 
-1017 SSRTGSVHDAGN
+1017 
-1029 AGTRNSMQSEQVGN
+1029 EQVGN

-1095 GVETNQYRTSGK
+1095 RAETDPYRTSGK
-1107 YEPERRTED
+1107 YEPEQRTEA
-1116 AMREEIRMEMDRR
+1116 AMREDDRREMDRR
-1129 QREADIRRDDRITSP
+1129 QREADTRRDDRVTSP

-1165 RQIDGTFKTGTVSE
+1165 RQIDGTFQTGTVSE
-1179 AGKNASQPEKIDSV
+1179 AGKNVSQPEKIDSV

-1211 YSGDNKSEA
+1211 YSGDNKS
-1220 TPVQPVVQ
+1220 
-1228 GKKDIQNNQA
+1228 
-1238 SGYRRDSYASAGM
+1238 
-1251 NAAVAGTA
+1251 AA
-1259 TIVNNTH
+1259 
-1266 KASAAEKVVTEQKI
+1266 
-1280 PSESRPQEHRI
+1280 
-1291 DNNYNTQP
+1291 
-1299 GHQIDG
+1299 
-1305 TFKTGTV
+1305 
-1312 SEAGKNASQPEK
+1312 
-1324 IDSVHGGSS
+1324 
-1333 TAKESLNAIKAKD
+1333 
-1346 YSSGNKSTITP
+1346 TP

-1382 REPGSSDSTQ
+1382 REPGSSASTQ

-1446 AKIID
+1446 SRIID

-1502 KLDVSKAVAG
+1502 KLGVSKAVAG
-1512 QVAAAAVGGVTNKNK
+1512 QVAAAAAVGGVTNKNK

-1561 AINNTQDLA
+1561 AINNTQDLT

-1754 EIGEKLVESGITASF
+1754 KIGEKLVEPGIAASF

-1986 YINASN
+1986 YIDASN

-2006 ASMAMLVEANNLPS
+2006 ASMAMLVDANNLPS

-2062 HKLQRAGVNAYHK
+2062 HKLQRAGVNAYRK

-2149 KKALTYGTR
+2149 QKALTYGAR

-2175 VKRRS
+2175 VKRRG

-2195 NLSIKSLKAM
+2195 NLSIKSLKTM

-2300 GPQMQKGDSSKVG
+2300 GPQMQKGDSSKIG

-2369 VAKYGDKTVFLA
+2369 VAKYGDKTVFLV

-2423 KDTNYP
+2423 EHTNYP

-2544 DKTTAKG
+2544 DKSTAKG

-2732 ACPGH
+2732 KCPGH

-2756 GWYDKN
+2756 GWYAKN

>member
-30 DLVDVTRARDNIDL
+30 DLVDVTRARDNVDL

-68 ENAGDFEIQD
+68 ENAGDFELQD

-92 DRENDEPE
+92 DRENDGPE

-113 IEEELEEGV
+113 IEEELEEGI
-122 PESLSTRDTVVKNI
+122 PEPLSTRDTVVKNI

-162 AEREESIRRALEADE
+162 AKREESIRRVLEADE

-184 LAAREADA
+184 LSAREDAA
-192 ARLREQEFFDKRKAA
+192 ARLREQEFFDKRKA
-207 EADFDEKARREKEAE
+207 EETDFDEKARREKEAE
-222 RYTEKDTDR
+222 RYTEKDTNR
-231 SKSFEYRKDEV
+231 SKSFEDRKDEA
-242 KIDKDYSTNTNKQ
+242 KIDKDYSTNADKQ

-270 AGKRRYQQSEQVNNM
+270 AGKHEYQQSEQVNNM

-335 NTGHE
+335 NTGNKE
-340 EAASKAETEKYN
+340 TASKAETEKRN

-360 RETSKNQAESSRLDN
+360 REASKSQEESSRLDN

-412 STHYGDYNAGDV
+412 STHYGDSNACDV

-542 MREEARREM
+542 IREEARREM

-570 TDTKSECESG
+570 TDTKSERESG

-621 ENLHNGNTNAGD
+621 ENLHNGSTNAGD

-642 YASEAAAAATA
+642 YASEATAAATA
-653 AADEMSRRESA
+653 AADEMLRRESA

-678 SNSYSE
+678 SNSYNE
-684 EDRRSNIY
+684 YEDRRSNAY

-703 GREMEKHQREAETNR
+703 GREMERRQREAEANR
-718 YNDYRNAETD
+718 HNDYRNAEAN
-728 KNDQYNGSSK
+728 KNDQYSGSGK
-738 YEPEQRTEDAMREET
+738 YEPERRTEDAMREET
-753 RREMDRRQQ
+753 RREMDKRQQ
-762 EADRYRNAETSRSE
+762 EADRYRNAETGRSE

-788 RVDNSYNSNRDRQV
+788 RVDNSYSSNRDRQV
-802 DSSSRTGSVHDA
+802 DSSSRTGSIHD
-814 GNAGTRNSMQSEQV
+814 AGTRNSMQ
-828 GNLHNGST
+828 
-836 NAGDVTNVIGGRTHA
+836 
-851 SDAAA
+851 
-856 DTAATVTATAAVAEM
+856 
-871 TRREAAAKE
+871 
-880 QRETDRENRNG
+880 
-891 SNSYSEEDRRSN
+891 
-903 IYNSDT
+903 
-909 AARDYDAGREMEKHQ
+909 
-924 REAETNR
+924 
-931 YNDYRNAETDKNDQ
+931 
-945 YNGSSKY
+945 
-952 EPEQRTEDA
+952 PE
-961 MREETRREMDR
+961 
-972 RQQEADRY
+972 
-980 RNAETSRSETD
+980 
-991 AKRGENG
+991 
-998 TGNRVDNSYNSNRD
+998 
-1012 RQVDS
+1012 
-1017 SSRTGSVHDAGN
+1017 H
-1029 AGTRNSMQSEQVGN
+1029 VGN

-1095 GVETNQYRTSGK
+1095 RAETDPYRTSGK
-1107 YEPERRTED
+1107 YEPEQRTEA
-1116 AMREEIRMEMDRR
+1116 AMREDDRREMDRR
-1129 QREADIRRDDRITSP
+1129 QREADTRRDDRVTSP

-1165 RQIDGTFKTGTVSE
+1165 RQIDGTFQTGTVSE
-1179 AGKNASQPEKIDSV
+1179 AGKNVSQPEKIDSV

-1211 YSGDNKSEA
+1211 YSGDNKS
-1220 TPVQPVVQ
+1220 
-1228 GKKDIQNNQA
+1228 
-1238 SGYRRDSYASAGM
+1238 
-1251 NAAVAGTA
+1251 AA
-1259 TIVNNTH
+1259 
-1266 KASAAEKVVTEQKI
+1266 
-1280 PSESRPQEHRI
+1280 
-1291 DNNYNTQP
+1291 
-1299 GHQIDG
+1299 
-1305 TFKTGTV
+1305 
-1312 SEAGKNASQPEK
+1312 
-1324 IDSVHGGSS
+1324 
-1333 TAKESLNAIKAKD
+1333 
-1346 YSSGNKSTITP
+1346 TP

-1382 REPGSSDSTQ
+1382 REPGSSASTQ

-1446 AKIID
+1446 SRIID

-1512 QVAAAAVGGVTNKNK
+1512 QVAAAAAVGGVTNKNK

-1561 AINNTQDLA
+1561 AINNTQDLT

-1754 EIGEKLVESGITASF
+1754 KIGEKLVEPGIAASF

-1986 YINASN
+1986 YIDASN

-2006 ASMAMLVEANNLPS
+2006 ASMAMLVDANNLPS

-2062 HKLQRAGVNAYHK
+2062 HKLQRAGVNAYRK

-2149 KKALTYGTR
+2149 QKALTYGAR

-2175 VKRRS
+2175 VKRRG

-2195 NLSIKSLKAM
+2195 NLSIKSLKTM

-2300 GPQMQKGDSSKVG
+2300 GPQMQKGDSSKIG

-2806 MGISGTCS
+2806 MGIPGTCS

>member
-30 DLVDVTRARDNIDL
+30 DLVDVTRARDNVDL

-68 ENAGDFEIQD
+68 ENAGDFELQD

-113 IEEELEEGV
+113 IEEELEEGI
-122 PESLSTRDTVVKNI
+122 PEPLSTRDTVVKNI

-162 AEREESIRRALEADE
+162 AEREESIRRVLEADE
-177 ALNKERE
+177 TLNKERE
-184 LAAREADA
+184 LAARETDA
-192 ARLREQEFFDKRKAA
+192 ARLREQESFDKRKAE

-222 RYTEKDTDR
+222 RYTKKDTDR
-231 SKSFEYRKDEV
+231 SKSFEDRKDEA
-242 KIDKDYSTNTNKQ
+242 KIDKDYSTNADKQ
-255 VDSSFRSDAVDNAGD
+255 ADSSFRSDAVDNAGD

-300 SKTYGTETAAETA
+300 SKTYETETAAETA

-322 RREAAAKAQVGYG
+322 RREAAAKAKGRYS

-340 EAASKAETEKYN
+340 ETASKAETEKYN

-360 RETSKNQAESSRLDN
+360 RETSKNQEESSRLDN
-375 NYSSKAESQIDG
+375 SYSSKAESQIDG

-412 STHYGDYNAGDV
+412 STHYGDSNAGDV

-459 KEAEGDRRSRR
+459 KEAEGDRRNRR

-483 RRTDSYGSDTALR
+483 KRADSYSSDSTSR
-496 DEDTKREIERRQH
+496 NEDIKHEMERRQR
-509 EAEANRYHDAE
+509 EAESNRYYDAE

-533 EPEQRAETA
+533 EPEQRTEAA
-542 MREEARREM
+542 MREEARREI

-570 TDTKSECESG
+570 TDAKSERESG

-603 VNDAG
+603 VKDAG

-653 AADEMSRRESA
+653 AADEMSRREPA
-664 AKEQRETDRENRNG
+664 AKEQREADRGNRNG
-678 SNSYSE
+678 SNSYNE
-684 EDRRSNIY
+684 YEDRRSNIY
-692 NSDTAARDYDA
+692 NSDTAARDYDV
-703 GREMEKHQREAETNR
+703 GREMEKRQREAEANR
-718 YNDYRNAETD
+718 YNDYRNAKTD

-738 YEPEQRTEDAMREET
+738 YEPEHRTEDAMREET

-762 EADRYRNAETSRSE
+762 EADRYRNSETGRSE

-788 RVDNSYNSNRDRQV
+788 RVDNSYNSNRD
-802 DSSSRTGSVHDA
+802 S
-814 GNAGTRNSMQSEQV
+814 
-828 GNLHNGST
+828 
-836 NAGDVTNVIGGRTHA
+836 
-851 SDAAA
+851 
-856 DTAATVTATAAVAEM
+856 
-871 TRREAAAKE
+871 
-880 QRETDRENRNG
+880 
-891 SNSYSEEDRRSN
+891 
-903 IYNSDT
+903 
-909 AARDYDAGREMEKHQ
+909 
-924 REAETNR
+924 
-931 YNDYRNAETDKNDQ
+931 
-945 YNGSSKY
+945 
-952 EPEQRTEDA
+952 
-961 MREETRREMDR
+961 
-972 RQQEADRY
+972 
-980 RNAETSRSETD
+980 
-991 AKRGENG
+991 
-998 TGNRVDNSYNSNRD
+998 
-1012 RQVDS
+1012 QVDS

-1165 RQIDGTFKTGTVSE
+1165 RQIDGTFKTETVSE
-1179 AGKNASQPEKIDSV
+1179 AGKNVSQPEKIDSV

-1211 YSGDNKSEA
+1211 YSGDNKSAA
-1220 TPVQPVVQ
+1220 TPVQPVGQ
-1228 GKKDIQNNQA
+1228 SKDA
-1238 SGYRRDSYASAGM
+1238 SGSKQFGSNVTGNNIHEAQ
-1251 NAAVAGTA
+1251 AAT
-1259 TIVNNTH
+1259 T
-1266 KASAAEKVVTEQKI
+1266 
-1280 PSESRPQEHRI
+1280 
-1291 DNNYNTQP
+1291 
-1299 GHQIDG
+1299 
-1305 TFKTGTV
+1305 
-1312 SEAGKNASQPEK
+1312 
-1324 IDSVHGGSS
+1324 
-1333 TAKESLNAIKAKD
+1333 
-1346 YSSGNKSTITP
+1346 KS
-1357 VQPIFK
+1357 
-1363 NKDSVELKKNG
+1363 
-1374 ESKIDNIA
+1374 
-1382 REPGSSDSTQ
+1382 
-1392 NIGLDSHSKKHVYE
+1392 VYE
-1406 RDSYEMAGQKTSENF
+1406 RDSYETAGQKAAENF
-1421 GKPDLNQSAL
+1421 GSKNPSQAFV
-1431 EKNIKDSKKQ
+1431 EKSIAEKEKQ
-1441 LAKEG
+1441 AAKESS
-1446 AKIID
+1446 KIVG

-1458 YTAKDGNKNN
+1458 YTAKDGDKNN

-1474 AGAQVVDGHVSKEI
+1474 TGTQVVDGHVSKDV

-1512 QVAAAAVGGVTNKNK
+1512 QVAAAAAVGGATNKNK

-1536 ISQDTVKDVSEAVVK
+1536 ISQDTVKDVSEAVAK

-1556 QLWNQ
+1556 QMWNQ
-1561 AINNTQDLA
+1561 AINNTQDLT

-1956 VAGLPTNVKM
+1956 VSGLPTNVKM

-2175 VKRRS
+2175 VKRRG

-2300 GPQMQKGDSSKVG
+2300 GPQMQKGDSSKIG

-2355 LEADGALESRNGYA
+2355 LEADGVLESRNGYA
-2369 VAKYGDKTVFLA
+2369 VAKYGDKTVFLV

-2423 KDTNYP
+2423 IHTNYP

>member
-68 ENAGDFEIQD
+68 ENAGDFELQD

-113 IEEELEEGV
+113 IEEELEEGI
-122 PESLSTRDTVVKNI
+122 PEPLSTRDTVVKNI

-192 ARLREQEFFDKRKAA
+192 ARLREQEFFDKRKAE
-207 EADFDEKARREKEAE
+207 EADFDEKARREKDAE

-231 SKSFEYRKDEV
+231 SKSFEDRKDEA
-242 KIDKDYSTNTNKQ
+242 KIDKNYSTNADKQ

-270 AGKRRYQQSEQVNNM
+270 AGKHEYQQSEQVNNM

-300 SKTYGTETAAETA
+300 SKTYGTETATETA

-335 NTGHE
+335 NIKNE
-340 EAASKAETEKYN
+340 ETASKAETEKRN

-360 RETSKNQAESSRLDN
+360 REASKSQEESSRLDN

-412 STHYGDYNAGDV
+412 STHYGDSNAGDV

-429 SREYETSKETA
+429 NREYETSKETA

-483 RRTDSYGSDTALR
+483 RRTDSYDSDTALR

-509 EAEANRYHDAE
+509 EAETNRYHDAE

-542 MREEARREM
+542 IREEARREM

-570 TDTKSECESG
+570 TDTKSERESG

-621 ENLHNGNTNAGD
+621 ENLHNGNTNVGD

-664 AKEQRETDRENRNG
+664 VKEQRDADR
-678 SNSYSE
+678 
-684 EDRRSNIY
+684 
-692 NSDTAARDYDA
+692 
-703 GREMEKHQREAETNR
+703 
-718 YNDYRNAETD
+718 
-728 KNDQYNGSSK
+728 YNGSSK

-762 EADRYRNAETSRSE
+762 EADRYRNSE
-776 TDAKRGENGTGN
+776 TG
-788 RVDNSYNSNRDRQV
+788 
-802 DSSSRTGSVHDA
+802 
-814 GNAGTRNSMQSEQV
+814 
-828 GNLHNGST
+828 
-836 NAGDVTNVIGGRTHA
+836 
-851 SDAAA
+851 
-856 DTAATVTATAAVAEM
+856 
-871 TRREAAAKE
+871 
-880 QRETDRENRNG
+880 
-891 SNSYSEEDRRSN
+891 
-903 IYNSDT
+903 
-909 AARDYDAGREMEKHQ
+909 
-924 REAETNR
+924 
-931 YNDYRNAETDKNDQ
+931 
-945 YNGSSKY
+945 
-952 EPEQRTEDA
+952 
-961 MREETRREMDR
+961 
-972 RQQEADRY
+972 
-980 RNAETSRSETD
+980 RSETD

-1095 GVETNQYRTSGK
+1095 GAEADQYRTSGK

-1165 RQIDGTFKTGTVSE
+1165 RQIDGTFKTGTISE

-1220 TPVQPVVQ
+1220 TPVQPAVQ
-1228 GKKDIQNNQA
+1228 GKKDIPNNQA

-1266 KASAAEKVVTEQKI
+1266 KASAAEKVVTEQKR

-1305 TFKTGTV
+1305 IFKTGTV

-1346 YSSGNKSTITP
+1346 YSSGNKSTTTP

-1382 REPGSSDSTQ
+1382 REPGSSASTQ

-1446 AKIID
+1446 SRIID
-1451 SENKEHI
+1451 SENKEHV

-1512 QVAAAAVGGVTNKNK
+1512 QVAAAAAVGGVTNKNK

-1561 AINNTQDLA
+1561 AINNTQDLT

-1579 SYAMAG
+1579 SYAMTG

-1754 EIGEKLVESGITASF
+1754 KIGEKLVEPGIAASF

-1986 YINASN
+1986 YIDASN

-2062 HKLQRAGVNAYHK
+2062 HKLQRAGVNAYRK

-2149 KKALTYGTR
+2149 QKALTYGAR

-2175 VKRRS
+2175 VKRRG

-2195 NLSIKSLKAM
+2195 NLSIKSLKTM

-2273 LCHASFRNA
+2273 LCHASFRSA
-2282 LSGGGGGGTAA
+2282 LSGGSSGGETSA
-2293 SGTDPDG
+2293 SGEENGT
-2300 GPQMQKGDSSKVG
+2300 PQLQKGDSSKVEG
-2313 DPDNPSNSLYDVT
+2313 LYNVKT
-2326 QGTWWNTEGK
+2326 TTWWNNEG
-2336 NSIDIN
+2336 NIDTVPAAVTGN
-2342 WSAGSDCDTLKKK
+2342 PNADWTGDCKRIRDK
-2355 LEADGALESRNGYA
+2355 LRDANNLYSSNGYA
-2369 VAKYGDKTVFLA
+2369 VTKIGDKTVYLVA
-2381 AFGTFWGKVGD
+2381 MGTYWGKDGD
-2392 VLKVEFNQPIS
+2392 VLKVTFNNDIV
-2403 LGGEPAS
+2403 LGDEPATN
-2410 KEIYMMMFDTKAH
+2410 EIYVLKFDTKAWEH
-2423 KDTNYP
+2423 TGYLQG
-2429 AEPEGVYGHHM
+2429 EQEGIYGHHLG
-2440 PDGAHT
+2440 DG
-2446 RDFAEFMGKD
+2446 RDFLEFLAKDAGSGKRD
-2456 GEPENM
+2456 GIPS
-2462 NGKGYL
+2462 GTI
-2468 PVQATNLGSVLD
+2468 PQSAVNLGNILD
-2480 GTCDLATIGGGLS
+2480 DTCDLGTVGGGLS
-2493 TSVSADVFYRQEID
+2493 TNVNKDVFYRQEID

-2527 DQETPD
+2527 DKETPD

-2544 DKTTAKG
+2544 DKSSAKG

-2562 LISMVLA
+2562 LISMILA
-2569 MYDFDINDV
+2569 MYDFDINDT

-2661 QYHQGPDGLPTYD
+2661 QYHQGPDGLPTYN

-2776 SSDKIKDI
+2776 SSNDMKKP
-2784 NYKAKESVLKYG
+2784 NYKAKESVLKNG
-2796 TQRIKKPEFK
+2796 IQKIKKPEFK
-2806 MGISGTCS
+2806 MGIPGTCS

-2825 PGVMTESQKEVCRHV
+2825 PGVMTESQKEVCQYV
-2840 YKFLTKDM
+2840 YKFLTKEM
-2848 TPKLTKEQ
+2848 TPKLTREQ
-2856 AVGVLVNIMH
+2856 AIGVLVNIKH
-2866 ESDFNYTATEH
+2866 ECEFNYTDIENP
-2877 SDGSGGYGLVQWT
+2877 DGSGGYGLAQWT
-2890 GGRRT
+2890 AERRT
-2895 NLVTWCNNNGVK
+2895 NLVTWCNNHGLK
-2907 YNTLEGQCKFLEYE
+2907 YNTLEGQCKYLEYE

>member
-30 DLVDVTRARDNIDL
+30 DLVDVTRARDNVDI

-68 ENAGDFEIQD
+68 ENAGDFELQD

-113 IEEELEEGV
+113 IEEELEEGI
-122 PESLSTRDTVVKNI
+122 PEPLSTRDTVVKNI

-184 LAAREADA
+184 LAAREDAA
-192 ARLREQEFFDKRKAA
+192 ARLREQEFFDKRKA
-207 EADFDEKARREKEAE
+207 EETDFDEKARREKEAE
-222 RYTEKDTDR
+222 RYTEKDTNR
-231 SKSFEYRKDEV
+231 SKSFEDRKDEA
-242 KIDKDYSTNTNKQ
+242 KIDKDYSTNADKQ

-335 NTGHE
+335 NTGNKE
-340 EAASKAETEKYN
+340 TASKAETEKRN

-360 RETSKNQAESSRLDN
+360 REASKSQEESSRLDN

-412 STHYGDYNAGDV
+412 STHYGDSNAGDV

-570 TDTKSECESG
+570 TDTKSERESG

-621 ENLHNGNTNAGD
+621 ENLHNGNTNVGD

-642 YASEAAAAATA
+642 YASEAAAAA
-653 AADEMSRRESA
+653 MSRRESA
-664 AKEQRETDRENRNG
+664 AKEQREADRENRNG
-678 SNSYSE
+678 SNSYNE

-703 GREMEKHQREAETNR
+703 GREMEKHQREAEANR

-762 EADRYRNAETSRSE
+762 EADRYRNSETGRSE

-788 RVDNSYNSNRDRQV
+788 R
-802 DSSSRTGSVHDA
+802 
-814 GNAGTRNSMQSEQV
+814 
-828 GNLHNGST
+828 
-836 NAGDVTNVIGGRTHA
+836 I
-851 SDAAA
+851 
-856 DTAATVTATAAVAEM
+856 
-871 TRREAAAKE
+871 
-880 QRETDRENRNG
+880 
-891 SNSYSEEDRRSN
+891 
-903 IYNSDT
+903 
-909 AARDYDAGREMEKHQ
+909 
-924 REAETNR
+924 
-931 YNDYRNAETDKNDQ
+931 
-945 YNGSSKY
+945 
-952 EPEQRTEDA
+952 
-961 MREETRREMDR
+961 
-972 RQQEADRY
+972 
-980 RNAETSRSETD
+980 
-991 AKRGENG
+991 
-998 TGNRVDNSYNSNRD
+998 DNSYNSNRD

-1075 TATAAAAEMTRR
+1075 TATVAAAEMTRR

-1095 GVETNQYRTSGK
+1095 GAEADQYRTSGK

-1129 QREADIRRDDRITSP
+1129 QREEDIRRDDRITSP

-1165 RQIDGTFKTGTVSE
+1165 RQIDGTFKTGTISE

-1220 TPVQPVVQ
+1220 TPVQPAVQ
-1228 GKKDIQNNQA
+1228 GKKDIPNNQA

-1266 KASAAEKVVTEQKI
+1266 KASAAEKVVTEQKR

-1346 YSSGNKSTITP
+1346 YSSGNKSTTTP

-1382 REPGSSDSTQ
+1382 REPGSSASTQ

-1446 AKIID
+1446 SRIID

-1512 QVAAAAVGGVTNKNK
+1512 QVAAAAAVGGVTNKNK

-1536 ISQDTVKDVSEAVVK
+1536 ISQDTVKDVSEAVIK

-1561 AINNTQDLA
+1561 AINNTQDLT

-1754 EIGEKLVESGITASF
+1754 KIGEKLVEPGIAASF

-1986 YINASN
+1986 YIDASN

-2062 HKLQRAGVNAYHK
+2062 HKLQRAGVNAYRK

-2149 KKALTYGTR
+2149 QKALTYGAR

-2175 VKRRS
+2175 VKRRG

-2195 NLSIKSLKAM
+2195 NLSIKSLKTM

-2300 GPQMQKGDSSKVG
+2300 GPQMQKGDSSKIG

-2806 MGISGTCS
+2806 MGIPGTCS

>member
-68 ENAGDFEIQD
+68 ENAGDFELQD

-113 IEEELEEGV
+113 IEEELEEGI
-122 PESLSTRDTVVKNI
+122 PEPLSTRDTVVKNI

-184 LAAREADA
+184 LAAREDAA
-192 ARLREQEFFDKRKAA
+192 ARLREQEFFDKRKA
-207 EADFDEKARREKEAE
+207 EETDFDEKARREKEAE

-231 SKSFEYRKDEV
+231 SKSFEDRKDEA
-242 KIDKDYSTNTNKQ
+242 KIYKDYSTNADKQ
-255 VDSSFRSDAVDNAGD
+255 VDSSFRSDVVDNAGD
-270 AGKRRYQQSEQVNNM
+270 AGKRGYQQSEQVNNM

-313 ATAAAMEMA
+313 ATTAAMEMA

-335 NTGHE
+335 NTGNKE
-340 EAASKAETEKYN
+340 TASKAETEKRN

-360 RETSKNQAESSRLDN
+360 RETSKSQEESSRLDN

-407 SEQIG
+407 SEKIG
-412 STHYGDYNAGDV
+412 STHYGDSNAGDV

-533 EPEQRAETA
+533 EPEQRAEA
-542 MREEARREM
+542 AIREEARREM

-570 TDTKSECESG
+570 TDTKSERESG

-621 ENLHNGNTNAGD
+621 ENLHNGNTNVGD

-653 AADEMSRRESA
+653 AADEMSRREPA
-664 AKEQRETDRENRNG
+664 AKEQREADRGNRNG
-678 SNSYSE
+678 SNSYNE
-684 EDRRSNIY
+684 YEDRRSNIY

-703 GREMEKHQREAETNR
+703 GREMEKRQREAEANR

-738 YEPEQRTEDAMREET
+738 YEPEHRTEDAMREET

-762 EADRYRNAETSRSE
+762 EADRYHNAETGRSE
-776 TDAKRGENGTGN
+776 TDAKRDESRTGN

-851 SDAAA
+851 F
-856 DTAATVTATAAVAEM
+856 
-871 TRREAAAKE
+871 
-880 QRETDRENRNG
+880 
-891 SNSYSEEDRRSN
+891 
-903 IYNSDT
+903 
-909 AARDYDAGREMEKHQ
+909 
-924 REAETNR
+924 
-931 YNDYRNAETDKNDQ
+931 
-945 YNGSSKY
+945 
-952 EPEQRTEDA
+952 
-961 MREETRREMDR
+961 
-972 RQQEADRY
+972 
-980 RNAETSRSETD
+980 
-991 AKRGENG
+991 
-998 TGNRVDNSYNSNRD
+998 
-1012 RQVDS
+1012 
-1017 SSRTGSVHDAGN
+1017 
-1029 AGTRNSMQSEQVGN
+1029 
-1043 LHNGSTNAGDVT
+1043 
-1055 NVIGG
+1055 
-1060 RTHASDAAAATAATV
+1060 DAAAATAATV
-1075 TATAAAAEMTRR
+1075 TATAAAAEMARR

-1095 GVETNQYRTSGK
+1095 GVETDQYRTSGK

-1129 QREADIRRDDRITSP
+1129 QREADIRRDDRVTSP

-1211 YSGDNKSEA
+1211 YS
-1220 TPVQPVVQ
+1220 
-1228 GKKDIQNNQA
+1228 
-1238 SGYRRDSYASAGM
+1238 
-1251 NAAVAGTA
+1251 
-1259 TIVNNTH
+1259 
-1266 KASAAEKVVTEQKI
+1266 
-1280 PSESRPQEHRI
+1280 
-1291 DNNYNTQP
+1291 
-1299 GHQIDG
+1299 
-1305 TFKTGTV
+1305 
-1312 SEAGKNASQPEK
+1312 
-1324 IDSVHGGSS
+1324 
-1333 TAKESLNAIKAKD
+1333 
-1346 YSSGNKSTITP
+1346 SGNKSTTTP

-1382 REPGSSDSTQ
+1382 REPGSSASTQ

-1446 AKIID
+1446 SRIID

-1512 QVAAAAVGGVTNKNK
+1512 QVAAAAAVGGVTNKNK

-1561 AINNTQDLA
+1561 AINNTQDLT

-1754 EIGEKLVESGITASF
+1754 KIGEKLVEPGIAASF

-1966 LQTMMDKNAIPEES
+1966 LQTMMDKNAIPEDS

-1986 YINASN
+1986 YIDASN

-2062 HKLQRAGVNAYHK
+2062 HKLQRAGVNAYRK

-2149 KKALTYGTR
+2149 QKALTYGAR

-2175 VKRRS
+2175 VKRRG

-2195 NLSIKSLKAM
+2195 NLSIKSLKTM

-2255 AGDEDTT
+2255 AGDEDTA

-2313 DPDNPSNSLYDVT
+2313 DPDNPKNSLYDVT
-2326 QGTWWNTEGK
+2326 HGTWWNTEGE

-2355 LEADGALESRNGYA
+2355 LEADGVLESRNGYA

-2440 PDGAHT
+2440 PEGAHT

-2456 GEPENM
+2456 GMPENM
-2462 NGKGYL
+2462 NGKHYL

-2661 QYHQGPDGLPTYD
+2661 QYHQGHDGLPTYD

-2806 MGISGTCS
+2806 MGIPGTCS

-2935 FLQCSSAYDAGRYFL
+2935 FLQCSSAYNAGRYFL

>member
-1 MNKKNVD
+1 VNKKNVD

-68 ENAGDFEIQD
+68 ENAGDFELQD

-113 IEEELEEGV
+113 IEEELEEGI
-122 PESLSTRDTVVKNI
+122 PEPLSTRDTVVKNI

-184 LAAREADA
+184 LAAREDAA
-192 ARLREQEFFDKRKAA
+192 ARLREQEFFDKRKA
-207 EADFDEKARREKEAE
+207 EETDFDEKARREKEAE

-231 SKSFEYRKDEV
+231 SKSFEDRKDEA
-242 KIDKDYSTNTNKQ
+242 KIYKDYSTNADKQ
-255 VDSSFRSDAVDNAGD
+255 VDSSFRSDVVDNAGD
-270 AGKRRYQQSEQVNNM
+270 AGKRGYQQSEQVNNM

-313 ATAAAMEMA
+313 ATTAAMEMA

-335 NTGHE
+335 NTGNKE
-340 EAASKAETEKYN
+340 TASKAETEKRN

-360 RETSKNQAESSRLDN
+360 RETSKSQEESSRLDN

-407 SEQIG
+407 SEKIG
-412 STHYGDYNAGDV
+412 STHYGDSNAGDV

-533 EPEQRAETA
+533 EPEQRAEA
-542 MREEARREM
+542 AIREEARREM

-570 TDTKSECESG
+570 TDTKSERESG

-621 ENLHNGNTNAGD
+621 ENLHNGNTN
-633 VTNVVGGKT
+633 VVGGKT

-653 AADEMSRRESA
+653 AADEMSRREPA
-664 AKEQRETDRENRNG
+664 AKEQREADRGNRNG
-678 SNSYSE
+678 SNSYNE
-684 EDRRSNIY
+684 YEDRRSNIY

-703 GREMEKHQREAETNR
+703 GREMEKRQREAEANR

-738 YEPEQRTEDAMREET
+738 YEPEHRTEDAMREET

-762 EADRYRNAETSRSE
+762 EADRYHNAETGRSE
-776 TDAKRGENGTGN
+776 TDAKRDESRTGN

-851 SDAAA
+851 F
-856 DTAATVTATAAVAEM
+856 
-871 TRREAAAKE
+871 
-880 QRETDRENRNG
+880 
-891 SNSYSEEDRRSN
+891 
-903 IYNSDT
+903 
-909 AARDYDAGREMEKHQ
+909 
-924 REAETNR
+924 
-931 YNDYRNAETDKNDQ
+931 
-945 YNGSSKY
+945 
-952 EPEQRTEDA
+952 
-961 MREETRREMDR
+961 
-972 RQQEADRY
+972 
-980 RNAETSRSETD
+980 
-991 AKRGENG
+991 
-998 TGNRVDNSYNSNRD
+998 
-1012 RQVDS
+1012 
-1017 SSRTGSVHDAGN
+1017 
-1029 AGTRNSMQSEQVGN
+1029 
-1043 LHNGSTNAGDVT
+1043 
-1055 NVIGG
+1055 
-1060 RTHASDAAAATAATV
+1060 DAAAATAATV
-1075 TATAAAAEMTRR
+1075 TATAAAAEMARR

-1095 GVETNQYRTSGK
+1095 GVETDQYRTSGK

-1129 QREADIRRDDRITSP
+1129 QREADIRRDDRVTSP

-1211 YSGDNKSEA
+1211 YSGDNKSA
-1220 TPVQPVVQ
+1220 AAPVQPAVQ
-1228 GKKDIQNNQA
+1228 GKKDIPNNQA

-1266 KASAAEKVVTEQKI
+1266 KASAAEKVVTEQKR

-1346 YSSGNKSTITP
+1346 YSSGNKSTTTP

-1382 REPGSSDSTQ
+1382 REPGSSASTQ

-1446 AKIID
+1446 SRIID

-1512 QVAAAAVGGVTNKNK
+1512 QVAAAAAVGGVTNKNK

-1561 AINNTQDLA
+1561 AINNTQDLT

-1754 EIGEKLVESGITASF
+1754 KIGEKLVEPGIAASF

-1966 LQTMMDKNAIPEES
+1966 LQTMMDKNAIPEDS

-1986 YINASN
+1986 YIDASN

-2062 HKLQRAGVNAYHK
+2062 HKLQRAGVNAYRK

-2149 KKALTYGTR
+2149 QKALTYGAR

-2175 VKRRS
+2175 VKRRG

-2195 NLSIKSLKAM
+2195 NLSIKSLKTM

-2255 AGDEDTT
+2255 AGDEDTA

-2313 DPDNPSNSLYDVT
+2313 DPDNPKNSLYDVT
-2326 QGTWWNTEGK
+2326 HGTWWNTEGE

-2355 LEADGALESRNGYA
+2355 LEADGVLESRNGYA

-2440 PDGAHT
+2440 PEGAHT

-2456 GEPENM
+2456 GMPENM
-2462 NGKGYL
+2462 NGKHYL

-2661 QYHQGPDGLPTYD
+2661 QYHQGHDGLPTYD

-2806 MGISGTCS
+2806 MGIPGTCS

-2935 FLQCSSAYDAGRYFL
+2935 FLQCSSAYNAGRYFL

>member
-30 DLVDVTRARDNIDL
+30 DLVDVTRARDNVDL

-68 ENAGDFEIQD
+68 ENAGDFELQD

-92 DRENDEPE
+92 DRENDGPE

-113 IEEELEEGV
+113 IEEELEEGI
-122 PESLSTRDTVVKNI
+122 PEPLSTRDTVVKNI

-162 AEREESIRRALEADE
+162 AEREESIRRVLEADE

-184 LAAREADA
+184 LSAREDAA
-192 ARLREQEFFDKRKAA
+192 ARLREQEFFDKRKA
-207 EADFDEKARREKEAE
+207 EETDFDEKARREKEAE
-222 RYTEKDTDR
+222 RYTEKDTNR
-231 SKSFEYRKDEV
+231 SKSFEDRKDEA
-242 KIDKDYSTNTNKQ
+242 KIDKDYSTNADKQ

-270 AGKRRYQQSEQVNNM
+270 AGKHEYQQSEQVNNM

-335 NTGHE
+335 NTGNKE
-340 EAASKAETEKYN
+340 TASKAETEKRN

-360 RETSKNQAESSRLDN
+360 REASKSQEESSRLDN

-412 STHYGDYNAGDV
+412 STHYGDSNAGDV

-542 MREEARREM
+542 IREEARREM

-570 TDTKSECESG
+570 TDTKSERESG

-621 ENLHNGNTNAGD
+621 ENLHNGSTNAGD

-642 YASEAAAAATA
+642 YASEATAAATA
-653 AADEMSRRESA
+653 AADEMLRRESA

-678 SNSYSE
+678 SNSYNE
-684 EDRRSNIY
+684 YEDRRSNAY

-703 GREMEKHQREAETNR
+703 GREMERRQREAEANR
-718 YNDYRNAETD
+718 HNDYRNAEAN
-728 KNDQYNGSSK
+728 KNDQYSGSGK
-738 YEPEQRTEDAMREET
+738 YEPERRTEDAMREET
-753 RREMDRRQQ
+753 RREMDKRQQ
-762 EADRYRNAETSRSE
+762 EADRYRNAETGRSE

-788 RVDNSYNSNRDRQV
+788 RVDNSYSSNRDRQV
-802 DSSSRTGSVHDA
+802 DSSSRTGSIHD
-814 GNAGTRNSMQSEQV
+814 AGTRNSMQ
-828 GNLHNGST
+828 
-836 NAGDVTNVIGGRTHA
+836 
-851 SDAAA
+851 
-856 DTAATVTATAAVAEM
+856 
-871 TRREAAAKE
+871 
-880 QRETDRENRNG
+880 
-891 SNSYSEEDRRSN
+891 
-903 IYNSDT
+903 
-909 AARDYDAGREMEKHQ
+909 
-924 REAETNR
+924 
-931 YNDYRNAETDKNDQ
+931 
-945 YNGSSKY
+945 
-952 EPEQRTEDA
+952 P
-961 MREETRREMDR
+961 
-972 RQQEADRY
+972 
-980 RNAETSRSETD
+980 
-991 AKRGENG
+991 
-998 TGNRVDNSYNSNRD
+998 
-1012 RQVDS
+1012 
-1017 SSRTGSVHDAGN
+1017 
-1029 AGTRNSMQSEQVGN
+1029 EQVGN

-1095 GVETNQYRTSGK
+1095 RAETDPYRTSGK
-1107 YEPERRTED
+1107 YEPEQRTEA
-1116 AMREEIRMEMDRR
+1116 AMREDDRREMDRR
-1129 QREADIRRDDRITSP
+1129 QREADTRRDDRVTSP

-1165 RQIDGTFKTGTVSE
+1165 RQIDGTFQTGTVSE
-1179 AGKNASQPEKIDSV
+1179 AGKNVSQPEKIDSV

-1211 YSGDNKSEA
+1211 YSGDNKS
-1220 TPVQPVVQ
+1220 
-1228 GKKDIQNNQA
+1228 
-1238 SGYRRDSYASAGM
+1238 
-1251 NAAVAGTA
+1251 AA
-1259 TIVNNTH
+1259 
-1266 KASAAEKVVTEQKI
+1266 
-1280 PSESRPQEHRI
+1280 
-1291 DNNYNTQP
+1291 
-1299 GHQIDG
+1299 
-1305 TFKTGTV
+1305 
-1312 SEAGKNASQPEK
+1312 
-1324 IDSVHGGSS
+1324 
-1333 TAKESLNAIKAKD
+1333 
-1346 YSSGNKSTITP
+1346 TP

-1382 REPGSSDSTQ
+1382 REPGSSASTQ

-1446 AKIID
+1446 SRIID

-1512 QVAAAAVGGVTNKNK
+1512 QVAAAAAVGGVTNKNK

-1561 AINNTQDLA
+1561 AINNTQDLT

-1754 EIGEKLVESGITASF
+1754 KIGEKLVEPGIAASF

-1986 YINASN
+1986 YIDASN

-2006 ASMAMLVEANNLPS
+2006 ASMAMLVDANNLPS

-2062 HKLQRAGVNAYHK
+2062 HKLQRAGVNAYRK

-2149 KKALTYGTR
+2149 QKALTYGAR

-2175 VKRRS
+2175 VKRRG

-2195 NLSIKSLKAM
+2195 NLSIKSLKTM

-2300 GPQMQKGDSSKVG
+2300 GPQMQKGDSSKIG

-2806 MGISGTCS
+2806 MGIPGTCS

>member
-30 DLVDVTRARDNIDL
+30 DLVDVTRARDNVDL

-68 ENAGDFEIQD
+68 ENAGDFELQD

-92 DRENDEPE
+92 DRENDGPE

-113 IEEELEEGV
+113 IEEELEEGI
-122 PESLSTRDTVVKNI
+122 PEPLSTRDTVVKNI

-162 AEREESIRRALEADE
+162 AEREESIRRVLEADE

-184 LAAREADA
+184 LSAREDAA
-192 ARLREQEFFDKRKAA
+192 ARLREQEFFDKRKA
-207 EADFDEKARREKEAE
+207 EETDFDEKARREKEAE
-222 RYTEKDTDR
+222 RYTEKDTNR
-231 SKSFEYRKDEV
+231 SKSFEDRKDEA
-242 KIDKDYSTNTNKQ
+242 KIDKDYSTNADKQ

-270 AGKRRYQQSEQVNNM
+270 AGKHEYQQSEQVNNM

-335 NTGHE
+335 NTGNKE
-340 EAASKAETEKYN
+340 TASKAETEKRN

-360 RETSKNQAESSRLDN
+360 REASKSQEESSRFDN

-412 STHYGDYNAGDV
+412 STHYGDSNAGDV

-542 MREEARREM
+542 IREEARREM

-570 TDTKSECESG
+570 TDTKSERESG

-621 ENLHNGNTNAGD
+621 ENLHNGSTNAGD

-642 YASEAAAAATA
+642 YASEATAAATA
-653 AADEMSRRESA
+653 AADEMLRRESA

-678 SNSYSE
+678 SNSYNE
-684 EDRRSNIY
+684 YEDRRSNAY

-703 GREMEKHQREAETNR
+703 GREMERRQREAEANR
-718 YNDYRNAETD
+718 HNDYRNAEAN
-728 KNDQYNGSSK
+728 KNDQYSGSGK
-738 YEPEQRTEDAMREET
+738 YEPERRTEDAMREET
-753 RREMDRRQQ
+753 RREMDRRQ
-762 EADRYRNAETSRSE
+762 
-776 TDAKRGENGTGN
+776 
-788 RVDNSYNSNRDRQV
+788 
-802 DSSSRTGSVHDA
+802 
-814 GNAGTRNSMQSEQV
+814 
-828 GNLHNGST
+828 
-836 NAGDVTNVIGGRTHA
+836 
-851 SDAAA
+851 
-856 DTAATVTATAAVAEM
+856 
-871 TRREAAAKE
+871 
-880 QRETDRENRNG
+880 
-891 SNSYSEEDRRSN
+891 
-903 IYNSDT
+903 
-909 AARDYDAGREMEKHQ
+909 
-924 REAETNR
+924 
-931 YNDYRNAETDKNDQ
+931 
-945 YNGSSKY
+945 
-952 EPEQRTEDA
+952 
-961 MREETRREMDR
+961 
-972 RQQEADRY
+972 
-980 RNAETSRSETD
+980 
-991 AKRGENG
+991 
-998 TGNRVDNSYNSNRD
+998 
-1012 RQVDS
+1012 
-1017 SSRTGSVHDAGN
+1017 
-1029 AGTRNSMQSEQVGN
+1029 
-1043 LHNGSTNAGDVT
+1043 
-1055 NVIGG
+1055 
-1060 RTHASDAAAATAATV
+1060 
-1075 TATAAAAEMTRR
+1075 
-1087 EAAAKEQR
+1087 
-1095 GVETNQYRTSGK
+1095 
-1107 YEPERRTED
+1107 
-1116 AMREEIRMEMDRR
+1116 
-1129 QREADIRRDDRITSP
+1129 READTRRDDRVTSP

-1165 RQIDGTFKTGTVSE
+1165 RQIDGTFQTGTVSE
-1179 AGKNASQPEKIDSV
+1179 AGKNVSQPEKIDSV

-1211 YSGDNKSEA
+1211 YSGDNKS
-1220 TPVQPVVQ
+1220 
-1228 GKKDIQNNQA
+1228 
-1238 SGYRRDSYASAGM
+1238 
-1251 NAAVAGTA
+1251 AA
-1259 TIVNNTH
+1259 
-1266 KASAAEKVVTEQKI
+1266 
-1280 PSESRPQEHRI
+1280 
-1291 DNNYNTQP
+1291 
-1299 GHQIDG
+1299 
-1305 TFKTGTV
+1305 
-1312 SEAGKNASQPEK
+1312 
-1324 IDSVHGGSS
+1324 
-1333 TAKESLNAIKAKD
+1333 
-1346 YSSGNKSTITP
+1346 TP

-1382 REPGSSDSTQ
+1382 REPGSSASTQ

-1446 AKIID
+1446 SRIID

-1512 QVAAAAVGGVTNKNK
+1512 QVAAAAAVGGVTNKNK

-1561 AINNTQDLA
+1561 AINNTQDLT

-1754 EIGEKLVESGITASF
+1754 KIGEKLVEPGIAASF

-1986 YINASN
+1986 YIDASN

-2006 ASMAMLVEANNLPS
+2006 ASMAMLVDANNLPS

-2062 HKLQRAGVNAYHK
+2062 HKLQRAGVNAYRK

-2149 KKALTYGTR
+2149 QKALTYGAR

-2175 VKRRS
+2175 VKRRG

-2195 NLSIKSLKAM
+2195 NLSIKSLKTM

-2273 LCHASFRNA
+2273 LCHASFRSA
-2282 LSGGGGGGTAA
+2282 LSGGSSGGETSA
-2293 SGTDPDG
+2293 SGEENGT
-2300 GPQMQKGDSSKVG
+2300 PQLQKGDSSKVEG
-2313 DPDNPSNSLYDVT
+2313 LYNVKT
-2326 QGTWWNTEGK
+2326 TTWWNNEG
-2336 NSIDIN
+2336 NIDTVPAAVTGN
-2342 WSAGSDCDTLKKK
+2342 PNADWTGDCKRIRDK
-2355 LEADGALESRNGYA
+2355 LRDANNLYSSNGYA
-2369 VAKYGDKTVFLA
+2369 VTKIGDKTVYLVA
-2381 AFGTFWGKVGD
+2381 MGTYWGKDGD
-2392 VLKVEFNQPIS
+2392 VLKVTFNNDIV
-2403 LGGEPAS
+2403 LGDEPATN
-2410 KEIYMMMFDTKAH
+2410 EIYVLKFDTKAWEH
-2423 KDTNYP
+2423 TGYLQG
-2429 AEPEGVYGHHM
+2429 EQEGIYGHHLG
-2440 PDGAHT
+2440 DG
-2446 RDFAEFMGKD
+2446 RDFLEFLAKDAGSGKRD
-2456 GEPENM
+2456 GIPS
-2462 NGKGYL
+2462 GTI
-2468 PVQATNLGSVLD
+2468 PQSAVNLGNILD
-2480 GTCDLATIGGGLS
+2480 DTCDLGTVGGGLS
-2493 TSVSADVFYRQEID
+2493 TNVNKDVFYRQEID

-2544 DKTTAKG
+2544 DKSSAKG

-2562 LISMVLA
+2562 LISMILA
-2569 MYDFDINDV
+2569 MYDFDINDT

-2661 QYHQGPDGLPTYD
+2661 QYHQGPDGLPTYN

-2776 SSDKIKDI
+2776 SSNDMKKP
-2784 NYKAKESVLKYG
+2784 NYKAKESVLKNG
-2796 TQRIKKPEFK
+2796 IQKIKKPEFK
-2806 MGISGTCS
+2806 MGIPGTCS

-2825 PGVMTESQKEVCRHV
+2825 PGVMTESQKEVCQYV
-2840 YKFLTKDM
+2840 YKFLTKEM
-2848 TPKLTKEQ
+2848 TPKLTREQ
-2856 AVGVLVNIMH
+2856 AIGVLVNIKH
-2866 ESDFNYTATEH
+2866 ECEFNYTDIENP
-2877 SDGSGGYGLVQWT
+2877 DGSGGYGLAQWT
-2890 GGRRT
+2890 AERRT
-2895 NLVTWCNNNGVK
+2895 NLVTWCNNHGLK
-2907 YNTLEGQCKFLEYE
+2907 YNTLEGQCKYLEYE

>member
-30 DLVDVTRARDNIDL
+30 DLVDVTRARDNVDL

-68 ENAGDFEIQD
+68 ENAGDFELQD

-92 DRENDEPE
+92 DRENDGPE

-113 IEEELEEGV
+113 IEEELEEGI
-122 PESLSTRDTVVKNI
+122 PEPLSTRDTVVKNI

-162 AEREESIRRALEADE
+162 AEREESIRRVLEADE

-184 LAAREADA
+184 LSAREDAA
-192 ARLREQEFFDKRKAA
+192 ARLREQEFFDKRKA
-207 EADFDEKARREKEAE
+207 EETDFDEKARREKEAE
-222 RYTEKDTDR
+222 RYTEKDTNR
-231 SKSFEYRKDEV
+231 SKSFEDRKDEA
-242 KIDKDYSTNTNKQ
+242 KIDKDYSTNADKQ

-270 AGKRRYQQSEQVNNM
+270 AGKHEYQQSEQVNNM
-285 HGGANDAGDVSNAIH
+285 HGGANDTGDVSNAIH

-335 NTGHE
+335 NTGNKE
-340 EAASKAETEKYN
+340 TASKAETEKRN

-360 RETSKNQAESSRLDN
+360 REASKSQEESSRLDN

-412 STHYGDYNAGDV
+412 STHYGDSNAGDV

-542 MREEARREM
+542 IREEARREM

-570 TDTKSECESG
+570 TDTKSERESG

-621 ENLHNGNTNAGD
+621 ENLHNGSTNAGD

-642 YASEAAAAATA
+642 YASEATAAATA
-653 AADEMSRRESA
+653 AADEMLRRESA

-678 SNSYSE
+678 SNSYNE
-684 EDRRSNIY
+684 YEDRRSNAY

-703 GREMEKHQREAETNR
+703 GREMERRQREAEANR
-718 YNDYRNAETD
+718 HNDYRNAEAN
-728 KNDQYNGSSK
+728 KNDQYSGSGK
-738 YEPEQRTEDAMREET
+738 YEPERRTEDAMREET
-753 RREMDRRQQ
+753 RREMDKRQQ
-762 EADRYRNAETSRSE
+762 EADRYRNAETGRSE

-788 RVDNSYNSNRDRQV
+788 RVDNSYSSNRDRQV
-802 DSSSRTGSVHDA
+802 DSSSRTGSIHD
-814 GNAGTRNSMQSEQV
+814 AGTRNSMQ
-828 GNLHNGST
+828 
-836 NAGDVTNVIGGRTHA
+836 
-851 SDAAA
+851 
-856 DTAATVTATAAVAEM
+856 
-871 TRREAAAKE
+871 
-880 QRETDRENRNG
+880 
-891 SNSYSEEDRRSN
+891 
-903 IYNSDT
+903 
-909 AARDYDAGREMEKHQ
+909 
-924 REAETNR
+924 
-931 YNDYRNAETDKNDQ
+931 
-945 YNGSSKY
+945 
-952 EPEQRTEDA
+952 P
-961 MREETRREMDR
+961 
-972 RQQEADRY
+972 
-980 RNAETSRSETD
+980 
-991 AKRGENG
+991 
-998 TGNRVDNSYNSNRD
+998 
-1012 RQVDS
+1012 
-1017 SSRTGSVHDAGN
+1017 
-1029 AGTRNSMQSEQVGN
+1029 EQVGN

-1095 GVETNQYRTSGK
+1095 RAETDPYRTSGK
-1107 YEPERRTED
+1107 YEPEQRTEA
-1116 AMREEIRMEMDRR
+1116 AMREDDRREMDRR
-1129 QREADIRRDDRITSP
+1129 QREADTRRDDRVTSP

-1165 RQIDGTFKTGTVSE
+1165 RQIDGTF
-1179 AGKNASQPEKIDSV
+1179 Q
-1193 HGGSS
+1193 
-1198 TAKESLNAIKAKD
+1198 
-1211 YSGDNKSEA
+1211 
-1220 TPVQPVVQ
+1220 
-1228 GKKDIQNNQA
+1228 
-1238 SGYRRDSYASAGM
+1238 
-1251 NAAVAGTA
+1251 
-1259 TIVNNTH
+1259 
-1266 KASAAEKVVTEQKI
+1266 
-1280 PSESRPQEHRI
+1280 
-1291 DNNYNTQP
+1291 
-1299 GHQIDG
+1299 
-1305 TFKTGTV
+1305 TGTV

-1346 YSSGNKSTITP
+1346 YSSGNKSTTTP

-1382 REPGSSDSTQ
+1382 REPGSSASTQ

-1446 AKIID
+1446 SRIID

-1512 QVAAAAVGGVTNKNK
+1512 QVAAAAAVGGVTNKNK

-1561 AINNTQDLA
+1561 AINNTQDLT

-1754 EIGEKLVESGITASF
+1754 KIGEKLVEPGIAASF

-1907 RQLKAGHLDEESA
+1907 RQLKAWHLDEESA

-1986 YINASN
+1986 YIDASN

-2062 HKLQRAGVNAYHK
+2062 HKLQRAGVNAYRK

-2149 KKALTYGTR
+2149 QKALTYGAR

-2175 VKRRS
+2175 VKRRG

-2195 NLSIKSLKAM
+2195 NLSIKSLKTM

-2313 DPDNPSNSLYDVT
+2313 DPDNPKNSLYDVT
-2326 QGTWWNTEGK
+2326 HGTWWNTEGE

-2355 LEADGALESRNGYA
+2355 LEADGVLESRNGYA

-2440 PDGAHT
+2440 PEGAHT

-2456 GEPENM
+2456 GMPENM
-2462 NGKGYL
+2462 NGKHYL

-2806 MGISGTCS
+2806 MGIPGTCS

>member
-21 NLFQNGMAL
+21 NLFQKGMAL
-30 DLVDVTRARDNIDL
+30 DLVDVTRARDNVDL

-52 DMADAALDRVD
+52 DMADSALDRVD

-68 ENAGDFEIQD
+68 ENAGDFELQD

-105 EAGEAEEE
+105 ETGEAEEE
-113 IEEELEEGV
+113 IEEELEEGA
-122 PESLSTRDTVVKNI
+122 PEPLSTRDTVIKNI
-136 IEGEHTGKESDSRKY
+136 VEGEHTGKESDSRKY

-184 LAAREADA
+184 LASREADA
-192 ARLREQEFFDKRKAA
+192 ARLREQEFFDKRKAE
-207 EADFDEKARREKEAE
+207 EADFDEKARREKDAE
-222 RYTEKDTDR
+222 RYTEKDIDR
-231 SKSFEYRKDEV
+231 SKSFEDRKDEA
-242 KIDKDYSTNTNKQ
+242 KIDKNYSTNADKQ

-270 AGKRRYQQSEQVNNM
+270 AGKHEYQQSEQVNNM

-335 NTGHE
+335 NTRNE
-340 EAASKAETEKYN
+340 EAASKAETEKRN

-360 RETSKNQAESSRLDN
+360 RETSKSKEESSRLDN
-375 NYSSKAESQIDG
+375 SYSSKAESQIDG

-412 STHYGDYNAGDV
+412 STHYGDSNAGDV

-429 SREYETSKETA
+429 NREYETSKETA

-483 RRTDSYGSDTALR
+483 RRADSYGSDTALR

-570 TDTKSECESG
+570 TDTKSERESG

-621 ENLHNGNTNAGD
+621 ENLHNGNTNVGD

-642 YASEAAAAATA
+642 YASEAAAAVTA

-664 AKEQRETDRENRNG
+664 VKEQRDADR
-678 SNSYSE
+678 
-684 EDRRSNIY
+684 
-692 NSDTAARDYDA
+692 
-703 GREMEKHQREAETNR
+703 
-718 YNDYRNAETD
+718 
-728 KNDQYNGSSK
+728 YNGSSK

-762 EADRYRNAETSRSE
+762 EADRYRNSE
-776 TDAKRGENGTGN
+776 TG
-788 RVDNSYNSNRDRQV
+788 
-802 DSSSRTGSVHDA
+802 
-814 GNAGTRNSMQSEQV
+814 
-828 GNLHNGST
+828 
-836 NAGDVTNVIGGRTHA
+836 
-851 SDAAA
+851 
-856 DTAATVTATAAVAEM
+856 
-871 TRREAAAKE
+871 
-880 QRETDRENRNG
+880 
-891 SNSYSEEDRRSN
+891 
-903 IYNSDT
+903 
-909 AARDYDAGREMEKHQ
+909 
-924 REAETNR
+924 
-931 YNDYRNAETDKNDQ
+931 
-945 YNGSSKY
+945 
-952 EPEQRTEDA
+952 
-961 MREETRREMDR
+961 
-972 RQQEADRY
+972 
-980 RNAETSRSETD
+980 RSETD

-1095 GVETNQYRTSGK
+1095 GAEADQYRTSEK

-1129 QREADIRRDDRITSP
+1129 QREADIRRDDSITSP
-1144 EKNQERPAEHRI
+1144 EKNQERPAGHRI

-1165 RQIDGTFKTGTVSE
+1165 RQIDGTFKTGTISE

-1220 TPVQPVVQ
+1220 TPVQPAVQ
-1228 GKKDIQNNQA
+1228 GKKDIPNNQA

-1266 KASAAEKVVTEQKI
+1266 KASAAEKVVTEQKR

-1346 YSSGNKSTITP
+1346 YSSGNKSTTTP

-1382 REPGSSDSTQ
+1382 REPGSSASTQ

-1446 AKIID
+1446 SRIID

-1512 QVAAAAVGGVTNKNK
+1512 QVAAAAAVGGVTNKNK

-1561 AINNTQDLA
+1561 AINNTQNLT

-1754 EIGEKLVESGITASF
+1754 KIGEKLVEPGIAASF

-1801 RNLSNLLRRHQISGT
+1801 RNLSNPLRRHQISGT

-1986 YINASN
+1986 YIDASN

-2062 HKLQRAGVNAYHK
+2062 HKLQREGVNAYRK

-2149 KKALTYGTR
+2149 QKALTYGAR

-2168 RKGVKFT
+2168 RKGAKFT
-2175 VKRRS
+2175 VKRRG

-2195 NLSIKSLKAM
+2195 NLSVKSLKTM
-2205 VQIIIRLLT
+2205 LQIIIRLLT

-2273 LCHASFRNA
+2273 LCHASFRSA
-2282 LSGGGGGGTAA
+2282 LSGGSSGGETSA
-2293 SGTDPDG
+2293 SGEENGT
-2300 GPQMQKGDSSKVG
+2300 PQLQKGDSSKVEG
-2313 DPDNPSNSLYDVT
+2313 LYNVKT
-2326 QGTWWNTEGK
+2326 TTWWNNEG
-2336 NSIDIN
+2336 NIDTVPAAVTGN
-2342 WSAGSDCDTLKKK
+2342 PNADWTGDCKRIRDK
-2355 LEADGALESRNGYA
+2355 LRDANNLYSSNGYA
-2369 VAKYGDKTVFLA
+2369 VTKIGDKTVYLVA
-2381 AFGTFWGKVGD
+2381 MGTYWGKDGD
-2392 VLKVEFNQPIS
+2392 VLKVTFNNDIV
-2403 LGGEPAS
+2403 LGDEPATN
-2410 KEIYMMMFDTKAH
+2410 EIYVLKFDTKAWEH
-2423 KDTNYP
+2423 TGYLQG
-2429 AEPEGVYGHHM
+2429 EQEGIYGHHLG
-2440 PDGAHT
+2440 DG
-2446 RDFAEFMGKD
+2446 RDFLEFLAKDAGSGKRD
-2456 GEPENM
+2456 GIPS
-2462 NGKGYL
+2462 GTI
-2468 PVQATNLGSVLD
+2468 PQSAVNLGNILD
-2480 GTCDLATIGGGLS
+2480 DTCDLGTVGGGLS
-2493 TSVSADVFYRQEID
+2493 TNVNKDVFYRQEID

-2527 DQETPD
+2527 DKETPD

-2544 DKTTAKG
+2544 DKSSAKG

-2562 LISMVLA
+2562 LISMILA
-2569 MYDFDINDV
+2569 MYDFDINDT
-2578 TSVKKTILAKADK
+2578 TSVKKTILAKEDK

-2661 QYHQGPDGLPTYD
+2661 QYHQGPDGLPTYN

-2776 SSDKIKDI
+2776 SSNDMKKP
-2784 NYKAKESVLKYG
+2784 NYKAKESVLKNG
-2796 TQRIKKPEFK
+2796 IQKIKKPEFK
-2806 MGISGTCS
+2806 MGIPGTCS

-2825 PGVMTESQKEVCRHV
+2825 PGVMTESQKEVCQYV
-2840 YKFLTKDM
+2840 YKFLTKEM
-2848 TPKLTKEQ
+2848 TPKLTREQ
-2856 AVGVLVNIMH
+2856 AIGVLVNIKH
-2866 ESDFNYTATEH
+2866 ECEFNYTDIENP
-2877 SDGSGGYGLVQWT
+2877 DGSGGYGLAQWT
-2890 GGRRT
+2890 AERRT
-2895 NLVTWCNNNGVK
+2895 NLVTWCNNHGLK
-2907 YNTLEGQCKFLEYE
+2907 YNTLEGQCKYLEYE

>member
-68 ENAGDFEIQD
+68 ENAGDFELQD

-113 IEEELEEGV
+113 IEEELEEGI
-122 PESLSTRDTVVKNI
+122 PEPLSTRDTVVKNI

-162 AEREESIRRALEADE
+162 AEREESIRRALESDE
-177 ALNKERE
+177 VLNRERE
-184 LAAREADA
+184 LAARESDA
-192 ARLREQEFFDKRKAA
+192 ARLREQEFFDKRKAE
-207 EADFDEKARREKEAE
+207 EADFDEKTRREKETE
-222 RYTEKDTDR
+222 RYTEKDIDR
-231 SKSFEYRKDEV
+231 SKSFEDRKDEA
-242 KIDKDYSTNTNKQ
+242 KIDKDYSSSADKQ

-270 AGKRRYQQSEQVNNM
+270 VGKHGYQQSEQIDNM
-285 HGGANDAGDVSNAIH
+285 HGGTNDVGDVSNAIH
-300 SKTYGTETAAETA
+300 NKTYGTETAAETA

-322 RREAAAKAQVGYG
+322 RREAAAKAQAGYG
-335 NTGHE
+335 NTGHDE
-340 EAASKAETEKYN
+340 TASRAETEKRN
-352 AEKYDSDK
+352 AEGYSSDK
-360 RETSKNQAESSRLDN
+360 RETSKSQEESSRLDN
-375 NYSSKAESQIDG
+375 SYSSKTESQIDG

-407 SEQIG
+407 SEQID
-412 STHYGDYNAGDV
+412 STHYGDSNAGDV

-429 SREYETSKETA
+429 SKEYETSKETA
-440 DARREVDEAVRRD
+440 DARKEVEEAVRRD

-459 KEAEGDRRSRR
+459 KEAESDHRSRR

-483 RRTDSYGSDTALR
+483 RRTDFYGSDVTSR
-496 DEDTKREIERRQH
+496 DEDTKREIERRQR
-509 EAEANRYHDAE
+509 EAEANRYRDIE
-520 AGKRDQYSGSGKY
+520 ADKRDQHSGSGKY
-533 EPEQRAETA
+533 EPEQRTEAA
-542 MREEARREM
+542 MRDEALREM
-551 DKRQQEADKY
+551 DRRQQEADKY
-561 RNAEAGKNE
+561 RNTEAGKNE
-570 TDTKSECESG
+570 IDTKREQESGTG

-593 QIDSSSRTGS
+593 QIDNSSRTGS

-608 DAGTRSSMQSERV
+608 DAGTRSRMQSERV
-621 ENLHNGNTNAGD
+621 ENLHNGNTNVGD

-653 AADEMSRRESA
+653 ASDEMSRRESA
-664 AKEQRETDRENRNG
+664 AKEQREADR
-678 SNSYSE
+678 
-684 EDRRSNIY
+684 
-692 NSDTAARDYDA
+692 
-703 GREMEKHQREAETNR
+703 
-718 YNDYRNAETD
+718 
-728 KNDQYNGSSK
+728 YNGSSK

-762 EADRYRNAETSRSE
+762 EADRYRNSE
-776 TDAKRGENGTGN
+776 TG
-788 RVDNSYNSNRDRQV
+788 
-802 DSSSRTGSVHDA
+802 
-814 GNAGTRNSMQSEQV
+814 
-828 GNLHNGST
+828 
-836 NAGDVTNVIGGRTHA
+836 
-851 SDAAA
+851 
-856 DTAATVTATAAVAEM
+856 
-871 TRREAAAKE
+871 
-880 QRETDRENRNG
+880 
-891 SNSYSEEDRRSN
+891 
-903 IYNSDT
+903 
-909 AARDYDAGREMEKHQ
+909 
-924 REAETNR
+924 
-931 YNDYRNAETDKNDQ
+931 
-945 YNGSSKY
+945 
-952 EPEQRTEDA
+952 
-961 MREETRREMDR
+961 
-972 RQQEADRY
+972 
-980 RNAETSRSETD
+980 RSETD

-1095 GVETNQYRTSGK
+1095 GAEADQYRTSGK

-1129 QREADIRRDDRITSP
+1129 QREEDIRRDDRITSP

-1165 RQIDGTFKTGTVSE
+1165 RQIDGTFKTGTISE
-1179 AGKNASQPEKIDSV
+1179 AGKNASQSEKIDSV

-1220 TPVQPVVQ
+1220 TPVQSMVQ
-1228 GKKDIQNNQA
+1228 GKKDIPNNQA

-1259 TIVNNTH
+1259 TIVNDTH
-1266 KASAAEKVVTEQKI
+1266 KASAAEKVVTEQKR
-1280 PSESRPQEHRI
+1280 PSESRPQEHRV

-1333 TAKESLNAIKAKD
+1333 TAKESWNAIKAKD
-1346 YSSGNKSTITP
+1346 YSSGNKSTTTP
-1357 VQPIFK
+1357 VQPIFT

-1382 REPGSSDSTQ
+1382 REPGSSASTQ

-1446 AKIID
+1446 SKIID

-1512 QVAAAAVGGVTNKNK
+1512 QVAAATAVGGVTNKNK

-1536 ISQDTVKDVSEAVVK
+1536 ISQDTVKDVSEAVIK

-1561 AINNTQDLA
+1561 AINNTQDLT

-1754 EIGEKLVESGITASF
+1754 KIGEKLVEPGIAASF

-1986 YINASN
+1986 YIDASN

-2062 HKLQRAGVNAYHK
+2062 HKLQRAGVNAYRK

-2149 KKALTYGTR
+2149 QKALTYGAR

-2175 VKRRS
+2175 VKRRG

-2195 NLSIKSLKAM
+2195 NLSIKSLKTM

-2313 DPDNPSNSLYDVT
+2313 DPDNPKNSLYDVT
-2326 QGTWWNTEGK
+2326 HGTWWNTEGE

-2355 LEADGALESRNGYA
+2355 LEADGVLESRNGYA

-2440 PDGAHT
+2440 PEGAHT

-2456 GEPENM
+2456 GMPENM
-2462 NGKGYL
+2462 NGKHYL

-2806 MGISGTCS
+2806 MGIPGTCS

>member
-21 NLFQNGMAL
+21 NLFQKGMAL
-30 DLVDVTRARDNIDL
+30 DLVDVTRARDNVDL

-52 DMADAALDRVD
+52 DMADSALDRVD

-68 ENAGDFEIQD
+68 ENAGDFELQD

-105 EAGEAEEE
+105 ETGEAEEE
-113 IEEELEEGV
+113 IEEELEEGA
-122 PESLSTRDTVVKNI
+122 PEPLSTRDTVIKNI
-136 IEGEHTGKESDSRKY
+136 VEGEHTGKESDSRKY
-151 VEKDEYRAKLD
+151 VEKNEYRAKLD

-184 LAAREADA
+184 LASREADA
-192 ARLREQEFFDKRKAA
+192 ARLREQEFFDKRKAE
-207 EADFDEKARREKEAE
+207 EADFDEKARREKDAE
-222 RYTEKDTDR
+222 RYTEKDIDR
-231 SKSFEYRKDEV
+231 SKSFEDRKDEA
-242 KIDKDYSTNTNKQ
+242 KIDKNYSTNADKQ

-270 AGKRRYQQSEQVNNM
+270 AGKHEYQQSEQVNNM

-335 NTGHE
+335 NTRNE
-340 EAASKAETEKYN
+340 ETASKAETEKRN

-360 RETSKNQAESSRLDN
+360 RETSKSKEESSRLDN
-375 NYSSKAESQIDG
+375 SYSSKAESQIDG

-412 STHYGDYNAGDV
+412 STHYGDSNAGDV

-429 SREYETSKETA
+429 NREYETSKETA

-483 RRTDSYGSDTALR
+483 RRADSYGSDTALR

-570 TDTKSECESG
+570 TDTKSERESG

-621 ENLHNGNTNAGD
+621 ENLHNGNTNVGD

-642 YASEAAAAATA
+642 YASEAAAAVTA

-664 AKEQRETDRENRNG
+664 VKEQRDADRGNRNG
-678 SNSYSE
+678 SNSYNE
-684 EDRRSNIY
+684 YEDRRSNIY

-703 GREMEKHQREAETNR
+703 GREMEKRQREAEANR
-718 YNDYRNAETD
+718 YNDYRNTETD

-738 YEPEQRTEDAMREET
+738 YEPEHRTEDAMREET

-762 EADRYRNAETSRSE
+762 EADRYHNAETGRSE
-776 TDAKRGENGTGN
+776 TDAKRDESRTGN

-851 SDAAA
+851 F
-856 DTAATVTATAAVAEM
+856 
-871 TRREAAAKE
+871 
-880 QRETDRENRNG
+880 
-891 SNSYSEEDRRSN
+891 
-903 IYNSDT
+903 
-909 AARDYDAGREMEKHQ
+909 
-924 REAETNR
+924 
-931 YNDYRNAETDKNDQ
+931 
-945 YNGSSKY
+945 
-952 EPEQRTEDA
+952 
-961 MREETRREMDR
+961 
-972 RQQEADRY
+972 
-980 RNAETSRSETD
+980 
-991 AKRGENG
+991 
-998 TGNRVDNSYNSNRD
+998 
-1012 RQVDS
+1012 
-1017 SSRTGSVHDAGN
+1017 
-1029 AGTRNSMQSEQVGN
+1029 
-1043 LHNGSTNAGDVT
+1043 
-1055 NVIGG
+1055 
-1060 RTHASDAAAATAATV
+1060 DAAAATAATV
-1075 TATAAAAEMTRR
+1075 TATAAAAEMARR

-1095 GVETNQYRTSGK
+1095 GVETDQYRTSGK

-1129 QREADIRRDDRITSP
+1129 QREADIRRDDRVTSP

-1211 YSGDNKSEA
+1211 YS
-1220 TPVQPVVQ
+1220 
-1228 GKKDIQNNQA
+1228 
-1238 SGYRRDSYASAGM
+1238 
-1251 NAAVAGTA
+1251 
-1259 TIVNNTH
+1259 
-1266 KASAAEKVVTEQKI
+1266 
-1280 PSESRPQEHRI
+1280 
-1291 DNNYNTQP
+1291 
-1299 GHQIDG
+1299 
-1305 TFKTGTV
+1305 
-1312 SEAGKNASQPEK
+1312 
-1324 IDSVHGGSS
+1324 
-1333 TAKESLNAIKAKD
+1333 
-1346 YSSGNKSTITP
+1346 SGNKSTTTP

-1382 REPGSSDSTQ
+1382 REPGSSASTQ

-1446 AKIID
+1446 SRIID

-1512 QVAAAAVGGVTNKNK
+1512 QVAAAAAVGGVTNKNK

-1561 AINNTQDLA
+1561 AINNTQNLT

-1754 EIGEKLVESGITASF
+1754 KIGEKLVEPGIAASF

-1986 YINASN
+1986 YIDASN

-2062 HKLQRAGVNAYHK
+2062 HKLQREGVNAYRK

-2149 KKALTYGTR
+2149 QKALTYGAR

-2168 RKGVKFT
+2168 RKGAKFT
-2175 VKRRS
+2175 VKRRG

-2195 NLSIKSLKAM
+2195 NLSVKSLKTM
-2205 VQIIIRLLT
+2205 LQIIIRLLT

-2273 LCHASFRNA
+2273 LCHASFRSA
-2282 LSGGGGGGTAA
+2282 LSGGSSGGETSA
-2293 SGTDPDG
+2293 SGEENGT
-2300 GPQMQKGDSSKVG
+2300 PQLQKGDSSKVEG
-2313 DPDNPSNSLYDVT
+2313 LYNVKT
-2326 QGTWWNTEGK
+2326 TTWWNNEG
-2336 NSIDIN
+2336 NIDTVPAAVTGN
-2342 WSAGSDCDTLKKK
+2342 PNADWTGDCKRIRDK
-2355 LEADGALESRNGYA
+2355 LRDANNLYSSNGYA
-2369 VAKYGDKTVFLA
+2369 VTKIGDKTVYLVA
-2381 AFGTFWGKVGD
+2381 MGTYWGKDGD
-2392 VLKVEFNQPIS
+2392 VLKVTFNNDIV
-2403 LGGEPAS
+2403 LGDEPATN
-2410 KEIYMMMFDTKAH
+2410 EIYVLKFDTKAWEH
-2423 KDTNYP
+2423 TGYLQG
-2429 AEPEGVYGHHM
+2429 EQEGIYGHHLG
-2440 PDGAHT
+2440 DG
-2446 RDFAEFMGKD
+2446 RDFLEFLAKDAGSGKRD
-2456 GEPENM
+2456 GIPS
-2462 NGKGYL
+2462 GTI
-2468 PVQATNLGSVLD
+2468 PQSAVNLGNILD
-2480 GTCDLATIGGGLS
+2480 DTCDLGTVGGGLS
-2493 TSVSADVFYRQEID
+2493 TNVNKDVFYRQEID

-2527 DQETPD
+2527 DKETPD

-2544 DKTTAKG
+2544 DKSSAKG

-2562 LISMVLA
+2562 LISMILA
-2569 MYDFDINDV
+2569 MYDFDINDT
-2578 TSVKKTILAKADK
+2578 TSVKKTILAKEDK

-2661 QYHQGPDGLPTYD
+2661 QYHQGPDGLPTYN

-2776 SSDKIKDI
+2776 SSNDMKKP
-2784 NYKAKESVLKYG
+2784 NYKAKESVLKNG
-2796 TQRIKKPEFK
+2796 IQKIKKPEFK
-2806 MGISGTCS
+2806 MGIPGTCS

-2825 PGVMTESQKEVCRHV
+2825 PGVMTESQKEVCQYV
-2840 YKFLTKDM
+2840 YKFLTKEM
-2848 TPKLTKEQ
+2848 TPKLTREQ
-2856 AVGVLVNIMH
+2856 AIGVLVNIKH
-2866 ESDFNYTATEH
+2866 ECEFNYTDIENH
-2877 SDGSGGYGLVQWT
+2877 DGSGGYGLAQWT
-2890 GGRRT
+2890 AERRT
-2895 NLVTWCNNNGVK
+2895 NLVTWCNNHGLK
-2907 YNTLEGQCKFLEYE
+2907 YNTLEGQCKYLEYE

>member
-30 DLVDVTRARDNIDL
+30 DLVDVTRARDNVDL

-68 ENAGDFEIQD
+68 ENAGDFELQD

-113 IEEELEEGV
+113 IEEELEEGI
-122 PESLSTRDTVVKNI
+122 PEPLSTRDTVVKNI

-192 ARLREQEFFDKRKAA
+192 ARLREQELFNKRKAE

-231 SKSFEYRKDEV
+231 SKSFEDRKDEA
-242 KIDKDYSTNTNKQ
+242 KIDKDYSTNADKQ
-255 VDSSFRSDAVDNAGD
+255 VDSFFRSDAVDNAGD
-270 AGKRRYQQSEQVNNM
+270 AGKHEYQQSEQVNNM

-335 NTGHE
+335 NAGHE

-360 RETSKNQAESSRLDN
+360 RETSKNQEESSRLDN
-375 NYSSKAESQIDG
+375 SYSSKAESQIDG

-412 STHYGDYNAGDV
+412 STHYGDSNAGDV

-459 KEAEGDRRSRR
+459 KEAEGDRRNRR
-470 EQEERRERQERAE
+470 EQEEKRERQERSE
-483 RRTDSYGSDTALR
+483 KRTDSYGSDTVLW

-561 RNAEAGKNE
+561 RNAE
-570 TDTKSECESG
+570 TSRSEIDAKRGENGTG
-580 NRVNNDYNSNRES
+580 NKVDNSYNSNRDS

-603 VNDAG
+603 VKDAG

-653 AADEMSRRESA
+653 AADEMSRREPA
-664 AKEQRETDRENRNG
+664 AKEQREADRGNRNG
-678 SNSYSE
+678 SNSYNE
-684 EDRRSNIY
+684 YEDRRSNIY
-692 NSDTAARDYDA
+692 NSDTAARDYDV
-703 GREMEKHQREAETNR
+703 GREMEKRQREAEANR

-762 EADRYRNAETSRSE
+762 EADRYRNSETGRSE

-788 RVDNSYNSNRDRQV
+788 RVDNSYNSNRD
-802 DSSSRTGSVHDA
+802 S
-814 GNAGTRNSMQSEQV
+814 
-828 GNLHNGST
+828 
-836 NAGDVTNVIGGRTHA
+836 
-851 SDAAA
+851 
-856 DTAATVTATAAVAEM
+856 
-871 TRREAAAKE
+871 
-880 QRETDRENRNG
+880 
-891 SNSYSEEDRRSN
+891 
-903 IYNSDT
+903 
-909 AARDYDAGREMEKHQ
+909 
-924 REAETNR
+924 
-931 YNDYRNAETDKNDQ
+931 
-945 YNGSSKY
+945 
-952 EPEQRTEDA
+952 
-961 MREETRREMDR
+961 
-972 RQQEADRY
+972 
-980 RNAETSRSETD
+980 
-991 AKRGENG
+991 
-998 TGNRVDNSYNSNRD
+998 
-1012 RQVDS
+1012 QVDS

-1228 GKKDIQNNQA
+1228 WKKDIQNNQA

-1266 KASAAEKVVTEQKI
+1266 KVSAAEKVVTEQKR

-1333 TAKESLNAIKAKD
+1333 TAKESLNAIKTKD
-1346 YSSGNKSTITP
+1346 YSSGNKSTTTP

-1363 NKDSVELKKNG
+1363 NKDSAELKKNG

-1382 REPGSSDSTQ
+1382 REPGSSASTQ
-1392 NIGLDSHSKKHVYE
+1392 NIGLDSNFKKHVYE

-1446 AKIID
+1446 SKIID

-1502 KLDVSKAVAG
+1502 KLDVSKAVAS
-1512 QVAAAAVGGVTNKNK
+1512 QVAAAAAVGGVTNKNK

-1536 ISQDTVKDVSEAVVK
+1536 ISQDTVKDVSEAVIK

-1561 AINNTQDLA
+1561 AINNTQDLT

-1754 EIGEKLVESGITASF
+1754 KIGEKLVEPGIAASF

-1986 YINASN
+1986 YIDASN

-2062 HKLQRAGVNAYHK
+2062 HKLQRAGVNAYRK

-2149 KKALTYGTR
+2149 QKALTYGAR

-2175 VKRRS
+2175 VKRRG

-2195 NLSIKSLKAM
+2195 NLSIKSLKTM

-2300 GPQMQKGDSSKVG
+2300 GPQMQKGDSSKIG